1 MCRLYGKLDDV
12 TERNSL
18 VLEKGGKSMR
28 KEKKKMSIKRRIA
41 AAALAAFVGVSS
53 LNVSIP
59 GFSTVITDAD
69 ETEIASQ
76 LSEETPETTEE
87 ETTVESTIAAALAE
101 EAPAPV
107 APAAEEP
114 TPEPIVVEAPTPE
127 PTVVEAPT
135 PEPTVA
141 EEPTTPEP
149 TVVEAPTV
157 EEPTIEEAET
167 TDEEETILSVEETE
181 ETEAETEKETEEET
195 EPETDEDD
203 LLSNDPV
210 TFGLRGANGLMLT
223 AGGAI
228 PRLDDYITDVTV
240 SKRRGDSWVKVN
252 EITSGHNVRIDL
264 KYTLPEGLI
273 TSQSRKI
280 QYQLPDVIKI
290 DNPPLTGALKD
301 SSEQPVGTFSIDAN
315 GLVTFEYSQ
324 EFSEDEKSFSG
335 DFFFECKVGSRKTQ
349 EEVIFSFPGKGEVT
363 FTIKPSSLAF
373 DIKTTKTASEVVQHG
388 DGEWYVTYTM
398 TISSKKGTGKDIE
411 VFDYFSDDNVV
422 GSQMKQVILLNSI
435 HIWDNNGNY
444 VENIQFEQYEN
455 SGFVTTLPKLEAG
468 QKYTITCVALV
479 NKQLLSTSATT
490 NLKLNKNIF
499 YVRSG
504 KNEHSSYAE
513 AEYRRNVIKKTS
525 EKQEDGSYKYTVTIN
540 ESQENLK
547 GLTIKDT
554 FKLDDTVIDINDI
567 EGFYVDVQGGSN
579 PGITKENFFSTGYKF
594 ENDFN
599 NKIVITYRYYPPA
612 NETNAEK
619 KLVNR
624 IEIGPNTWGEVEDT
638 IGIIGYLDK
647 THDENQVVKK
657 DGYVE
662 VPYLVTVTVNDGIA
676 EGATL
681 TDTLNQDHI
690 QSLLTPVTV
699 NGIEASDYTIQYLG
713 KDGVLVNE
721 FAEGMIGFKVTFKAI
736 TPEKAQKINF
746 EYKVKAEF
754 ASYPAGTFRYDNVAV
769 FASGSINQTKTDSY
783 TYTKHAFLLKKVSRY
798 SSGYQTSIDEVK
810 ESDLT
815 DGKLYYELEIKPA
828 ERNLN
833 DTFTV
838 TDKLPEGAVYVED
851 SFNAS
856 PTTLNQMSVSE
867 DGRTLTF
874 TIPKEVYVN
883 EDGSYKHDVLYIHY
897 AIQISNANLS
907 GSQQELVYFT
917 NTATSGEDK
926 ASVTVPVL
934 FEEKEI
940 EEDDVIDKKGF
951 QNNSD
956 ITYTIVVNKNRLD
969 LIPNVN
975 KITLN
980 DVLKCDV
987 DESKIQDITLVGNIV
1002 SVYEYDASKP
1012 DGKGVPVSKNFYTY
1026 QYNEKTHNISMIL
1039 PDSEAFVVEYTY
1051 RFKFTSNYAGQ
1062 TITIKNNV
1070 ELVGSYKK
1078 EISTQW
1084 KNQSAG
1090 GSVAK
1095 YNSLIV
1101 YKVEKGNEDEKL
1113 SGAKFNLYK
1122 YNDGSFS
1129 LIQNDIEI
1137 PVTGCKFVSD
1147 KTDEDMM
1154 AATDIAVEENVL
1166 YYLEEVQAPS
1176 GYKIEAGHEK
1186 FYFALG
1192 TYGKSIKDLKAA
1204 VAKAVETADITV
1216 DDVHFAN
1223 TNAIVNIEN
1232 EIEDGAV
1239 RIQKVWLNHD
1249 GSEMQASESS
1259 ISVGLY
1265 KTHHRYTDAQPV
1277 EVEVSYKGNGMS
1289 SPQLAFA
1296 STEYYRIGTKLT
1308 VTGYLNEGWRKN
1320 WGGWDFASTQM
1331 TARLYIN
1338 GDDRGELNI
1347 ENVYSVTHSEIVSST
1362 LNKISIVF
1370 TANTY
1375 NSILD
1380 GNKPGKVNGTIAALA
1395 AGDME
1400 FVQNVTIDSH
1410 NNWTAVVSDLPTKEN
1425 DGEDIYYYVTE
1436 FSLYGYTISYQNNG
1450 VLAGVGGNP
1459 IVVINKADEKVKT
1472 ASFSINKVDASTAT
1486 PQPLEGA
1493 SFALYRA
1500 VKNDQNQLIRVG
1512 LPIATAIS
1520 NASGTGVVFSG
1531 LIPGEYLLYETSAP
1545 TGYVTPSEPWRITVN
1560 NDCVVDA
1567 HGLQTNS
1574 DGAYIIENGKYP
1586 GILSITKKVEGYE
1599 MEEGMHYYIKVTLTD
1614 AANKPLTGSFNGI
1627 RLENGSAIYELVKD
1641 ATITFTGLPLGT
1653 KYTVEE
1659 VNFDGTALT
1668 GEEEYTSSLSTN
1680 ATGTIDKEA
1689 GTVAVNVTVTNIYE
1703 IPETSAVISVKKI
1716 VDGTGY
1722 NQNEAFEF
1730 TLSAAEEGTPMPTE
1744 TGNKVSIKAG
1754 EIGSFGSITY
1764 TDTGVYYYTVKETKG
1779 STVGMSYDETEYLVT
1794 VVVSMNDERK
1804 LTASVYY
1811 NIVMTDIP
1819 EVESDVRALVV
1830 TNTYRVTSVSGTKT
1844 WRVPEGTDLPES
1856 ITVILKRNDEPVA
1869 RKKVTAADD
1878 WSYEFTELPMYD
1890 DDGAAYTYEVDEE
1903 PVEGY
1908 NKEVDG
1914 YDLINTITGT
1924 TSVSGSKNWRVPEG
1938 TDLPESITVIL
1949 KRNDEPVAR
1958 KKVTA
1963 ANDWSYEFTE
1973 LPMYDDDGAAYTYEV
1988 DEEPVEGY
1996 NKEVDGYDLINT
2008 ITGTTSVSGSK
2019 NWRVPEGTDLPES
2032 ITVILKRNDEPVA
2045 RKKVTAAD
2053 DWSYE
2058 FTELPAYSED
2068 GSTAYTYTVDE
2079 ESVEGY
2085 ITTVSGTNLINT
2097 ITGTTSVSGTKTWRA
2112 PEGTELPESIT
2123 VILKRNDE
2131 PVARKKVTA
2140 ADDWSYEF
2148 TELPM
2153 YDEDGVAYTYE
2164 VDEEPVEGY
2173 NKEVDGYDL
2182 INTITGTT
2190 SVSGTKTWRVPEGTD
2205 LPESITVIL
2214 KRNDEPVARKKVTAA
2229 DDWSYEFTELPMY
2242 DDDGAAY
2249 TYEVDEEPVAGYN
2262 KEVDGYDLI
2271 NTKSEKIEITGTKT
2285 WRVPDGTELPESITV
2300 ILKRNDEPVARKKV
2314 TAADDWSYEF
2324 TELPAYSED
2333 GRTAYTYTVDEES
2346 VEGYITT
2353 TVSGS
2358 NLINTITGTTS
2369 VSGTKTWRAPEGTEL
2384 PESITVIL
2392 KRNDEPVAR
2401 KKVTAADDWS
2411 YEFTELP
2418 AYSEDGRTAYTY
2430 TVDEEPVAG
2439 YNKEVDG
2446 YDLINTKS
2454 EKIEITGTKTW
2465 RVPDGTELPESITVI
2480 LKRNDEPVA
2489 RKKVTA
2495 ADDWSYEFT
2504 ELPAYSEDGLTAY
2517 TYTVDEEPVEGYIT
2531 TVSGTNLINTITG
2544 TTSVSGTK
2552 TWRAPEGTELPESIT
2567 VILNRNGS
2575 PVDSK
2580 KVTAT
2585 DDWSYEFTNLPAYSE
2600 DGRTAYTYTVD
2611 EESVEGYI
2619 TTVSGTNLINTI
2631 TGTTSVSGT
2640 KTWRA
2645 PEGTELPESITVIL
2659 NRNDEPVARK
2669 KVTAADDWSY
2679 EFTELPAYSEDGSTA
2694 YTYTVD
2700 EEPVEGYIT
2709 AVSGTNLINTI
2720 TGTTSVSGTK
2730 TWRVPEGTEL
2740 PESITVILNR
2750 NDEPVAR
2757 KKVTAADDW
2766 SYEFTELPAYSEDG
2780 STAYT
2785 YTVDEEPVEG
2795 YITAV
2800 SGTNLINTI
2809 TGTTSVSGTKTWRAP
2824 EGTKLPESITV
2835 ILNRNGSPVDSKKV
2849 TATDDWSYEF
2859 TNLPAYSEDGLT
2871 AYTYTVDEESVAG
2884 YNKEVDGYDLINT
2897 KSEKI
2902 EITGTKTWRA
2912 PEGTELPE
2920 SITVILK
2927 RNDEPV
2933 ARKKVTAA
2941 DDWSYEFTELPAYSE
2956 DGLTAYTYTVDE
2968 EPVEGYITTV
2978 SGTDLINTI
2987 TSVKIS
2993 KVDIANGE
3001 ELEGATIQLIDKET
3015 GEVVEEWTSTNKA
3028 HEVTGLTTGKTYILR
3043 ETVAPEGYSITSDTT
3058 FELKEDGS
3066 IDTEKTTTTVSEE
3079 GVLLVEDTRRID
3091 FIINKVSAT
3100 DDHELYDTILSVYEI
3115 TDEGE
3120 VLVDSWTS
3128 RWKEVHNFG
3137 LKLSCGKSYIL
3148 REDKATGG
3156 YHKIP
3161 GDILF
3166 NVTADGKIQI
3176 TEGQDWKYENGK
3188 NVIEEVV
3195 DEAGN
3200 VIYLIRDV
3208 RNPEEEEET
3217 EPDGPTDPHQSE
3229 TTTPEETTTS
3239 EEETTPEE
3247 TTTSEEETSPEE
3259 TTVSEEETTVSEEET
3274 TLPSPDDEGST
3285 PEVTTPAANT
3295 TTTAAETTVSETPT
3309 TTLSSERVILGIEDM
3324 SRTIGMALAGFGA
3337 IMLTALIW
3345 LYLRSKKA

>member
-87 ETTVESTIAAALAE
+87 ETTVESTIAAALAA

-114 TPEPIVVEAPTPE
+114 TPEPIVVEEPTPEPTVVEAPTPE

-1012 DGKGVPVSKNFYTY
+1012 DGKGAPVSKNFYTY

-1338 GDDRGELNI
+1338 GNDCGELNI

-1362 LNKISIVF
+1362 LNKISIVV

-1380 GNKPGKVNGTIAALA
+1380 GNKPGKANGTIAALA

-1436 FSLYGYTISYQNNG
+1436 FGLYGYTISYQNNG

-1614 AANKPLTGSFNGI
+1614 AANKPLIGSFNGI

-1668 GEEEYTSSLSTN
+1668 GEEEYTSSLSIN

-1722 NQNEAFEF
+1722 NQDEAFEF

-1754 EIGSFGSITY
+1754 ETGSFGSITY

-1794 VVVSMNDERK
+1794 VVVSMNAERK

-1811 NIVMTDIP
+1811 NTVMTDIP
-1819 EVESDVRALVV
+1819 EVEIDASVLVV
-1830 TNTYRVTSVSGTKT
+1830 TNTYRVTSVSGTKI

-1856 ITVILKRNDEPVA
+1856 ITVILNRNDEPVA
-1869 RKKVTAADD
+1869 RKKVT
-1878 WSYEFTELPMYD
+1878 
-1890 DDGAAYTYEVDEE
+1890 V
-1903 PVEGY
+1903 
-1908 NKEVDG
+1908 
-1914 YDLINTITGT
+1914 
-1924 TSVSGSKNWRVPEG
+1924 
-1938 TDLPESITVIL
+1938 
-1949 KRNDEPVAR
+1949 
-1958 KKVTA
+1958 
-1963 ANDWSYEFTE
+1963 
-1973 LPMYDDDGAAYTYEV
+1973 
-1988 DEEPVEGY
+1988 
-1996 NKEVDGYDLINT
+1996 
-2008 ITGTTSVSGSK
+2008 
-2019 NWRVPEGTDLPES
+2019 
-2032 ITVILKRNDEPVA
+2032 
-2045 RKKVTAAD
+2045 
-2053 DWSYE
+2053 
-2058 FTELPAYSED
+2058 
-2068 GSTAYTYTVDE
+2068 
-2079 ESVEGY
+2079 
-2085 ITTVSGTNLINT
+2085 
-2097 ITGTTSVSGTKTWRA
+2097 
-2112 PEGTELPESIT
+2112 
-2123 VILKRNDE
+2123 
-2131 PVARKKVTA
+2131 

-2164 VDEEPVEGY
+2164 VDEEPLAGY

-2214 KRNDEPVARKKVTAA
+2214 NRNDEPVARKKVTAA

-2242 DDDGAAY
+2242 DEDGVAY
-2249 TYEVDEEPVAGYN
+2249 TYEVDEEPLAGYN
-2262 KEVDGYDLI
+2262 KEVDGYD
-2271 NTKSEKIEITGTKT
+2271 
-2285 WRVPDGTELPESITV
+2285 
-2300 ILKRNDEPVARKKV
+2300 
-2314 TAADDWSYEF
+2314 
-2324 TELPAYSED
+2324 
-2333 GRTAYTYTVDEES
+2333 
-2346 VEGYITT
+2346 
-2353 TVSGS
+2353 
-2358 NLINTITGTTS
+2358 LINTITGTTS
-2369 VSGTKTWRAPEGTEL
+2369 VSGTKTWRVPEGT
-2384 PESITVIL
+2384 
-2392 KRNDEPVAR
+2392 D
-2401 KKVTAADDWS
+2401 
-2411 YEFTELP
+2411 
-2418 AYSEDGRTAYTY
+2418 
-2430 TVDEEPVAG
+2430 
-2439 YNKEVDG
+2439 
-2446 YDLINTKS
+2446 
-2454 EKIEITGTKTW
+2454 
-2465 RVPDGTELPESITVI
+2465 
-2480 LKRNDEPVA
+2480 
-2489 RKKVTA
+2489 
-2495 ADDWSYEFT
+2495 
-2504 ELPAYSEDGLTAY
+2504 
-2517 TYTVDEEPVEGYIT
+2517 
-2531 TVSGTNLINTITG
+2531 
-2544 TTSVSGTK
+2544 
-2552 TWRAPEGTELPESIT
+2552 
-2567 VILNRNGS
+2567 
-2575 PVDSK
+2575 
-2580 KVTAT
+2580 
-2585 DDWSYEFTNLPAYSE
+2585 
-2600 DGRTAYTYTVD
+2600 
-2611 EESVEGYI
+2611 
-2619 TTVSGTNLINTI
+2619 
-2631 TGTTSVSGT
+2631 
-2640 KTWRA
+2640 
-2645 PEGTELPESITVIL
+2645 LPESITVIL

-2669 KVTAADDWSY
+2669 KVTADDDWSY

-2709 AVSGTNLINTI
+2709 TVS
-2720 TGTTSVSGTK
+2720 
-2730 TWRVPEGTEL
+2730 E
-2740 PESITVILNR
+2740 
-2750 NDEPVAR
+2750 
-2757 KKVTAADDW
+2757 
-2766 SYEFTELPAYSEDG
+2766 
-2780 STAYT
+2780 
-2785 YTVDEEPVEG
+2785 
-2795 YITAV
+2795 
-2800 SGTNLINTI
+2800 TNLINTI

-2824 EGTKLPESITV
+2824 EGTDLPESITV
-2835 ILNRNGSPVDSKKV
+2835 ILKRNDEPVARKKV
-2849 TATDDWSYEF
+2849 TAADDWSYEF

-2956 DGLTAYTYTVDE
+2956 DGRTAYTYTVDEESVEGYITTVSGTNLINTITGTTSVSGTKTWRAPEGTELPESITVILKRNDEPVARKKVTAADDWSYEFTELPAYSEDGLTAYTYTVDE
-2968 EPVEGYITTV
+2968 ESVEGYITTV

-3079 GVLLVEDTRRID
+3079 GVLLVEDTITSVKISKVDIADGEELEGATIQLIDKETGEVVEEWTSTNKAHEVTGLTTGKTYILRETVAPEGYSITSDTTFELKEDGSIDTEKTTTTVSEEGVLLVEDTRRID
-3091 FIINKVSAT
+3091 FIVNKVSAT

>member
-1 MCRLYGKLDDV
+1 M
-12 TERNSL
+12 
-18 VLEKGGKSMR
+18 
-28 KEKKKMSIKRRIA
+28 
-41 AAALAAFVGVSS
+41 
-53 LNVSIP
+53 
-59 GFSTVITDAD
+59 
-69 ETEIASQ
+69 
-76 LSEETPETTEE
+76 
-87 ETTVESTIAAALAE
+87 
-101 EAPAPV
+101 
-107 APAAEEP
+107 
-114 TPEPIVVEAPTPE
+114 
-127 PTVVEAPT
+127 
-135 PEPTVA
+135 
-141 EEPTTPEP
+141 
-149 TVVEAPTV
+149 
-157 EEPTIEEAET
+157 
-167 TDEEETILSVEETE
+167 EETE

-223 AGGAI
+223 AGEAI

-290 DNPPLTGALKD
+290 DNPPLEGVLKD

-315 GLVTFEYSQ
+315 GLVTFEYRQ

-335 DFFFECKVGSRKTQ
+335 DFFFECKVGSSKTQ

-398 TISSKKGTGKDIE
+398 TISSKKGTGEDIE

-422 GSQMKQVILLNSI
+422 GSQMKQVILLDRI
-435 HIWDNNGNY
+435 YIWDNSGNY
-444 VENIQFEQYEN
+444 VENIQFEQYGN
-455 SGFVTTLPKLEAG
+455 GGFVTTLPKLEAG

-490 NLKLNKNIF
+490 TLKLNKNTF
-499 YVRSG
+499 HARSG
-504 KNEHSSYAE
+504 KNKHSSYAE

-554 FKLDDTVIDINDI
+554 FKLDGTVIDINDI

-883 EDGSYKHDVLYIHY
+883 EDGSYKHNVLYIHY

-1166 YYLEEVQAPS
+1166 YYLEEIQAPS

-1296 STEYYRIGTKLT
+1296 STEYYKIGTNLT

-1347 ENVYSVTHSEIVSST
+1347 ENVYLVTHSEIVSST
-1362 LNKISIVF
+1362 LNKISIVV

-1380 GNKPGKVNGTIAALA
+1380 VNKPGKVNGTIATLS

-1400 FVQNVTIDSH
+1400 FVRNVTIDSH

-1459 IVVINKADEKVKT
+1459 IVVINKADEEVKT
-1472 ASFSINKVDASTAT
+1472 ASFSINKVDASTST

-1500 VKNDQNQLIRVG
+1500 VKNDQNQFIRVG

-1520 NASGTGVVFSG
+1520 NASGTGVVFLG

-1567 HGLQTNS
+1567 HGLQANS

-1599 MEEGMHYYIKVTLTD
+1599 MEEGMHYYINVTLTD
-1614 AANKPLTGSFNGI
+1614 AENKPLTGSFNGI

-1668 GEEEYTSSLSTN
+1668 GEEEYTSRLSTN

-1689 GTVAVNVTVTNIYE
+1689 GTVVVNVTVTNIYE

-1722 NQNEAFEF
+1722 NQDEAFEF
-1730 TLSAAEEGTPMPTE
+1730 TLSAAEEGIPMPTE

-1754 EIGSFGSITY
+1754 ETGSFGSITY
-1764 TDTGVYYYTVKETKG
+1764 TDTGIYYYTVKETKG
-1779 STVGMSYDETEYLVT
+1779 STVGMSYDETEYPVT
-1794 VVVSMNDERK
+1794 VVVSMNDEHK

-1811 NIVMTDIP
+1811 NVVMTDIP
-1819 EVESDVRALVV
+1819 EVEIDVRALVV

-1844 WRVPEGTDLPES
+1844 WRVPEGSELPES
-1856 ITVILKRNDEPVA
+1856 ITVILNRNGSPVDS
-1869 RKKVTAADD
+1869 KKVTA
-1878 WSYEFTELPMYD
+1878 E
-1890 DDGAAYTYEVDEE
+1890 
-1903 PVEGY
+1903 
-1908 NKEVDG
+1908 
-1914 YDLINTITGT
+1914 
-1924 TSVSGSKNWRVPEG
+1924 
-1938 TDLPESITVIL
+1938 
-1949 KRNDEPVAR
+1949 
-1958 KKVTA
+1958 
-1963 ANDWSYEFTE
+1963 
-1973 LPMYDDDGAAYTYEV
+1973 
-1988 DEEPVEGY
+1988 
-1996 NKEVDGYDLINT
+1996 
-2008 ITGTTSVSGSK
+2008 
-2019 NWRVPEGTDLPES
+2019 
-2032 ITVILKRNDEPVA
+2032 
-2045 RKKVTAAD
+2045 D

-2079 ESVEGY
+2079 E
-2085 ITTVSGTNLINT
+2085 
-2097 ITGTTSVSGTKTWRA
+2097 
-2112 PEGTELPESIT
+2112 P
-2123 VILKRNDE
+2123 
-2131 PVARKKVTA
+2131 
-2140 ADDWSYEF
+2140 
-2148 TELPM
+2148 
-2153 YDEDGVAYTYE
+2153 
-2164 VDEEPVEGY
+2164 
-2173 NKEVDGYDL
+2173 
-2182 INTITGTT
+2182 
-2190 SVSGTKTWRVPEGTD
+2190 
-2205 LPESITVIL
+2205 
-2214 KRNDEPVARKKVTAA
+2214 
-2229 DDWSYEFTELPMY
+2229 
-2242 DDDGAAY
+2242 
-2249 TYEVDEEPVAGYN
+2249 
-2262 KEVDGYDLI
+2262 
-2271 NTKSEKIEITGTKT
+2271 
-2285 WRVPDGTELPESITV
+2285 
-2300 ILKRNDEPVARKKV
+2300 
-2314 TAADDWSYEF
+2314 
-2324 TELPAYSED
+2324 
-2333 GRTAYTYTVDEES
+2333 
-2346 VEGYITT
+2346 
-2353 TVSGS
+2353 
-2358 NLINTITGTTS
+2358 
-2369 VSGTKTWRAPEGTEL
+2369 
-2384 PESITVIL
+2384 
-2392 KRNDEPVAR
+2392 
-2401 KKVTAADDWS
+2401 
-2411 YEFTELP
+2411 
-2418 AYSEDGRTAYTY
+2418 
-2430 TVDEEPVAG
+2430 
-2439 YNKEVDG
+2439 
-2446 YDLINTKS
+2446 
-2454 EKIEITGTKTW
+2454 
-2465 RVPDGTELPESITVI
+2465 
-2480 LKRNDEPVA
+2480 
-2489 RKKVTA
+2489 
-2495 ADDWSYEFT
+2495 
-2504 ELPAYSEDGLTAY
+2504 
-2517 TYTVDEEPVEGYIT
+2517 
-2531 TVSGTNLINTITG
+2531 
-2544 TTSVSGTK
+2544 
-2552 TWRAPEGTELPESIT
+2552 
-2567 VILNRNGS
+2567 
-2575 PVDSK
+2575 
-2580 KVTAT
+2580 
-2585 DDWSYEFTNLPAYSE
+2585 
-2600 DGRTAYTYTVD
+2600 
-2611 EESVEGYI
+2611 VEGYI

-2709 AVSGTNLINTI
+2709 TVSGTNLINTI

-2730 TWRVPEGTEL
+2730 TWRAPEGTEL

-2795 YITAV
+2795 YIT
-2800 SGTNLINTI
+2800 
-2809 TGTTSVSGTKTWRAP
+2809 
-2824 EGTKLPESITV
+2824 
-2835 ILNRNGSPVDSKKV
+2835 
-2849 TATDDWSYEF
+2849 
-2859 TNLPAYSEDGLT
+2859 
-2871 AYTYTVDEESVAG
+2871 
-2884 YNKEVDGYDLINT
+2884 
-2897 KSEKI
+2897 
-2902 EITGTKTWRA
+2902 
-2912 PEGTELPE
+2912 
-2920 SITVILK
+2920 
-2927 RNDEPV
+2927 
-2933 ARKKVTAA
+2933 
-2941 DDWSYEFTELPAYSE
+2941 
-2956 DGLTAYTYTVDE
+2956 
-2968 EPVEGYITTV
+2968 TV
-2978 SGTDLINTI
+2978 SETNLINTI

-2993 KVDIANGE
+2993 KVDIADGE

-3015 GEVVEEWTSTNKA
+3015 GEVVEEWTSTNEA

-3043 ETVAPEGYSITSDTT
+3043 ETVAPEGYGITSDTT

-3091 FIINKVSAT
+3091 FIVNKVSAT

-3274 TLPSPDDEGST
+3274 TLPSPDDEEST

-3309 TTLSSERVILGIEDM
+3309 TTPSSERVILGIEDM

>member
-18 VLEKGGKSMR
+18 VLGKGGKSMR

-76 LSEETPETTEE
+76 LSEETPEITEE
-87 ETTVESTIAAALAE
+87 ETTVESTIAAALAA

-107 APAAEEP
+107 APTAEEP
-114 TPEPIVVEAPTPE
+114 TPEPIVVAAPTPEPTVVETPTPEPTVVEAPTPE

-135 PEPTVA
+135 PEPTVVEA
-141 EEPTTPEP
+141 PTPEP

-167 TDEEETILSVEETE
+167 TNEEETILSVEETE

-228 PRLDDYITDVTV
+228 PWLDTYITDVTI

-264 KYTLPEGLI
+264 KYTLPEKLI

-290 DNPPLTGALKD
+290 DNPPLKGALKD
-301 SSEQPVGTFSIDAN
+301 SSEQPVGKFSIDAN
-315 GLVTFEYSQ
+315 GLVTFEYSK

-335 DFFFECKVGSRKTQ
+335 DFFFECKVGSSKTQ

-373 DIKTTKTASEVVQHG
+373 DIKTTKTASEVVQYG

-411 VFDYFSDDNVV
+411 VFDYFDDNIV
-422 GSQMKQVILLNSI
+422 GSQTKQVIRLNSI
-435 HIWDNNGNY
+435 SIQDNNGNN
-444 VENIQFEQYEN
+444 VENIQIEQYEN

-499 YVRSG
+499 RVKSG
-504 KNEHSSYAE
+504 KNEHSSSAE
-513 AEYRRNVIKKTS
+513 AEYSRNVIKKTS

-554 FKLDDTVIDINDI
+554 FKLDGTVIDINDI

-838 TDKLPEGAVYVED
+838 KDTLPEGAVYVED

-1012 DGKGVPVSKNFYTY
+1012 DGKGAPVSKNFYTY

-1176 GYKIEAGHEK
+1176 GYKIEVGHEK

-1204 VAKAVETADITV
+1204 VAKAVKAAKITV

-1265 KTHHRYTDAQPV
+1265 KTHHRYTDAQLV

-1296 STEYYRIGTKLT
+1296 STEYYRIGTTLT

-1362 LNKISIVF
+1362 LNKISIVV

-1380 GNKPGKVNGTIAALA
+1380 DSKPGKVNGTIATLA

-1400 FVQNVTIDSH
+1400 FVRNVTIDSH

-1459 IVVINKADEKVKT
+1459 IVVINKADEEVKT

-1500 VKNDQNQLIRVG
+1500 VKNDQNQWIRVG

-1545 TGYVTPSEPWRITVN
+1545 MGYVTPSEPWRITVN

-1567 HGLQTNS
+1567 HGLQANS

-1614 AANKPLTGSFNGI
+1614 AADKPLTGSFNGI

-1668 GEEEYTSSLSTN
+1668 GEEKYTSSLSTN

-1856 ITVILKRNDEPVA
+1856 ITVILKRNGSPV
-1869 RKKVTAADD
+1869 D
-1878 WSYEFTELPMYD
+1878 S
-1890 DDGAAYTYEVDEE
+1890 
-1903 PVEGY
+1903 
-1908 NKEVDG
+1908 
-1914 YDLINTITGT
+1914 
-1924 TSVSGSKNWRVPEG
+1924 
-1938 TDLPESITVIL
+1938 
-1949 KRNDEPVAR
+1949 
-1958 KKVTA
+1958 
-1963 ANDWSYEFTE
+1963 
-1973 LPMYDDDGAAYTYEV
+1973 
-1988 DEEPVEGY
+1988 
-1996 NKEVDGYDLINT
+1996 
-2008 ITGTTSVSGSK
+2008 
-2019 NWRVPEGTDLPES
+2019 
-2032 ITVILKRNDEPVA
+2032 
-2045 RKKVTAAD
+2045 
-2053 DWSYE
+2053 
-2058 FTELPAYSED
+2058 
-2068 GSTAYTYTVDE
+2068 
-2079 ESVEGY
+2079 
-2085 ITTVSGTNLINT
+2085 
-2097 ITGTTSVSGTKTWRA
+2097 
-2112 PEGTELPESIT
+2112 
-2123 VILKRNDE
+2123 
-2131 PVARKKVTA
+2131 
-2140 ADDWSYEF
+2140 
-2148 TELPM
+2148 
-2153 YDEDGVAYTYE
+2153 
-2164 VDEEPVEGY
+2164 
-2173 NKEVDGYDL
+2173 
-2182 INTITGTT
+2182 
-2190 SVSGTKTWRVPEGTD
+2190 
-2205 LPESITVIL
+2205 
-2214 KRNDEPVARKKVTAA
+2214 KKVTAA

-2262 KEVDGYDLI
+2262 KEVEEYD
-2271 NTKSEKIEITGTKT
+2271 
-2285 WRVPDGTELPESITV
+2285 
-2300 ILKRNDEPVARKKV
+2300 
-2314 TAADDWSYEF
+2314 
-2324 TELPAYSED
+2324 
-2333 GRTAYTYTVDEES
+2333 
-2346 VEGYITT
+2346 
-2353 TVSGS
+2353 
-2358 NLINTITGTTS
+2358 
-2369 VSGTKTWRAPEGTEL
+2369 
-2384 PESITVIL
+2384 
-2392 KRNDEPVAR
+2392 
-2401 KKVTAADDWS
+2401 
-2411 YEFTELP
+2411 
-2418 AYSEDGRTAYTY
+2418 
-2430 TVDEEPVAG
+2430 
-2439 YNKEVDG
+2439 
-2446 YDLINTKS
+2446 
-2454 EKIEITGTKTW
+2454 
-2465 RVPDGTELPESITVI
+2465 
-2480 LKRNDEPVA
+2480 
-2489 RKKVTA
+2489 
-2495 ADDWSYEFT
+2495 
-2504 ELPAYSEDGLTAY
+2504 
-2517 TYTVDEEPVEGYIT
+2517 
-2531 TVSGTNLINTITG
+2531 
-2544 TTSVSGTK
+2544 
-2552 TWRAPEGTELPESIT
+2552 
-2567 VILNRNGS
+2567 
-2575 PVDSK
+2575 
-2580 KVTAT
+2580 
-2585 DDWSYEFTNLPAYSE
+2585 
-2600 DGRTAYTYTVD
+2600 
-2611 EESVEGYI
+2611 
-2619 TTVSGTNLINTI
+2619 LINTI

-2679 EFTELPAYSEDGSTA
+2679 EFTELPAYSEDGRTA
-2694 YTYTVD
+2694 YTYTV
-2700 EEPVEGYIT
+2700 EE
-2709 AVSGTNLINTI
+2709 
-2720 TGTTSVSGTK
+2720 K
-2730 TWRVPEGTEL
+2730 
-2740 PESITVILNR
+2740 
-2750 NDEPVAR
+2750 
-2757 KKVTAADDW
+2757 
-2766 SYEFTELPAYSEDG
+2766 
-2780 STAYT
+2780 
-2785 YTVDEEPVEG
+2785 
-2795 YITAV
+2795 
-2800 SGTNLINTI
+2800 
-2809 TGTTSVSGTKTWRAP
+2809 
-2824 EGTKLPESITV
+2824 
-2835 ILNRNGSPVDSKKV
+2835 
-2849 TATDDWSYEF
+2849 
-2859 TNLPAYSEDGLT
+2859 
-2871 AYTYTVDEESVAG
+2871 
-2884 YNKEVDGYDLINT
+2884 
-2897 KSEKI
+2897 
-2902 EITGTKTWRA
+2902 
-2912 PEGTELPE
+2912 
-2920 SITVILK
+2920 
-2927 RNDEPV
+2927 
-2933 ARKKVTAA
+2933 
-2941 DDWSYEFTELPAYSE
+2941 
-2956 DGLTAYTYTVDE
+2956 
-2968 EPVEGYITTV
+2968 PVEGYITTV
-2978 SGTDLINTI
+2978 SGTNLINTI

-2993 KVDIANGE
+2993 KVDIADGE

-3015 GEVVEEWTSTNKA
+3015 GEVVEEWTSTNEA
-3028 HEVTGLTTGKTYILR
+3028 HEVTGLTTGKIYILR

-3091 FIINKVSAT
+3091 FIVNKVSAT

-3247 TTTSEEETSPEE
+3247 TTTSEEETTPEE

-3274 TLPSPDDEGST
+3274 TLPSPDDEEST

-3309 TTLSSERVILGIEDM
+3309 TTPSSERVILGIEDM

>member
-1 MCRLYGKLDDV
+1 
-12 TERNSL
+12 
-18 VLEKGGKSMR
+18 MR

-87 ETTVESTIAAALAE
+87 ETTVESTIAAALAA

-114 TPEPIVVEAPTPE
+114 TPEPIVAEAPTPE

-135 PEPTVA
+135 PEPTVVEAPTTPEPTAA
-141 EEPTTPEP
+141 EEPTTPEPTVVEEPTTPEPTVVEAPTTPEP

-157 EEPTIEEAET
+157 EETTIEEAET

-181 ETEAETEKETEEET
+181 ETETETEKETEEET

-228 PRLDDYITDVTV
+228 PWLDTYITDVTI

-264 KYTLPEGLI
+264 KYTLPEKLI

-290 DNPPLTGALKD
+290 DNPPLNGVLKD
-301 SSEQPVGTFSIDAN
+301 SSELPVGNFSIDAN

-349 EEVIFSFPGKGEVT
+349 EEVTFSFPGKGEVT

-373 DIKTTKTASEVVQHG
+373 DIKTTKTAGEVVQYG

-411 VFDYFSDDNVV
+411 VFDHFDDNVV
-422 GSQMKQVILLNSI
+422 GSQTKQVIRLNSI
-435 HIWDNNGNY
+435 SIQDNNGNN
-444 VENIQFEQYEN
+444 VENIQVIQYKD
-455 SGFVTTLPKLEAG
+455 SGFKTTLPKLEAG

-499 YVRSG
+499 RVKSG
-504 KNEHSSYAE
+504 KNEHSSSAE
-513 AEYRRNVIKKTS
+513 AEYSRNVIKKTS

-647 THDENQVVKK
+647 IHDENQVVKK

-662 VPYLVTVTVNDGIA
+662 VPYLVTVTVNDGIT

-681 TDTLNQDHI
+681 TDTLKTDRI

-699 NGIEASDYTIQYLG
+699 NGIDASDYTIQYLG
-713 KDGVLVNE
+713 KNGVLVNE

-736 TPEKAQKINF
+736 TPEKTKRINF

-798 SSGYQTSIDEVK
+798 SSGYQTSIGEVK

-838 TDKLPEGAVYVED
+838 KDKLPEGAVYVED

-897 AIQISNANLS
+897 AIQISNANIS

-917 NTATSGEDK
+917 NTATSGEDT

-1012 DGKGVPVSKNFYTY
+1012 DGKGAPVSKNFYTY

-1129 LIQNDIEI
+1129 LIQSDIEI

-1166 YYLEEVQAPS
+1166 YYLEEIQAPS
-1176 GYKIEAGHEK
+1176 GYKIEAGHKK

-1265 KTHHRYTDAQPV
+1265 KTHHRYTDAQLV

-1296 STEYYRIGTKLT
+1296 STEYYRIGTTLT

-1347 ENVYSVTHSEIVSST
+1347 ENVYSVTHGEIVSST
-1362 LNKISIVF
+1362 LNKISIVV

-1380 GNKPGKVNGTIAALA
+1380 DSKPGKVNGTIATLA

-1400 FVQNVTIDSH
+1400 FVRNVTIDSH
-1410 NNWTAVVSDLPTKEN
+1410 NNWTAVVSGLPTKEN

-1459 IVVINKADEKVKT
+1459 IVVINKADEEVKT
-1472 ASFSINKVDASTAT
+1472 ASFSINKVDASTST

-1500 VKNDQNQLIRVG
+1500 VKNDQNQWIRVG

-1520 NASGTGVVFSG
+1520 NASGTGVAFSG

-1560 NDCVVDA
+1560 NDCIVDA
-1567 HGLQTNS
+1567 HGLQANS

-1668 GEEEYTSSLSTN
+1668 GEEEYTSRLSTN

-1703 IPETSAVISVKKI
+1703 IPETSAVISVQKI

-1722 NQNEAFEF
+1722 NQDEAFEF

-1754 EIGSFGSITY
+1754 ETGSFGSITY

-1794 VVVSMNDERK
+1794 VVVSMNAERK

-1844 WRVPEGTDLPES
+1844 WRVPEGTELPES
-1856 ITVILKRNDEPVA
+1856 ITVILNRNGSPVDS
-1869 RKKVTAADD
+1869 KKVTAEDD
-1878 WSYEFTELPMYD
+1878 WSYEFT
-1890 DDGAAYTYEVDEE
+1890 
-1903 PVEGY
+1903 
-1908 NKEVDG
+1908 N
-1914 YDLINTITGT
+1914 
-1924 TSVSGSKNWRVPEG
+1924 
-1938 TDLPESITVIL
+1938 
-1949 KRNDEPVAR
+1949 
-1958 KKVTA
+1958 
-1963 ANDWSYEFTE
+1963 
-1973 LPMYDDDGAAYTYEV
+1973 
-1988 DEEPVEGY
+1988 
-1996 NKEVDGYDLINT
+1996 
-2008 ITGTTSVSGSK
+2008 
-2019 NWRVPEGTDLPES
+2019 
-2032 ITVILKRNDEPVA
+2032 
-2045 RKKVTAAD
+2045 
-2053 DWSYE
+2053 
-2058 FTELPAYSED
+2058 LPAYSED
-2068 GSTAYTYTVDE
+2068 GLTAYTYTVDE

-2097 ITGTTSVSGTKTWRA
+2097 ITGTTSVSGTK
-2112 PEGTELPESIT
+2112 I
-2123 VILKRNDE
+2123 
-2131 PVARKKVTA
+2131 
-2140 ADDWSYEF
+2140 
-2148 TELPM
+2148 
-2153 YDEDGVAYTYE
+2153 
-2164 VDEEPVEGY
+2164 
-2173 NKEVDGYDL
+2173 
-2182 INTITGTT
+2182 
-2190 SVSGTKTWRVPEGTD
+2190 
-2205 LPESITVIL
+2205 
-2214 KRNDEPVARKKVTAA
+2214 
-2229 DDWSYEFTELPMY
+2229 
-2242 DDDGAAY
+2242 
-2249 TYEVDEEPVAGYN
+2249 
-2262 KEVDGYDLI
+2262 
-2271 NTKSEKIEITGTKT
+2271 
-2285 WRVPDGTELPESITV
+2285 
-2300 ILKRNDEPVARKKV
+2300 
-2314 TAADDWSYEF
+2314 
-2324 TELPAYSED
+2324 
-2333 GRTAYTYTVDEES
+2333 
-2346 VEGYITT
+2346 
-2353 TVSGS
+2353 
-2358 NLINTITGTTS
+2358 
-2369 VSGTKTWRAPEGTEL
+2369 
-2384 PESITVIL
+2384 
-2392 KRNDEPVAR
+2392 
-2401 KKVTAADDWS
+2401 
-2411 YEFTELP
+2411 
-2418 AYSEDGRTAYTY
+2418 
-2430 TVDEEPVAG
+2430 
-2439 YNKEVDG
+2439 
-2446 YDLINTKS
+2446 
-2454 EKIEITGTKTW
+2454 
-2465 RVPDGTELPESITVI
+2465 
-2480 LKRNDEPVA
+2480 
-2489 RKKVTA
+2489 
-2495 ADDWSYEFT
+2495 
-2504 ELPAYSEDGLTAY
+2504 
-2517 TYTVDEEPVEGYIT
+2517 
-2531 TVSGTNLINTITG
+2531 
-2544 TTSVSGTK
+2544 
-2552 TWRAPEGTELPESIT
+2552 
-2567 VILNRNGS
+2567 
-2575 PVDSK
+2575 
-2580 KVTAT
+2580 
-2585 DDWSYEFTNLPAYSE
+2585 
-2600 DGRTAYTYTVD
+2600 
-2611 EESVEGYI
+2611 
-2619 TTVSGTNLINTI
+2619 
-2631 TGTTSVSGT
+2631 
-2640 KTWRA
+2640 WRA

-2679 EFTELPAYSEDGSTA
+2679 EFTELPEYSEDGSTA

-2709 AVSGTNLINTI
+2709 
-2720 TGTTSVSGTK
+2720 
-2730 TWRVPEGTEL
+2730 
-2740 PESITVILNR
+2740 
-2750 NDEPVAR
+2750 
-2757 KKVTAADDW
+2757 
-2766 SYEFTELPAYSEDG
+2766 
-2780 STAYT
+2780 
-2785 YTVDEEPVEG
+2785 
-2795 YITAV
+2795 
-2800 SGTNLINTI
+2800 
-2809 TGTTSVSGTKTWRAP
+2809 
-2824 EGTKLPESITV
+2824 
-2835 ILNRNGSPVDSKKV
+2835 
-2849 TATDDWSYEF
+2849 
-2859 TNLPAYSEDGLT
+2859 
-2871 AYTYTVDEESVAG
+2871 
-2884 YNKEVDGYDLINT
+2884 
-2897 KSEKI
+2897 
-2902 EITGTKTWRA
+2902 
-2912 PEGTELPE
+2912 
-2920 SITVILK
+2920 
-2927 RNDEPV
+2927 
-2933 ARKKVTAA
+2933 
-2941 DDWSYEFTELPAYSE
+2941 
-2956 DGLTAYTYTVDE
+2956 
-2968 EPVEGYITTV
+2968 TV
-2978 SGTDLINTI
+2978 SETNLINTI

-2993 KVDIANGE
+2993 KVDIADGE

-3015 GEVVEEWTSTNKA
+3015 GEVVEEWTSTNEA

-3091 FIINKVSAT
+3091 FIVNKVSAT

-3274 TLPSPDDEGST
+3274 TLPSPDDEEST

-3309 TTLSSERVILGIEDM
+3309 TTPSSERVILGIEDM

>member
-18 VLEKGGKSMR
+18 VLGKGGKSMR

-76 LSEETPETTEE
+76 LSEETPEITEE
-87 ETTVESTIAAALAE
+87 ETTVESTIAAALAA

-114 TPEPIVVEAPTPE
+114 TPEPIVVAAPTPEPTVVETPTPE

-135 PEPTVA
+135 PEPTVVEA
-141 EEPTTPEP
+141 PTPEP

-167 TDEEETILSVEETE
+167 TNEEETILSVEETE

-228 PRLDDYITDVTV
+228 PWLDTYITDVTI

-264 KYTLPEGLI
+264 KYTLPEKLI

-290 DNPPLTGALKD
+290 DNPPLKGALKD
-301 SSEQPVGTFSIDAN
+301 SSEQPVGKFSIDAN
-315 GLVTFEYSQ
+315 GLVTFEYSK

-335 DFFFECKVGSRKTQ
+335 DFFFECKVGSSKTQ

-373 DIKTTKTASEVVQHG
+373 DIKTTKTASEVVQYG

-411 VFDYFSDDNVV
+411 VFDYFDDNIV
-422 GSQMKQVILLNSI
+422 GSQTKQVIRLNSI
-435 HIWDNNGNY
+435 SIQDNNGNN
-444 VENIQFEQYEN
+444 VENIQIEQYEN

-499 YVRSG
+499 RVKSG
-504 KNEHSSYAE
+504 KNEHSSSAE
-513 AEYRRNVIKKTS
+513 AEYSRNVIKKTS

-554 FKLDDTVIDINDI
+554 FKLDGTVIDINDI

-883 EDGSYKHDVLYIHY
+883 KDGSYKHDVLYIHY

-907 GSQQELVYFT
+907 GSQQELINFT
-917 NTATSGEDK
+917 NTATSGEDE

-969 LIPNVN
+969 LIPNKD

-987 DESKIQDITLVGNIV
+987 DESKIQDITLVGNVV
-1002 SVYEYDASKP
+1002 SVYEYDAGKP
-1012 DGKGVPVSKNFYTY
+1012 DGKGAPVSKNLYTY
-1026 QYNEKTHNISMIL
+1026 QYNEKTHNISMVL
-1039 PDSEAFVVEYTY
+1039 PDSAAFVVEYTY

-1166 YYLEEVQAPS
+1166 YYLEEIQAPS

-1296 STEYYRIGTKLT
+1296 STEYYKIGTNLT

-1347 ENVYSVTHSEIVSST
+1347 ENVYLVTHSEIVSST
-1362 LNKISIVF
+1362 LNKISIVV

-1380 GNKPGKVNGTIAALA
+1380 VNKPGKVNGTIATLS

-1400 FVQNVTIDSH
+1400 FVRNVTIDSH

-1459 IVVINKADEKVKT
+1459 IVVINKADEEVKT
-1472 ASFSINKVDASTAT
+1472 ASFSINKVDASTST

-1500 VKNDQNQLIRVG
+1500 VKNDQNQFIRVG

-1567 HGLQTNS
+1567 HGLQANS

-1668 GEEEYTSSLSTN
+1668 GEEEYTSRLSTN

-1703 IPETSAVISVKKI
+1703 IPETSAVISVQKI

-1722 NQNEAFEF
+1722 NQDEAFEF

-1754 EIGSFGSITY
+1754 ETGSFGSITY

-1794 VVVSMNDERK
+1794 VVVSMNAERK

-1830 TNTYRVTSVSGTKT
+1830 TNTYRV
-1844 WRVPEGTDLPES
+1844 
-1856 ITVILKRNDEPVA
+1856 
-1869 RKKVTAADD
+1869 
-1878 WSYEFTELPMYD
+1878 
-1890 DDGAAYTYEVDEE
+1890 
-1903 PVEGY
+1903 
-1908 NKEVDG
+1908 
-1914 YDLINTITGT
+1914 
-1924 TSVSGSKNWRVPEG
+1924 
-1938 TDLPESITVIL
+1938 
-1949 KRNDEPVAR
+1949 
-1958 KKVTA
+1958 
-1963 ANDWSYEFTE
+1963 
-1973 LPMYDDDGAAYTYEV
+1973 
-1988 DEEPVEGY
+1988 
-1996 NKEVDGYDLINT
+1996 
-2008 ITGTTSVSGSK
+2008 
-2019 NWRVPEGTDLPES
+2019 
-2032 ITVILKRNDEPVA
+2032 
-2045 RKKVTAAD
+2045 
-2053 DWSYE
+2053 
-2058 FTELPAYSED
+2058 
-2068 GSTAYTYTVDE
+2068 
-2079 ESVEGY
+2079 
-2085 ITTVSGTNLINT
+2085 
-2097 ITGTTSVSGTKTWRA
+2097 
-2112 PEGTELPESIT
+2112 
-2123 VILKRNDE
+2123 
-2131 PVARKKVTA
+2131 
-2140 ADDWSYEF
+2140 
-2148 TELPM
+2148 
-2153 YDEDGVAYTYE
+2153 
-2164 VDEEPVEGY
+2164 
-2173 NKEVDGYDL
+2173 
-2182 INTITGTT
+2182 
-2190 SVSGTKTWRVPEGTD
+2190 
-2205 LPESITVIL
+2205 
-2214 KRNDEPVARKKVTAA
+2214 
-2229 DDWSYEFTELPMY
+2229 
-2242 DDDGAAY
+2242 
-2249 TYEVDEEPVAGYN
+2249 
-2262 KEVDGYDLI
+2262 
-2271 NTKSEKIEITGTKT
+2271 
-2285 WRVPDGTELPESITV
+2285 
-2300 ILKRNDEPVARKKV
+2300 
-2314 TAADDWSYEF
+2314 
-2324 TELPAYSED
+2324 
-2333 GRTAYTYTVDEES
+2333 
-2346 VEGYITT
+2346 
-2353 TVSGS
+2353 
-2358 NLINTITGTTS
+2358 
-2369 VSGTKTWRAPEGTEL
+2369 
-2384 PESITVIL
+2384 
-2392 KRNDEPVAR
+2392 
-2401 KKVTAADDWS
+2401 
-2411 YEFTELP
+2411 
-2418 AYSEDGRTAYTY
+2418 
-2430 TVDEEPVAG
+2430 
-2439 YNKEVDG
+2439 
-2446 YDLINTKS
+2446 
-2454 EKIEITGTKTW
+2454 
-2465 RVPDGTELPESITVI
+2465 
-2480 LKRNDEPVA
+2480 
-2489 RKKVTA
+2489 
-2495 ADDWSYEFT
+2495 
-2504 ELPAYSEDGLTAY
+2504 
-2517 TYTVDEEPVEGYIT
+2517 
-2531 TVSGTNLINTITG
+2531 
-2544 TTSVSGTK
+2544 
-2552 TWRAPEGTELPESIT
+2552 
-2567 VILNRNGS
+2567 
-2575 PVDSK
+2575 
-2580 KVTAT
+2580 
-2585 DDWSYEFTNLPAYSE
+2585 
-2600 DGRTAYTYTVD
+2600 
-2611 EESVEGYI
+2611 
-2619 TTVSGTNLINTI
+2619 
-2631 TGTTSVSGT
+2631 TSVSGT

-2709 AVSGTNLINTI
+2709 
-2720 TGTTSVSGTK
+2720 
-2730 TWRVPEGTEL
+2730 
-2740 PESITVILNR
+2740 
-2750 NDEPVAR
+2750 
-2757 KKVTAADDW
+2757 
-2766 SYEFTELPAYSEDG
+2766 
-2780 STAYT
+2780 
-2785 YTVDEEPVEG
+2785 
-2795 YITAV
+2795 
-2800 SGTNLINTI
+2800 
-2809 TGTTSVSGTKTWRAP
+2809 
-2824 EGTKLPESITV
+2824 
-2835 ILNRNGSPVDSKKV
+2835 
-2849 TATDDWSYEF
+2849 
-2859 TNLPAYSEDGLT
+2859 
-2871 AYTYTVDEESVAG
+2871 
-2884 YNKEVDGYDLINT
+2884 
-2897 KSEKI
+2897 
-2902 EITGTKTWRA
+2902 
-2912 PEGTELPE
+2912 
-2920 SITVILK
+2920 
-2927 RNDEPV
+2927 
-2933 ARKKVTAA
+2933 
-2941 DDWSYEFTELPAYSE
+2941 
-2956 DGLTAYTYTVDE
+2956 
-2968 EPVEGYITTV
+2968 TV
-2978 SGTDLINTI
+2978 SETNLINTI

-2993 KVDIANGE
+2993 KVDIADGE

-3015 GEVVEEWTSTNKA
+3015 GEVVEEWTSTNEA

-3043 ETVAPEGYSITSDTT
+3043 ETVAPEGYGITSDTT

-3091 FIINKVSAT
+3091 FIVNKVSAT

-3274 TLPSPDDEGST
+3274 TLPSPDDEEST

-3309 TTLSSERVILGIEDM
+3309 TTPSSERVILGIEDM

>member
-1 MCRLYGKLDDV
+1 
-12 TERNSL
+12 
-18 VLEKGGKSMR
+18 MR

-59 GFSTVITDAD
+59 GFSTVITDAN

-76 LSEETPETTEE
+76 LSEETPEE
-87 ETTVESTIAAALAE
+87 ETTVESTIAAALAA

-114 TPEPIVVEAPTPE
+114 TPEPIVVAAPTPE

-135 PEPTVA
+135 PEPTVVEAPMPEPTVA

-149 TVVEAPTV
+149 TVVEEPTV
-157 EEPTIEEAET
+157 EETTIEEAET

-181 ETEAETEKETEEET
+181 EETEAETENVTEEET

-228 PRLDDYITDVTV
+228 PRLDDYIKDVTI

-252 EITSGHNVRIDL
+252 EITSGHNARIDL

-290 DNPPLTGALKD
+290 DNPPLEGVLKD

-349 EEVIFSFPGKGEVT
+349 EEVTFSFPGKGEVT

-373 DIKTTKTASEVVQHG
+373 DIKTTKTASEVVQYG

-422 GSQMKQVILLNSI
+422 GSQMKQVILLDRI
-435 HIWDNNGNY
+435 YIWDNNGNY
-444 VENIQFEQYEN
+444 VENIQFEQYGN
-455 SGFVTTLPKLEAG
+455 GGFVTTLPKLEAG

-490 NLKLNKNIF
+490 KLKLNGNTF

-513 AEYRRNVIKKTS
+513 AEYSRNVIKKTS

-554 FKLDDTVIDINDI
+554 FKLDGTVIDINDI

-599 NKIVITYRYYPPA
+599 NKIVITYRYYPLA

-681 TDTLNQDHI
+681 TDTLNQNHT

-713 KDGVLVNE
+713 KNGVLVNE

-754 ASYPAGTFRYDNVAV
+754 ASYPAGTFRYNNVAV
-769 FASGSINQTKTDSY
+769 FASGSINQIKTDSY

-838 TDKLPEGAVYVED
+838 KDKLPEGAVYVED

-897 AIQISNANLS
+897 AIQISNANIS

-917 NTATSGEDK
+917 NTATSGEDT

-934 FEEKEI
+934 FEEEEI

-951 QNNSD
+951 QNDSD

-1012 DGKGVPVSKNFYTY
+1012 DGKGAPVSKNFYTY
-1026 QYNEKTHNISMIL
+1026 QYNEKTHNISMVL
-1039 PDSEAFVVEYTY
+1039 PDSAAFVVEYTY

-1070 ELVGSYKK
+1070 ELIGSYKK

-1129 LIQNDIEI
+1129 LIQSDIEI

-1166 YYLEEVQAPS
+1166 YYLEEIQAPS

-1320 WGGWDFASTQM
+1320 WGGWDFASAQM

-1362 LNKISIVF
+1362 LNKISIVV

-1380 GNKPGKVNGTIAALA
+1380 DSKPGKVNGTIATLA

-1400 FVQNVTIDSH
+1400 FVRNVTIDSH

-1459 IVVINKADEKVKT
+1459 IVVINKADEEVKT
-1472 ASFSINKVDASTAT
+1472 ASFSINKVDASTST

-1500 VKNDQNQLIRVG
+1500 VKNDQNQFIRVG

-1567 HGLQTNS
+1567 HGLQANS

-1668 GEEEYTSSLSTN
+1668 GEEEYTSRLTTN

-1703 IPETSAVISVKKI
+1703 IPETSAVISVQKI

-1722 NQNEAFEF
+1722 NQDEAFEF

-1754 EIGSFGSITY
+1754 ETGSFGSITY

-1794 VVVSMNDERK
+1794 VVVSMNAERK

-1844 WRVPEGTDLPES
+1844 WRAPEGSE
-1856 ITVILKRNDEPVA
+1856 
-1869 RKKVTAADD
+1869 
-1878 WSYEFTELPMYD
+1878 
-1890 DDGAAYTYEVDEE
+1890 
-1903 PVEGY
+1903 
-1908 NKEVDG
+1908 
-1914 YDLINTITGT
+1914 
-1924 TSVSGSKNWRVPEG
+1924 
-1938 TDLPESITVIL
+1938 
-1949 KRNDEPVAR
+1949 
-1958 KKVTA
+1958 
-1963 ANDWSYEFTE
+1963 
-1973 LPMYDDDGAAYTYEV
+1973 
-1988 DEEPVEGY
+1988 
-1996 NKEVDGYDLINT
+1996 
-2008 ITGTTSVSGSK
+2008 
-2019 NWRVPEGTDLPES
+2019 LPES

-2079 ESVEGY
+2079 E
-2085 ITTVSGTNLINT
+2085 
-2097 ITGTTSVSGTKTWRA
+2097 
-2112 PEGTELPESIT
+2112 
-2123 VILKRNDE
+2123 
-2131 PVARKKVTA
+2131 
-2140 ADDWSYEF
+2140 
-2148 TELPM
+2148 
-2153 YDEDGVAYTYE
+2153 
-2164 VDEEPVEGY
+2164 
-2173 NKEVDGYDL
+2173 
-2182 INTITGTT
+2182 
-2190 SVSGTKTWRVPEGTD
+2190 
-2205 LPESITVIL
+2205 
-2214 KRNDEPVARKKVTAA
+2214 
-2229 DDWSYEFTELPMY
+2229 
-2242 DDDGAAY
+2242 
-2249 TYEVDEEPVAGYN
+2249 
-2262 KEVDGYDLI
+2262 
-2271 NTKSEKIEITGTKT
+2271 
-2285 WRVPDGTELPESITV
+2285 
-2300 ILKRNDEPVARKKV
+2300 
-2314 TAADDWSYEF
+2314 
-2324 TELPAYSED
+2324 
-2333 GRTAYTYTVDEES
+2333 
-2346 VEGYITT
+2346 
-2353 TVSGS
+2353 
-2358 NLINTITGTTS
+2358 
-2369 VSGTKTWRAPEGTEL
+2369 
-2384 PESITVIL
+2384 
-2392 KRNDEPVAR
+2392 
-2401 KKVTAADDWS
+2401 
-2411 YEFTELP
+2411 
-2418 AYSEDGRTAYTY
+2418 
-2430 TVDEEPVAG
+2430 
-2439 YNKEVDG
+2439 
-2446 YDLINTKS
+2446 
-2454 EKIEITGTKTW
+2454 
-2465 RVPDGTELPESITVI
+2465 
-2480 LKRNDEPVA
+2480 
-2489 RKKVTA
+2489 
-2495 ADDWSYEFT
+2495 
-2504 ELPAYSEDGLTAY
+2504 
-2517 TYTVDEEPVEGYIT
+2517 PVEGYIT
-2531 TVSGTNLINTITG
+2531 T
-2544 TTSVSGTK
+2544 
-2552 TWRAPEGTELPESIT
+2552 
-2567 VILNRNGS
+2567 
-2575 PVDSK
+2575 
-2580 KVTAT
+2580 
-2585 DDWSYEFTNLPAYSE
+2585 
-2600 DGRTAYTYTVD
+2600 
-2611 EESVEGYI
+2611 
-2619 TTVSGTNLINTI
+2619 
-2631 TGTTSVSGT
+2631 
-2640 KTWRA
+2640 
-2645 PEGTELPESITVIL
+2645 
-2659 NRNDEPVARK
+2659 
-2669 KVTAADDWSY
+2669 
-2679 EFTELPAYSEDGSTA
+2679 
-2694 YTYTVD
+2694 
-2700 EEPVEGYIT
+2700 
-2709 AVSGTNLINTI
+2709 VSGTNLINTI

-2795 YITAV
+2795 YIT
-2800 SGTNLINTI
+2800 
-2809 TGTTSVSGTKTWRAP
+2809 
-2824 EGTKLPESITV
+2824 
-2835 ILNRNGSPVDSKKV
+2835 
-2849 TATDDWSYEF
+2849 
-2859 TNLPAYSEDGLT
+2859 
-2871 AYTYTVDEESVAG
+2871 
-2884 YNKEVDGYDLINT
+2884 
-2897 KSEKI
+2897 
-2902 EITGTKTWRA
+2902 
-2912 PEGTELPE
+2912 
-2920 SITVILK
+2920 
-2927 RNDEPV
+2927 
-2933 ARKKVTAA
+2933 
-2941 DDWSYEFTELPAYSE
+2941 
-2956 DGLTAYTYTVDE
+2956 
-2968 EPVEGYITTV
+2968 TV
-2978 SGTDLINTI
+2978 SETNLINTI

-2993 KVDIANGE
+2993 KVDIADGE

-3015 GEVVEEWTSTNKA
+3015 GEVVEEWTSTNEA

-3043 ETVAPEGYSITSDTT
+3043 ETVAPEGYGITSDTT

-3091 FIINKVSAT
+3091 FIVNKVSAT

-3274 TLPSPDDEGST
+3274 TLPSPDDEEST

-3309 TTLSSERVILGIEDM
+3309 TTPSSERVILGIEDM

>member
-1 MCRLYGKLDDV
+1 
-12 TERNSL
+12 
-18 VLEKGGKSMR
+18 MR

-59 GFSTVITDAD
+59 GFSTVITDAN

-76 LSEETPETTEE
+76 LSEETPEE
-87 ETTVESTIAAALAE
+87 ETTVESTIAAALAA

-114 TPEPIVVEAPTPE
+114 TPEPIVVAAPTPEPTVVEAPTPE

-135 PEPTVA
+135 SEPTVA

-149 TVVEAPTV
+149 TVVEAPMPEPTVAEEPTTPEPTVVEEPTV
-157 EEPTIEEAET
+157 EETTIEEAET

-181 ETEAETEKETEEET
+181 EETEAETENVTEEET

-228 PRLDDYITDVTV
+228 PRLDDYIKDVTI

-252 EITSGHNVRIDL
+252 EITSGHNARIDL

-290 DNPPLTGALKD
+290 DNPPLEGVLKD

-349 EEVIFSFPGKGEVT
+349 EEVTFSFPGKGEVT

-373 DIKTTKTASEVVQHG
+373 DIKTTKTASEVVQYG

-422 GSQMKQVILLNSI
+422 GSQMKQVILLDRI
-435 HIWDNNGNY
+435 YIWDNNGNY
-444 VENIQFEQYEN
+444 VENIQFEQYGN
-455 SGFVTTLPKLEAG
+455 GGFVTTLPKLEAG

-490 NLKLNKNIF
+490 KLKLNGNTF

-513 AEYRRNVIKKTS
+513 AEYSRNVIKKTS

-554 FKLDDTVIDINDI
+554 FKLDGTVIDINDI

-599 NKIVITYRYYPPA
+599 NKIVITYRYYPLA

-681 TDTLNQDHI
+681 TDTLNQNHT

-713 KDGVLVNE
+713 KNGVLVNE

-754 ASYPAGTFRYDNVAV
+754 ASYPAGTFRYNNVAV
-769 FASGSINQTKTDSY
+769 FASGSINQIKTDSY

-838 TDKLPEGAVYVED
+838 KDKLPEGAVYVED

-897 AIQISNANLS
+897 AIQISNANIS

-917 NTATSGEDK
+917 NTATSGEDT

-934 FEEKEI
+934 FEEEEI

-951 QNNSD
+951 QNDSD

-1012 DGKGVPVSKNFYTY
+1012 DGKGAPVSKNFYTY
-1026 QYNEKTHNISMIL
+1026 QYNEKTHNISMVL
-1039 PDSEAFVVEYTY
+1039 PDSAAFVVEYTY

-1070 ELVGSYKK
+1070 ELIGSYKK

-1129 LIQNDIEI
+1129 LIQSDIEI

-1166 YYLEEVQAPS
+1166 YYLEEIQAPS

-1320 WGGWDFASTQM
+1320 WGGWDFASAQM

-1362 LNKISIVF
+1362 LNKISIVV

-1380 GNKPGKVNGTIAALA
+1380 DSKPGKVNGTIATLA

-1400 FVQNVTIDSH
+1400 FVRNVTIDSH

-1459 IVVINKADEKVKT
+1459 IVVINKADEEVKT
-1472 ASFSINKVDASTAT
+1472 ASFSINKVDASTST

-1500 VKNDQNQLIRVG
+1500 VKNDQNQFIRVG

-1567 HGLQTNS
+1567 HGLQANS

-1668 GEEEYTSSLSTN
+1668 GEEEYTSRLTTN

-1703 IPETSAVISVKKI
+1703 IPETSAVISVQKI

-1722 NQNEAFEF
+1722 NQDEAFEF

-1754 EIGSFGSITY
+1754 ETGSFGSITY

-1794 VVVSMNDERK
+1794 VVVSMNAERK

-1844 WRVPEGTDLPES
+1844 WRAPEGSELPES
-1856 ITVILKRNDEPVA
+1856 ITVILNRNGSPVDS
-1869 RKKVTAADD
+1869 KKVTAADD
-1878 WSYEFTELPMYD
+1878 WSYEFTELPAYSE
-1890 DDGAAYTYEVDEE
+1890 DGSTAYTYTVDEE

-1908 NKEVDG
+1908 ITTVSGTN
-1914 YDLINTITGT
+1914 LINTITGT
-1924 TSVSGSKNWRVPEG
+1924 TSVSGTKTWRVPEG
-1938 TDLPESITVIL
+1938 TE
-1949 KRNDEPVAR
+1949 
-1958 KKVTA
+1958 
-1963 ANDWSYEFTE
+1963 
-1973 LPMYDDDGAAYTYEV
+1973 
-1988 DEEPVEGY
+1988 
-1996 NKEVDGYDLINT
+1996 
-2008 ITGTTSVSGSK
+2008 
-2019 NWRVPEGTDLPES
+2019 LPES

-2079 ESVEGY
+2079 EPVEGY
-2085 ITTVSGTNLINT
+2085 ITTVSETN
-2097 ITGTTSVSGTKTWRA
+2097 
-2112 PEGTELPESIT
+2112 
-2123 VILKRNDE
+2123 
-2131 PVARKKVTA
+2131 
-2140 ADDWSYEF
+2140 
-2148 TELPM
+2148 
-2153 YDEDGVAYTYE
+2153 
-2164 VDEEPVEGY
+2164 
-2173 NKEVDGYDL
+2173 L

-2190 SVSGTKTWRVPEGTD
+2190 SVSGTKTWRVPEGT
-2205 LPESITVIL
+2205 
-2214 KRNDEPVARKKVTAA
+2214 K
-2229 DDWSYEFTELPMY
+2229 
-2242 DDDGAAY
+2242 
-2249 TYEVDEEPVAGYN
+2249 
-2262 KEVDGYDLI
+2262 
-2271 NTKSEKIEITGTKT
+2271 
-2285 WRVPDGTELPESITV
+2285 
-2300 ILKRNDEPVARKKV
+2300 
-2314 TAADDWSYEF
+2314 
-2324 TELPAYSED
+2324 
-2333 GRTAYTYTVDEES
+2333 
-2346 VEGYITT
+2346 
-2353 TVSGS
+2353 
-2358 NLINTITGTTS
+2358 
-2369 VSGTKTWRAPEGTEL
+2369 
-2384 PESITVIL
+2384 
-2392 KRNDEPVAR
+2392 
-2401 KKVTAADDWS
+2401 
-2411 YEFTELP
+2411 
-2418 AYSEDGRTAYTY
+2418 
-2430 TVDEEPVAG
+2430 
-2439 YNKEVDG
+2439 
-2446 YDLINTKS
+2446 
-2454 EKIEITGTKTW
+2454 
-2465 RVPDGTELPESITVI
+2465 
-2480 LKRNDEPVA
+2480 
-2489 RKKVTA
+2489 
-2495 ADDWSYEFT
+2495 
-2504 ELPAYSEDGLTAY
+2504 
-2517 TYTVDEEPVEGYIT
+2517 
-2531 TVSGTNLINTITG
+2531 
-2544 TTSVSGTK
+2544 
-2552 TWRAPEGTELPESIT
+2552 
-2567 VILNRNGS
+2567 
-2575 PVDSK
+2575 
-2580 KVTAT
+2580 
-2585 DDWSYEFTNLPAYSE
+2585 
-2600 DGRTAYTYTVD
+2600 
-2611 EESVEGYI
+2611 
-2619 TTVSGTNLINTI
+2619 
-2631 TGTTSVSGT
+2631 
-2640 KTWRA
+2640 
-2645 PEGTELPESITVIL
+2645 LPESITVIL

-2709 AVSGTNLINTI
+2709 
-2720 TGTTSVSGTK
+2720 
-2730 TWRVPEGTEL
+2730 
-2740 PESITVILNR
+2740 
-2750 NDEPVAR
+2750 
-2757 KKVTAADDW
+2757 
-2766 SYEFTELPAYSEDG
+2766 
-2780 STAYT
+2780 
-2785 YTVDEEPVEG
+2785 
-2795 YITAV
+2795 
-2800 SGTNLINTI
+2800 
-2809 TGTTSVSGTKTWRAP
+2809 
-2824 EGTKLPESITV
+2824 
-2835 ILNRNGSPVDSKKV
+2835 
-2849 TATDDWSYEF
+2849 
-2859 TNLPAYSEDGLT
+2859 
-2871 AYTYTVDEESVAG
+2871 
-2884 YNKEVDGYDLINT
+2884 
-2897 KSEKI
+2897 
-2902 EITGTKTWRA
+2902 
-2912 PEGTELPE
+2912 
-2920 SITVILK
+2920 
-2927 RNDEPV
+2927 
-2933 ARKKVTAA
+2933 
-2941 DDWSYEFTELPAYSE
+2941 
-2956 DGLTAYTYTVDE
+2956 
-2968 EPVEGYITTV
+2968 TV
-2978 SGTDLINTI
+2978 SETNLINTI

-2993 KVDIANGE
+2993 KVDIADGE

-3015 GEVVEEWTSTNKA
+3015 GEVVEEWTSTNEA

-3043 ETVAPEGYSITSDTT
+3043 ETVAPEGYGITSDTT

-3091 FIINKVSAT
+3091 FIVNKVSAT

-3274 TLPSPDDEGST
+3274 TLPSPDDEEST

-3309 TTLSSERVILGIEDM
+3309 TTPSSERVILGIEDM

>member
-1 MCRLYGKLDDV
+1 
-12 TERNSL
+12 
-18 VLEKGGKSMR
+18 MR

-59 GFSTVITDAD
+59 GFSTVITDAN

-76 LSEETPETTEE
+76 LSEETPEE
-87 ETTVESTIAAALAE
+87 ETTVESTIAAALAA

-114 TPEPIVVEAPTPE
+114 TPEPIVVAAPTPEPTVVEAPTPE

-135 PEPTVA
+135 SEPTVA

-149 TVVEAPTV
+149 TVVEAPMPEPTVAEEPTTPEPTVVEEPTV
-157 EEPTIEEAET
+157 EETTIEEAET

-181 ETEAETEKETEEET
+181 EETEAETENVTEEET

-228 PRLDDYITDVTV
+228 PRLDDYIKDVTI

-252 EITSGHNVRIDL
+252 EITSGHNARIDL

-290 DNPPLTGALKD
+290 DNPPLEGVLKD

-349 EEVIFSFPGKGEVT
+349 EEVTFSFPGKGEVT

-373 DIKTTKTASEVVQHG
+373 DIKTTKTASEVVQYG

-422 GSQMKQVILLNSI
+422 GSQMKQVILLDRI
-435 HIWDNNGNY
+435 YIWDNNGNY
-444 VENIQFEQYEN
+444 VENIQFEQYGN
-455 SGFVTTLPKLEAG
+455 GGFVTTLPKLEAG

-490 NLKLNKNIF
+490 KLKLNGNTF

-513 AEYRRNVIKKTS
+513 AEYSRNVIKKTS

-554 FKLDDTVIDINDI
+554 FKLDGTVIDINDI

-599 NKIVITYRYYPPA
+599 NKIVITYRYYPLA

-681 TDTLNQDHI
+681 TDTLNQNHT

-713 KDGVLVNE
+713 KNGVLVNE

-754 ASYPAGTFRYDNVAV
+754 ASYPAGTFRYNNVAV
-769 FASGSINQTKTDSY
+769 FASGSINQIKTDSY

-838 TDKLPEGAVYVED
+838 KDKLPEGAVYVED

-897 AIQISNANLS
+897 AIQISNANIS

-917 NTATSGEDK
+917 NTATSGEDT

-934 FEEKEI
+934 FEEEEI

-951 QNNSD
+951 QNDSD

-1012 DGKGVPVSKNFYTY
+1012 DGKGAPVSKNFYTY
-1026 QYNEKTHNISMIL
+1026 QYNEKTHNISMVL
-1039 PDSEAFVVEYTY
+1039 PDSAAFVVEYTY

-1070 ELVGSYKK
+1070 ELIGSYKK

-1129 LIQNDIEI
+1129 LIQSDIEI

-1166 YYLEEVQAPS
+1166 YYLEEIQAPS

-1320 WGGWDFASTQM
+1320 WGGWDFASAQM

-1362 LNKISIVF
+1362 LNKISIVV

-1380 GNKPGKVNGTIAALA
+1380 DSKPGKVNGTIATLA

-1400 FVQNVTIDSH
+1400 FVRNVTIDSH

-1459 IVVINKADEKVKT
+1459 IVVINKADEEVKT
-1472 ASFSINKVDASTAT
+1472 ASFSINKVDASTST

-1500 VKNDQNQLIRVG
+1500 VKNDQNQFIRVG

-1567 HGLQTNS
+1567 HGLQANS

-1668 GEEEYTSSLSTN
+1668 GEEEYTSRLTTN

-1703 IPETSAVISVKKI
+1703 IPETSAVISVQKI

-1722 NQNEAFEF
+1722 NQDEAFEF

-1754 EIGSFGSITY
+1754 ETGSFGSITY

-1794 VVVSMNDERK
+1794 VVVSMNAERK

-1844 WRVPEGTDLPES
+1844 WRAPEGSELPES
-1856 ITVILKRNDEPVA
+1856 ITVILNRNGSPV
-1869 RKKVTAADD
+1869 D
-1878 WSYEFTELPMYD
+1878 S
-1890 DDGAAYTYEVDEE
+1890 
-1903 PVEGY
+1903 
-1908 NKEVDG
+1908 
-1914 YDLINTITGT
+1914 
-1924 TSVSGSKNWRVPEG
+1924 
-1938 TDLPESITVIL
+1938 
-1949 KRNDEPVAR
+1949 
-1958 KKVTA
+1958 
-1963 ANDWSYEFTE
+1963 
-1973 LPMYDDDGAAYTYEV
+1973 
-1988 DEEPVEGY
+1988 
-1996 NKEVDGYDLINT
+1996 
-2008 ITGTTSVSGSK
+2008 
-2019 NWRVPEGTDLPES
+2019 
-2032 ITVILKRNDEPVA
+2032 
-2045 RKKVTAAD
+2045 KKVTAAD

-2068 GSTAYTYTVDE
+2068 GS
-2079 ESVEGY
+2079 
-2085 ITTVSGTNLINT
+2085 
-2097 ITGTTSVSGTKTWRA
+2097 
-2112 PEGTELPESIT
+2112 
-2123 VILKRNDE
+2123 
-2131 PVARKKVTA
+2131 
-2140 ADDWSYEF
+2140 
-2148 TELPM
+2148 
-2153 YDEDGVAYTYE
+2153 
-2164 VDEEPVEGY
+2164 
-2173 NKEVDGYDL
+2173 
-2182 INTITGTT
+2182 
-2190 SVSGTKTWRVPEGTD
+2190 
-2205 LPESITVIL
+2205 
-2214 KRNDEPVARKKVTAA
+2214 
-2229 DDWSYEFTELPMY
+2229 
-2242 DDDGAAY
+2242 
-2249 TYEVDEEPVAGYN
+2249 
-2262 KEVDGYDLI
+2262 
-2271 NTKSEKIEITGTKT
+2271 
-2285 WRVPDGTELPESITV
+2285 
-2300 ILKRNDEPVARKKV
+2300 
-2314 TAADDWSYEF
+2314 
-2324 TELPAYSED
+2324 
-2333 GRTAYTYTVDEES
+2333 
-2346 VEGYITT
+2346 
-2353 TVSGS
+2353 
-2358 NLINTITGTTS
+2358 
-2369 VSGTKTWRAPEGTEL
+2369 
-2384 PESITVIL
+2384 
-2392 KRNDEPVAR
+2392 
-2401 KKVTAADDWS
+2401 
-2411 YEFTELP
+2411 
-2418 AYSEDGRTAYTY
+2418 
-2430 TVDEEPVAG
+2430 
-2439 YNKEVDG
+2439 
-2446 YDLINTKS
+2446 
-2454 EKIEITGTKTW
+2454 
-2465 RVPDGTELPESITVI
+2465 
-2480 LKRNDEPVA
+2480 
-2489 RKKVTA
+2489 
-2495 ADDWSYEFT
+2495 
-2504 ELPAYSEDGLTAY
+2504 TAY

-2552 TWRAPEGTELPESIT
+2552 I
-2567 VILNRNGS
+2567 
-2575 PVDSK
+2575 
-2580 KVTAT
+2580 
-2585 DDWSYEFTNLPAYSE
+2585 
-2600 DGRTAYTYTVD
+2600 
-2611 EESVEGYI
+2611 
-2619 TTVSGTNLINTI
+2619 
-2631 TGTTSVSGT
+2631 
-2640 KTWRA
+2640 WRA

-2709 AVSGTNLINTI
+2709 TVSGTNLINTI

-2795 YITAV
+2795 YIT
-2800 SGTNLINTI
+2800 
-2809 TGTTSVSGTKTWRAP
+2809 
-2824 EGTKLPESITV
+2824 
-2835 ILNRNGSPVDSKKV
+2835 
-2849 TATDDWSYEF
+2849 
-2859 TNLPAYSEDGLT
+2859 
-2871 AYTYTVDEESVAG
+2871 
-2884 YNKEVDGYDLINT
+2884 
-2897 KSEKI
+2897 
-2902 EITGTKTWRA
+2902 
-2912 PEGTELPE
+2912 
-2920 SITVILK
+2920 
-2927 RNDEPV
+2927 
-2933 ARKKVTAA
+2933 
-2941 DDWSYEFTELPAYSE
+2941 
-2956 DGLTAYTYTVDE
+2956 
-2968 EPVEGYITTV
+2968 TV
-2978 SGTDLINTI
+2978 SETNLINTI

-2993 KVDIANGE
+2993 KVDIADGE

-3015 GEVVEEWTSTNKA
+3015 GEVVEEWTSTNEA

-3043 ETVAPEGYSITSDTT
+3043 ETVAPEGYGITSDTT

-3091 FIINKVSAT
+3091 FIVNKVSAT

-3274 TLPSPDDEGST
+3274 TLPSPDDEEST
-3285 PEVTTPAANT
+3285 PEVTTLAANT

-3309 TTLSSERVILGIEDM
+3309 TTPSSERVILGIEDM

>member
-1 MCRLYGKLDDV
+1 
-12 TERNSL
+12 
-18 VLEKGGKSMR
+18 MR

-59 GFSTVITDAD
+59 GFSTVITDAN

-76 LSEETPETTEE
+76 LSEETPEE
-87 ETTVESTIAAALAE
+87 ETTVESTIAAALAA

-114 TPEPIVVEAPTPE
+114 TPEPIVVAAPTPE

-135 PEPTVA
+135 SEPTVA

-149 TVVEAPTV
+149 TVVEAPMPEPTVAEEPTTPEPTVVEEPTV
-157 EEPTIEEAET
+157 EETTIEEAET

-181 ETEAETEKETEEET
+181 EETEAETENVTEEET

-228 PRLDDYITDVTV
+228 PRLDDYIKDVTI

-252 EITSGHNVRIDL
+252 EITSGHNARIDL

-290 DNPPLTGALKD
+290 DNPPLEGVLKD

-349 EEVIFSFPGKGEVT
+349 EEVTFSFPGKGEVT

-373 DIKTTKTASEVVQHG
+373 DIKTTKTASEVVQYG

-422 GSQMKQVILLNSI
+422 GSQMKQVILLDRI
-435 HIWDNNGNY
+435 YIWDNNGNY
-444 VENIQFEQYEN
+444 VENIQFEQYGN
-455 SGFVTTLPKLEAG
+455 GGFVTTLPKLEAG

-490 NLKLNKNIF
+490 KLKLNGNTF

-513 AEYRRNVIKKTS
+513 AEYSRNVIKKTS

-554 FKLDDTVIDINDI
+554 FKLDGTVIDINDI

-599 NKIVITYRYYPPA
+599 NKIVITYRYYPLA

-681 TDTLNQDHI
+681 TDTLNQNHT

-713 KDGVLVNE
+713 KNGVLVNE

-754 ASYPAGTFRYDNVAV
+754 ASYPAGTFRYNNVAV
-769 FASGSINQTKTDSY
+769 FASGSINQIKTDSY

-838 TDKLPEGAVYVED
+838 KDKLPEGAVYVED

-897 AIQISNANLS
+897 AIQISNANIS

-917 NTATSGEDK
+917 NTATSGEDT

-934 FEEKEI
+934 FEEEEI

-951 QNNSD
+951 QNDSD

-1012 DGKGVPVSKNFYTY
+1012 DGKGAPVSKNFYTY
-1026 QYNEKTHNISMIL
+1026 QYNEKTHNISMVL
-1039 PDSEAFVVEYTY
+1039 PDSAAFVVEYTY

-1070 ELVGSYKK
+1070 ELIGSYKK

-1129 LIQNDIEI
+1129 LIQSDIEI

-1166 YYLEEVQAPS
+1166 YYLEEIQAPS

-1320 WGGWDFASTQM
+1320 WGGWDFASAQM

-1362 LNKISIVF
+1362 LNKISIVV

-1380 GNKPGKVNGTIAALA
+1380 DSKPGKVNGTIATLA

-1400 FVQNVTIDSH
+1400 FVRNVTIDSH

-1459 IVVINKADEKVKT
+1459 IVVINKADEEVKT
-1472 ASFSINKVDASTAT
+1472 ASFSINKVDASTST

-1500 VKNDQNQLIRVG
+1500 VKNDQNQFIRVG

-1567 HGLQTNS
+1567 HGLQANS

-1668 GEEEYTSSLSTN
+1668 GEEEYTSRLTTN

-1703 IPETSAVISVKKI
+1703 IPETSAVISVQKI

-1722 NQNEAFEF
+1722 NQDEAFEF

-1754 EIGSFGSITY
+1754 ETGSFGSITY

-1794 VVVSMNDERK
+1794 VVVSMNAERK

-1844 WRVPEGTDLPES
+1844 WRAPEGSELPES
-1856 ITVILKRNDEPVA
+1856 ITVILNRNGSPV
-1869 RKKVTAADD
+1869 D
-1878 WSYEFTELPMYD
+1878 S
-1890 DDGAAYTYEVDEE
+1890 
-1903 PVEGY
+1903 
-1908 NKEVDG
+1908 
-1914 YDLINTITGT
+1914 
-1924 TSVSGSKNWRVPEG
+1924 
-1938 TDLPESITVIL
+1938 
-1949 KRNDEPVAR
+1949 
-1958 KKVTA
+1958 
-1963 ANDWSYEFTE
+1963 
-1973 LPMYDDDGAAYTYEV
+1973 
-1988 DEEPVEGY
+1988 
-1996 NKEVDGYDLINT
+1996 
-2008 ITGTTSVSGSK
+2008 
-2019 NWRVPEGTDLPES
+2019 
-2032 ITVILKRNDEPVA
+2032 
-2045 RKKVTAAD
+2045 KKVTAAD

-2079 ESVEGY
+2079 EPVEGY
-2085 ITTVSGTNLINT
+2085 ITTVSETN
-2097 ITGTTSVSGTKTWRA
+2097 
-2112 PEGTELPESIT
+2112 
-2123 VILKRNDE
+2123 
-2131 PVARKKVTA
+2131 
-2140 ADDWSYEF
+2140 
-2148 TELPM
+2148 
-2153 YDEDGVAYTYE
+2153 
-2164 VDEEPVEGY
+2164 
-2173 NKEVDGYDL
+2173 L

-2190 SVSGTKTWRVPEGTD
+2190 SVSGTKTWRVPEGT
-2205 LPESITVIL
+2205 
-2214 KRNDEPVARKKVTAA
+2214 K
-2229 DDWSYEFTELPMY
+2229 
-2242 DDDGAAY
+2242 
-2249 TYEVDEEPVAGYN
+2249 
-2262 KEVDGYDLI
+2262 
-2271 NTKSEKIEITGTKT
+2271 
-2285 WRVPDGTELPESITV
+2285 
-2300 ILKRNDEPVARKKV
+2300 
-2314 TAADDWSYEF
+2314 
-2324 TELPAYSED
+2324 
-2333 GRTAYTYTVDEES
+2333 
-2346 VEGYITT
+2346 
-2353 TVSGS
+2353 
-2358 NLINTITGTTS
+2358 
-2369 VSGTKTWRAPEGTEL
+2369 
-2384 PESITVIL
+2384 
-2392 KRNDEPVAR
+2392 
-2401 KKVTAADDWS
+2401 
-2411 YEFTELP
+2411 
-2418 AYSEDGRTAYTY
+2418 
-2430 TVDEEPVAG
+2430 
-2439 YNKEVDG
+2439 
-2446 YDLINTKS
+2446 
-2454 EKIEITGTKTW
+2454 
-2465 RVPDGTELPESITVI
+2465 
-2480 LKRNDEPVA
+2480 
-2489 RKKVTA
+2489 
-2495 ADDWSYEFT
+2495 
-2504 ELPAYSEDGLTAY
+2504 
-2517 TYTVDEEPVEGYIT
+2517 
-2531 TVSGTNLINTITG
+2531 
-2544 TTSVSGTK
+2544 
-2552 TWRAPEGTELPESIT
+2552 
-2567 VILNRNGS
+2567 
-2575 PVDSK
+2575 
-2580 KVTAT
+2580 
-2585 DDWSYEFTNLPAYSE
+2585 
-2600 DGRTAYTYTVD
+2600 
-2611 EESVEGYI
+2611 
-2619 TTVSGTNLINTI
+2619 
-2631 TGTTSVSGT
+2631 
-2640 KTWRA
+2640 
-2645 PEGTELPESITVIL
+2645 LPESITVIL

-2709 AVSGTNLINTI
+2709 TVSETNLINTI

-2730 TWRVPEGTEL
+2730 TWRVPEGTKL

-2795 YITAV
+2795 YITTV
-2800 SGTNLINTI
+2800 SETNLINTI
-2809 TGTTSVSGTKTWRAP
+2809 TGTTSVSGTKTWRVP

-2835 ILNRNGSPVDSKKV
+2835 ILN
-2849 TATDDWSYEF
+2849 
-2859 TNLPAYSEDGLT
+2859 
-2871 AYTYTVDEESVAG
+2871 
-2884 YNKEVDGYDLINT
+2884 
-2897 KSEKI
+2897 
-2902 EITGTKTWRA
+2902 
-2912 PEGTELPE
+2912 
-2920 SITVILK
+2920 

-2956 DGLTAYTYTVDE
+2956 DGSTAYTYTVDE

-2978 SGTDLINTI
+2978 SETNLINTITGTTSVSGTKTWRVPEGTKLPESITVILNRNDEPVARKKVTAADDWSYEFTELPAYSEDGSTAYTYTVDEEPVEGYITTVSETNLINTITGTTSVSGTKTWRVPEGTKLPESITVILNRNDEPVARKKVTAADDWSYEFTELPAYSEDGSTAYTYTVDEEPVEGYITTVSETNLINTI

-2993 KVDIANGE
+2993 KVDIADGE

-3015 GEVVEEWTSTNKA
+3015 GEVVEEWTSTNEA

-3043 ETVAPEGYSITSDTT
+3043 ETVAPEGYGITSDTT

-3091 FIINKVSAT
+3091 FIVNKVSAT

-3274 TLPSPDDEGST
+3274 TLPSPDDEEST

-3309 TTLSSERVILGIEDM
+3309 TTPSSERVILGIEDM

>member
-1 MCRLYGKLDDV
+1 
-12 TERNSL
+12 
-18 VLEKGGKSMR
+18 MR

-59 GFSTVITDAD
+59 GFSTVITDAN

-76 LSEETPETTEE
+76 LSEETPEE
-87 ETTVESTIAAALAE
+87 ETTVESTIAAALAA

-114 TPEPIVVEAPTPE
+114 TPEPIVVAAPTPEPTVVEAPTPE

-135 PEPTVA
+135 SEPTVA

-149 TVVEAPTV
+149 TVVEAPMPEPTVAEEPTTPEPTVVEEPTV
-157 EEPTIEEAET
+157 EETTIEEAET

-181 ETEAETEKETEEET
+181 EETEAETENVTEEET

-228 PRLDDYITDVTV
+228 PRLDDYIKDVTI

-252 EITSGHNVRIDL
+252 EITSGHNARIDL

-290 DNPPLTGALKD
+290 DNPPLEGVLKD

-349 EEVIFSFPGKGEVT
+349 EEVTFSFPGKGEVT

-373 DIKTTKTASEVVQHG
+373 DIKTTKTASEVVQYG

-422 GSQMKQVILLNSI
+422 GSQMKQVILLDRI
-435 HIWDNNGNY
+435 YIWDNNGNY
-444 VENIQFEQYEN
+444 VENIQFEQYGN
-455 SGFVTTLPKLEAG
+455 GGFVTTLPKLEAG

-490 NLKLNKNIF
+490 KLKLNGNTF

-513 AEYRRNVIKKTS
+513 AEYSRNVIKKTS

-554 FKLDDTVIDINDI
+554 FKLDGTVIDINDI

-599 NKIVITYRYYPPA
+599 NKIVITYRYYPLA

-681 TDTLNQDHI
+681 TDTLNQNHT

-713 KDGVLVNE
+713 KNGVLVNE

-754 ASYPAGTFRYDNVAV
+754 ASYPAGTFRYNNVAV
-769 FASGSINQTKTDSY
+769 FASGSINQIKTDSY

-838 TDKLPEGAVYVED
+838 KDKLPEGAVYVED

-897 AIQISNANLS
+897 AIQISNANIS

-917 NTATSGEDK
+917 NTATSGEDT

-934 FEEKEI
+934 FEEEEI

-951 QNNSD
+951 QNDSD

-1012 DGKGVPVSKNFYTY
+1012 DGKGAPVSKNFYTY
-1026 QYNEKTHNISMIL
+1026 QYNEKTHNISMVL
-1039 PDSEAFVVEYTY
+1039 PDSAAFVVEYTY

-1070 ELVGSYKK
+1070 ELIGSYKK

-1129 LIQNDIEI
+1129 LIQSDIEI

-1166 YYLEEVQAPS
+1166 YYLEEIQAPS

-1320 WGGWDFASTQM
+1320 WGGWDFASAQM

-1362 LNKISIVF
+1362 LNKISIVV

-1380 GNKPGKVNGTIAALA
+1380 DSKPGKVNGTIATLA

-1400 FVQNVTIDSH
+1400 FVRNVTIDSH

-1459 IVVINKADEKVKT
+1459 IVVINKADEEVKT
-1472 ASFSINKVDASTAT
+1472 ASFSINKVDASTST

-1500 VKNDQNQLIRVG
+1500 VKNDQNQFIRVG

-1567 HGLQTNS
+1567 HGLQANS

-1668 GEEEYTSSLSTN
+1668 GEEEYTSRLTTN

-1703 IPETSAVISVKKI
+1703 IPETSAVISVQKI

-1722 NQNEAFEF
+1722 NQDEAFEF

-1754 EIGSFGSITY
+1754 ETGSFGSITY

-1794 VVVSMNDERK
+1794 VVVSMNAERK

-1844 WRVPEGTDLPES
+1844 WR
-1856 ITVILKRNDEPVA
+1856 
-1869 RKKVTAADD
+1869 
-1878 WSYEFTELPMYD
+1878 
-1890 DDGAAYTYEVDEE
+1890 
-1903 PVEGY
+1903 
-1908 NKEVDG
+1908 
-1914 YDLINTITGT
+1914 
-1924 TSVSGSKNWRVPEG
+1924 
-1938 TDLPESITVIL
+1938 
-1949 KRNDEPVAR
+1949 
-1958 KKVTA
+1958 
-1963 ANDWSYEFTE
+1963 
-1973 LPMYDDDGAAYTYEV
+1973 
-1988 DEEPVEGY
+1988 
-1996 NKEVDGYDLINT
+1996 
-2008 ITGTTSVSGSK
+2008 
-2019 NWRVPEGTDLPES
+2019 
-2032 ITVILKRNDEPVA
+2032 
-2045 RKKVTAAD
+2045 
-2053 DWSYE
+2053 
-2058 FTELPAYSED
+2058 
-2068 GSTAYTYTVDE
+2068 
-2079 ESVEGY
+2079 
-2085 ITTVSGTNLINT
+2085 
-2097 ITGTTSVSGTKTWRA
+2097 A
-2112 PEGTELPESIT
+2112 PEGS
-2123 VILKRNDE
+2123 
-2131 PVARKKVTA
+2131 
-2140 ADDWSYEF
+2140 
-2148 TELPM
+2148 
-2153 YDEDGVAYTYE
+2153 
-2164 VDEEPVEGY
+2164 
-2173 NKEVDGYDL
+2173 
-2182 INTITGTT
+2182 
-2190 SVSGTKTWRVPEGTD
+2190 
-2205 LPESITVIL
+2205 
-2214 KRNDEPVARKKVTAA
+2214 
-2229 DDWSYEFTELPMY
+2229 
-2242 DDDGAAY
+2242 
-2249 TYEVDEEPVAGYN
+2249 
-2262 KEVDGYDLI
+2262 
-2271 NTKSEKIEITGTKT
+2271 
-2285 WRVPDGTELPESITV
+2285 
-2300 ILKRNDEPVARKKV
+2300 
-2314 TAADDWSYEF
+2314 
-2324 TELPAYSED
+2324 
-2333 GRTAYTYTVDEES
+2333 
-2346 VEGYITT
+2346 
-2353 TVSGS
+2353 
-2358 NLINTITGTTS
+2358 
-2369 VSGTKTWRAPEGTEL
+2369 
-2384 PESITVIL
+2384 
-2392 KRNDEPVAR
+2392 
-2401 KKVTAADDWS
+2401 
-2411 YEFTELP
+2411 
-2418 AYSEDGRTAYTY
+2418 
-2430 TVDEEPVAG
+2430 
-2439 YNKEVDG
+2439 
-2446 YDLINTKS
+2446 
-2454 EKIEITGTKTW
+2454 
-2465 RVPDGTELPESITVI
+2465 
-2480 LKRNDEPVA
+2480 
-2489 RKKVTA
+2489 
-2495 ADDWSYEFT
+2495 
-2504 ELPAYSEDGLTAY
+2504 
-2517 TYTVDEEPVEGYIT
+2517 
-2531 TVSGTNLINTITG
+2531 
-2544 TTSVSGTK
+2544 
-2552 TWRAPEGTELPESIT
+2552 ELPESIT

-2575 PVDSK
+2575 PVDS
-2580 KVTAT
+2580 
-2585 DDWSYEFTNLPAYSE
+2585 
-2600 DGRTAYTYTVD
+2600 
-2611 EESVEGYI
+2611 
-2619 TTVSGTNLINTI
+2619 
-2631 TGTTSVSGT
+2631 
-2640 KTWRA
+2640 
-2645 PEGTELPESITVIL
+2645 
-2659 NRNDEPVARK
+2659 K

-2709 AVSGTNLINTI
+2709 TVSGTNLINTI

-2795 YITAV
+2795 YITTV

-2809 TGTTSVSGTKTWRAP
+2809 TGTTSVSGTKTWR
-2824 EGTKLPESITV
+2824 V
-2835 ILNRNGSPVDSKKV
+2835 
-2849 TATDDWSYEF
+2849 
-2859 TNLPAYSEDGLT
+2859 
-2871 AYTYTVDEESVAG
+2871 
-2884 YNKEVDGYDLINT
+2884 
-2897 KSEKI
+2897 
-2902 EITGTKTWRA
+2902 

-2920 SITVILK
+2920 SITVILN

-2956 DGLTAYTYTVDE
+2956 DGSTAYTYTVDE

-2978 SGTDLINTI
+2978 SETNLINTITGTTSVSGTKTWRVPEGTKLPESITVILNRNDEPVARKKVTAADDWSYEFTELPAYSEDGSTAYTYTVDEEPVEGYITTVSETNLINTI

-2993 KVDIANGE
+2993 KVDIADGE

-3015 GEVVEEWTSTNKA
+3015 GEVVEEWTSTNEA

-3043 ETVAPEGYSITSDTT
+3043 ETVAPEGYGITSDTT

-3091 FIINKVSAT
+3091 FIVNKVSAT

-3274 TLPSPDDEGST
+3274 TLPSPDDEEST

-3309 TTLSSERVILGIEDM
+3309 TTPSSERVILGIEDM

>member
-18 VLEKGGKSMR
+18 VLGKGGKSMR

-59 GFSTVITDAD
+59 GFSTVITDAN

-87 ETTVESTIAAALAE
+87 ETTVESTIAAALAA

-114 TPEPIVVEAPTPE
+114 TPEPIVEEAPTPEPPVAEAPTPEPIVVEEPTPE

-141 EEPTTPEP
+141 
-149 TVVEAPTV
+149 EAPTV

-223 AGGAI
+223 AGEAI

-264 KYTLPEGLI
+264 KYTLPEKLI

-373 DIKTTKTASEVVQHG
+373 DIKTTKTASEVVQYG

-411 VFDYFSDDNVV
+411 VFDHFDDNVV
-422 GSQMKQVILLNSI
+422 GSQTKQVIRLNSI
-435 HIWDNNGNY
+435 SIQDNNGNN
-444 VENIQFEQYEN
+444 VENIQVIQYKD
-455 SGFVTTLPKLEAG
+455 SGFKTTLPKLEAG

-499 YVRSG
+499 RVKSG

-513 AEYRRNVIKKTS
+513 AEYSRNVIKKTS

-554 FKLDDTVIDINDI
+554 FKLDGTVIDINDI

-681 TDTLNQDHI
+681 TDTLNQDRI
-690 QSLLTPVTV
+690 QSLLTSVTV

-721 FAEGMIGFKVTFKAI
+721 FTEGMIGFKVTFKAI

-798 SSGYQTSIDEVK
+798 SSGYQTSIGEVK

-838 TDKLPEGAVYVED
+838 TDTLPEGAVYVED

-897 AIQISNANLS
+897 AVLISNENIS

-917 NTATSGEDK
+917 NTATSGEDT

-940 EEDDVIDKKGF
+940 EKDDVIDKKGF

-969 LIPNVN
+969 LIPNVD

-1012 DGKGVPVSKNFYTY
+1012 DGKGAPVSKNFYTY
-1026 QYNEKTHNISMIL
+1026 QYNEKTHNISMVL
-1039 PDSEAFVVEYTY
+1039 PDSAAFVVEYTY

-1166 YYLEEVQAPS
+1166 YYLEEIQAPS

-1204 VAKAVETADITV
+1204 VAKAVKAAKITV

-1338 GDDRGELNI
+1338 GNDCGELNI

-1362 LNKISIVF
+1362 LNKISIVV

-1380 GNKPGKVNGTIAALA
+1380 GNKPGKANGTIATLA

-1410 NNWTAVVSDLPTKEN
+1410 NNWTAVVSDLPIKEN

-1436 FSLYGYTISYQNNG
+1436 FGLYGYTISYQNNG

-1567 HGLQTNS
+1567 HGLQANS

-1614 AANKPLTGSFNGI
+1614 AANKPLIGSFNGI

-1680 ATGTIDKEA
+1680 ATGAIDKEA

-1722 NQNEAFEF
+1722 NQDEAFEF

-1754 EIGSFGSITY
+1754 ETGSFGSITY

-1794 VVVSMNDERK
+1794 VVVSMNAERK

-1811 NIVMTDIP
+1811 NTVMTDIP
-1819 EVESDVRALVV
+1819 EVEIDASVLVV
-1830 TNTYRVTSVSGTKT
+1830 TNTYRVTSVSGTKI

-1856 ITVILKRNDEPVA
+1856 ITVILNRNDEPVA

-1878 WSYEFTELPMYD
+1878 WSYEFT
-1890 DDGAAYTYEVDEE
+1890 
-1903 PVEGY
+1903 
-1908 NKEVDG
+1908 N
-1914 YDLINTITGT
+1914 
-1924 TSVSGSKNWRVPEG
+1924 
-1938 TDLPESITVIL
+1938 
-1949 KRNDEPVAR
+1949 
-1958 KKVTA
+1958 
-1963 ANDWSYEFTE
+1963 
-1973 LPMYDDDGAAYTYEV
+1973 
-1988 DEEPVEGY
+1988 
-1996 NKEVDGYDLINT
+1996 
-2008 ITGTTSVSGSK
+2008 
-2019 NWRVPEGTDLPES
+2019 
-2032 ITVILKRNDEPVA
+2032 
-2045 RKKVTAAD
+2045 
-2053 DWSYE
+2053 
-2058 FTELPAYSED
+2058 
-2068 GSTAYTYTVDE
+2068 
-2079 ESVEGY
+2079 
-2085 ITTVSGTNLINT
+2085 
-2097 ITGTTSVSGTKTWRA
+2097 
-2112 PEGTELPESIT
+2112 
-2123 VILKRNDE
+2123 
-2131 PVARKKVTA
+2131 
-2140 ADDWSYEF
+2140 
-2148 TELPM
+2148 LPM

-2164 VDEEPVEGY
+2164 VDEEPLAGY

-2214 KRNDEPVARKKVTAA
+2214 
-2229 DDWSYEFTELPMY
+2229 
-2242 DDDGAAY
+2242 
-2249 TYEVDEEPVAGYN
+2249 
-2262 KEVDGYDLI
+2262 
-2271 NTKSEKIEITGTKT
+2271 
-2285 WRVPDGTELPESITV
+2285 
-2300 ILKRNDEPVARKKV
+2300 
-2314 TAADDWSYEF
+2314 
-2324 TELPAYSED
+2324 
-2333 GRTAYTYTVDEES
+2333 
-2346 VEGYITT
+2346 
-2353 TVSGS
+2353 
-2358 NLINTITGTTS
+2358 
-2369 VSGTKTWRAPEGTEL
+2369 
-2384 PESITVIL
+2384 
-2392 KRNDEPVAR
+2392 
-2401 KKVTAADDWS
+2401 
-2411 YEFTELP
+2411 
-2418 AYSEDGRTAYTY
+2418 
-2430 TVDEEPVAG
+2430 
-2439 YNKEVDG
+2439 
-2446 YDLINTKS
+2446 
-2454 EKIEITGTKTW
+2454 
-2465 RVPDGTELPESITVI
+2465 
-2480 LKRNDEPVA
+2480 
-2489 RKKVTA
+2489 
-2495 ADDWSYEFT
+2495 
-2504 ELPAYSEDGLTAY
+2504 
-2517 TYTVDEEPVEGYIT
+2517 
-2531 TVSGTNLINTITG
+2531 
-2544 TTSVSGTK
+2544 
-2552 TWRAPEGTELPESIT
+2552 
-2567 VILNRNGS
+2567 
-2575 PVDSK
+2575 
-2580 KVTAT
+2580 
-2585 DDWSYEFTNLPAYSE
+2585 
-2600 DGRTAYTYTVD
+2600 
-2611 EESVEGYI
+2611 
-2619 TTVSGTNLINTI
+2619 
-2631 TGTTSVSGT
+2631 
-2640 KTWRA
+2640 
-2645 PEGTELPESITVIL
+2645 

-2669 KVTAADDWSY
+2669 KVTAD
-2679 EFTELPAYSEDGSTA
+2679 
-2694 YTYTVD
+2694 
-2700 EEPVEGYIT
+2700 
-2709 AVSGTNLINTI
+2709 
-2720 TGTTSVSGTK
+2720 
-2730 TWRVPEGTEL
+2730 
-2740 PESITVILNR
+2740 
-2750 NDEPVAR
+2750 
-2757 KKVTAADDW
+2757 
-2766 SYEFTELPAYSEDG
+2766 
-2780 STAYT
+2780 
-2785 YTVDEEPVEG
+2785 
-2795 YITAV
+2795 
-2800 SGTNLINTI
+2800 
-2809 TGTTSVSGTKTWRAP
+2809 
-2824 EGTKLPESITV
+2824 
-2835 ILNRNGSPVDSKKV
+2835 
-2849 TATDDWSYEF
+2849 DDWSYEF
-2859 TNLPAYSEDGLT
+2859 TNLPVYSDDGR
-2871 AYTYTVDEESVAG
+2871 
-2884 YNKEVDGYDLINT
+2884 I
-2897 KSEKI
+2897 
-2902 EITGTKTWRA
+2902 
-2912 PEGTELPE
+2912 
-2920 SITVILK
+2920 
-2927 RNDEPV
+2927 
-2933 ARKKVTAA
+2933 
-2941 DDWSYEFTELPAYSE
+2941 
-2956 DGLTAYTYTVDE
+2956 AYTYTVDE

-2993 KVDIANGE
+2993 KVDIADGE

-3015 GEVVEEWTSTNKA
+3015 GEVVEEWTSTNEA

-3043 ETVAPEGYSITSDTT
+3043 ETVAPEGYGITSDTT

-3091 FIINKVSAT
+3091 FIVNKVSAT

-3274 TLPSPDDEGST
+3274 TLPSPDDEEST

-3309 TTLSSERVILGIEDM
+3309 TTPSSERVILGIEDM

>member
-18 VLEKGGKSMR
+18 VLGKGGKSMR

-87 ETTVESTIAAALAE
+87 ETTVESTIAAALAA

-114 TPEPIVVEAPTPE
+114 TPEPIVVEEPTPE

-141 EEPTTPEP
+141 EAPTPEPTVVEEPTPEP

-157 EEPTIEEAET
+157 EEATIEEAKT

-181 ETEAETEKETEEET
+181 EETEAETEKVTEEI
-195 EPETDEDD
+195 EPETQEDD
-203 LLSNDPV
+203 LISNDPV
-210 TFGLRGANGLMLT
+210 TFGLRGADGLMLT
-223 AGGAI
+223 ARGAI

-264 KYTLPEGLI
+264 KYTLPERLI

-290 DNPPLTGALKD
+290 DNPPLEGVLKD
-301 SSEQPVGTFSIDAN
+301 SSEQPVGKFSIDAN

-349 EEVIFSFPGKGEVT
+349 EEVTFSFPGKGEVT

-373 DIKTTKTASEVVQHG
+373 DIKTTKTASEVVQYG

-435 HIWDNNGNY
+435 NIWDNNGNY

-490 NLKLNKNIF
+490 NLKLNKNTF

-513 AEYRRNVIKKTS
+513 AKYSRNVIKKTS

-554 FKLDDTVIDINDI
+554 FKLDGTVIDINDI

-599 NKIVITYRYYPPA
+599 NKIVITYRYYPSA

-624 IEIGPNTWGEVEDT
+624 IEIGSNTWGEVEDT

-681 TDTLNQDHI
+681 TDTLNQDRI

-838 TDKLPEGAVYVED
+838 TDTLPEGAVYVED

-917 NTATSGEDK
+917 NTATSGEDT

-940 EEDDVIDKKGF
+940 EKDDVIDKKGF

-956 ITYTIVVNKNRLD
+956 ITYTIVANKNRLD
-969 LIPNVN
+969 LIPNVD

-1012 DGKGVPVSKNFYTY
+1012 DGKGAPVSKNFYTY
-1026 QYNEKTHNISMIL
+1026 QYNEKTHNISMVL
-1039 PDSEAFVVEYTY
+1039 PDSAAFVVEYTY

-1166 YYLEEVQAPS
+1166 YYLEEIQAPS

-1204 VAKAVETADITV
+1204 VAKAVKAAKITV

-1338 GDDRGELNI
+1338 GNDCGELNI

-1362 LNKISIVF
+1362 LNKISIVV

-1380 GNKPGKVNGTIAALA
+1380 GNKPGKANGTIATLA

-1410 NNWTAVVSDLPTKEN
+1410 NNWTAVVSDLPIKEN

-1614 AANKPLTGSFNGI
+1614 AANKPLIGSFNGI

-1722 NQNEAFEF
+1722 NQDEAFEF

-1754 EIGSFGSITY
+1754 ETGSFGSITY

-1794 VVVSMNDERK
+1794 VVVSMNAERK

-1811 NIVMTDIP
+1811 NTVMTDIP
-1819 EVESDVRALVV
+1819 EVEIDASVLVV
-1830 TNTYRVTSVSGTKT
+1830 TNTYRV
-1844 WRVPEGTDLPES
+1844 
-1856 ITVILKRNDEPVA
+1856 
-1869 RKKVTAADD
+1869 
-1878 WSYEFTELPMYD
+1878 
-1890 DDGAAYTYEVDEE
+1890 
-1903 PVEGY
+1903 
-1908 NKEVDG
+1908 
-1914 YDLINTITGT
+1914 
-1924 TSVSGSKNWRVPEG
+1924 
-1938 TDLPESITVIL
+1938 
-1949 KRNDEPVAR
+1949 
-1958 KKVTA
+1958 
-1963 ANDWSYEFTE
+1963 
-1973 LPMYDDDGAAYTYEV
+1973 
-1988 DEEPVEGY
+1988 
-1996 NKEVDGYDLINT
+1996 
-2008 ITGTTSVSGSK
+2008 
-2019 NWRVPEGTDLPES
+2019 
-2032 ITVILKRNDEPVA
+2032 
-2045 RKKVTAAD
+2045 
-2053 DWSYE
+2053 
-2058 FTELPAYSED
+2058 
-2068 GSTAYTYTVDE
+2068 
-2079 ESVEGY
+2079 
-2085 ITTVSGTNLINT
+2085 
-2097 ITGTTSVSGTKTWRA
+2097 
-2112 PEGTELPESIT
+2112 
-2123 VILKRNDE
+2123 
-2131 PVARKKVTA
+2131 
-2140 ADDWSYEF
+2140 
-2148 TELPM
+2148 
-2153 YDEDGVAYTYE
+2153 
-2164 VDEEPVEGY
+2164 
-2173 NKEVDGYDL
+2173 
-2182 INTITGTT
+2182 
-2190 SVSGTKTWRVPEGTD
+2190 
-2205 LPESITVIL
+2205 
-2214 KRNDEPVARKKVTAA
+2214 
-2229 DDWSYEFTELPMY
+2229 
-2242 DDDGAAY
+2242 
-2249 TYEVDEEPVAGYN
+2249 
-2262 KEVDGYDLI
+2262 
-2271 NTKSEKIEITGTKT
+2271 
-2285 WRVPDGTELPESITV
+2285 
-2300 ILKRNDEPVARKKV
+2300 
-2314 TAADDWSYEF
+2314 
-2324 TELPAYSED
+2324 
-2333 GRTAYTYTVDEES
+2333 
-2346 VEGYITT
+2346 
-2353 TVSGS
+2353 
-2358 NLINTITGTTS
+2358 
-2369 VSGTKTWRAPEGTEL
+2369 
-2384 PESITVIL
+2384 
-2392 KRNDEPVAR
+2392 
-2401 KKVTAADDWS
+2401 
-2411 YEFTELP
+2411 
-2418 AYSEDGRTAYTY
+2418 
-2430 TVDEEPVAG
+2430 
-2439 YNKEVDG
+2439 
-2446 YDLINTKS
+2446 
-2454 EKIEITGTKTW
+2454 
-2465 RVPDGTELPESITVI
+2465 
-2480 LKRNDEPVA
+2480 
-2489 RKKVTA
+2489 
-2495 ADDWSYEFT
+2495 
-2504 ELPAYSEDGLTAY
+2504 
-2517 TYTVDEEPVEGYIT
+2517 
-2531 TVSGTNLINTITG
+2531 
-2544 TTSVSGTK
+2544 
-2552 TWRAPEGTELPESIT
+2552 
-2567 VILNRNGS
+2567 
-2575 PVDSK
+2575 
-2580 KVTAT
+2580 
-2585 DDWSYEFTNLPAYSE
+2585 
-2600 DGRTAYTYTVD
+2600 
-2611 EESVEGYI
+2611 
-2619 TTVSGTNLINTI
+2619 
-2631 TGTTSVSGT
+2631 TSVSGT

-2720 TGTTSVSGTK
+2720 T
-2730 TWRVPEGTEL
+2730 
-2740 PESITVILNR
+2740 
-2750 NDEPVAR
+2750 
-2757 KKVTAADDW
+2757 
-2766 SYEFTELPAYSEDG
+2766 
-2780 STAYT
+2780 
-2785 YTVDEEPVEG
+2785 
-2795 YITAV
+2795 
-2800 SGTNLINTI
+2800 
-2809 TGTTSVSGTKTWRAP
+2809 
-2824 EGTKLPESITV
+2824 
-2835 ILNRNGSPVDSKKV
+2835 
-2849 TATDDWSYEF
+2849 
-2859 TNLPAYSEDGLT
+2859 
-2871 AYTYTVDEESVAG
+2871 
-2884 YNKEVDGYDLINT
+2884 
-2897 KSEKI
+2897 
-2902 EITGTKTWRA
+2902 
-2912 PEGTELPE
+2912 
-2920 SITVILK
+2920 
-2927 RNDEPV
+2927 
-2933 ARKKVTAA
+2933 
-2941 DDWSYEFTELPAYSE
+2941 
-2956 DGLTAYTYTVDE
+2956 
-2968 EPVEGYITTV
+2968 
-2978 SGTDLINTI
+2978 
-2987 TSVKIS
+2987 SVKIS
-2993 KVDIANGE
+2993 KVDIDDGE

-3015 GEVVEEWTSTNKA
+3015 GEVVEEWTSTNEAHEVTGLTTGKTYILRETVAPEGYGITSDTTFELKEDGSIDTEKTTTTVSEEGVLLVEDTITSVKISKVDIADGEELEGATIQLIDKETGEVVEEWTSTNEA

-3091 FIINKVSAT
+3091 FIVNKVSAT

-3247 TTTSEEETSPEE
+3247 TTTSEEETTPEE

-3274 TLPSPDDEGST
+3274 TLPSPDDEEST

-3309 TTLSSERVILGIEDM
+3309 TTPSSERVILGIEDM

>member
-1 MCRLYGKLDDV
+1 
-12 TERNSL
+12 
-18 VLEKGGKSMR
+18 MR

-59 GFSTVITDAD
+59 GFSTVITDAN

-76 LSEETPETTEE
+76 LSEETPEE
-87 ETTVESTIAAALAE
+87 ETTVESTIAAALAA

-114 TPEPIVVEAPTPE
+114 TPEPIVVAAPTPEPTVVEAPTPE

-135 PEPTVA
+135 SEPTVA

-149 TVVEAPTV
+149 TVVEAPMPEPTVAEEPTTPEPTVVEEPTV
-157 EEPTIEEAET
+157 EETTIEEAET

-181 ETEAETEKETEEET
+181 EETEAETENVTEEET

-228 PRLDDYITDVTV
+228 PRLDDYIKDVTI

-252 EITSGHNVRIDL
+252 EITSGHNARIDL

-290 DNPPLTGALKD
+290 DNPPLEGVLKD

-349 EEVIFSFPGKGEVT
+349 EEVTFSFPGKGEVT

-373 DIKTTKTASEVVQHG
+373 DIKTTKTASEVVQYG

-422 GSQMKQVILLNSI
+422 GSQMKQVILLDRI
-435 HIWDNNGNY
+435 YIWDNNGNY
-444 VENIQFEQYEN
+444 VENIQFEQYGN
-455 SGFVTTLPKLEAG
+455 GGFVTTLPKLEAG

-490 NLKLNKNIF
+490 KLKLNGNTF

-513 AEYRRNVIKKTS
+513 AEYSRNVIKKTS

-554 FKLDDTVIDINDI
+554 FKLDGTVIDINDI

-599 NKIVITYRYYPPA
+599 NKIVITYRYYPLA

-681 TDTLNQDHI
+681 TDTLNQNHT

-713 KDGVLVNE
+713 KNGVLVNE

-754 ASYPAGTFRYDNVAV
+754 ASYPAGTFRYNNVAV
-769 FASGSINQTKTDSY
+769 FASGSINQIKTDSY

-838 TDKLPEGAVYVED
+838 KDKLPEGAVYVED

-897 AIQISNANLS
+897 AIQISNANIS

-917 NTATSGEDK
+917 NTATSGEDT

-934 FEEKEI
+934 FEEEEI

-951 QNNSD
+951 QNDSD

-1012 DGKGVPVSKNFYTY
+1012 DGKGAPVSKNFYTY
-1026 QYNEKTHNISMIL
+1026 QYNEKTHNISMVL
-1039 PDSEAFVVEYTY
+1039 PDSAAFVVEYTY

-1070 ELVGSYKK
+1070 ELIGSYKK

-1129 LIQNDIEI
+1129 LIQSDIEI

-1166 YYLEEVQAPS
+1166 YYLEEIQAPS

-1320 WGGWDFASTQM
+1320 WGGWDFASAQM

-1362 LNKISIVF
+1362 LNKISIVV

-1380 GNKPGKVNGTIAALA
+1380 DSKPGKVNGTIATLA

-1400 FVQNVTIDSH
+1400 FVRNVTIDSH

-1459 IVVINKADEKVKT
+1459 IVVINKADEEVKT
-1472 ASFSINKVDASTAT
+1472 ASFSINKVDASTST

-1500 VKNDQNQLIRVG
+1500 VKNDQNQFIRVG

-1567 HGLQTNS
+1567 HGLQANS

-1668 GEEEYTSSLSTN
+1668 GEEEYTSRLTTN

-1703 IPETSAVISVKKI
+1703 IPETSAVISVQKI

-1722 NQNEAFEF
+1722 NQDEAFEF

-1754 EIGSFGSITY
+1754 ETGSFGSITY

-1794 VVVSMNDERK
+1794 VVVSMNAERK

-1830 TNTYRVTSVSGTKT
+1830 TNTYRV
-1844 WRVPEGTDLPES
+1844 
-1856 ITVILKRNDEPVA
+1856 
-1869 RKKVTAADD
+1869 
-1878 WSYEFTELPMYD
+1878 
-1890 DDGAAYTYEVDEE
+1890 
-1903 PVEGY
+1903 
-1908 NKEVDG
+1908 
-1914 YDLINTITGT
+1914 
-1924 TSVSGSKNWRVPEG
+1924 
-1938 TDLPESITVIL
+1938 
-1949 KRNDEPVAR
+1949 
-1958 KKVTA
+1958 
-1963 ANDWSYEFTE
+1963 
-1973 LPMYDDDGAAYTYEV
+1973 
-1988 DEEPVEGY
+1988 
-1996 NKEVDGYDLINT
+1996 
-2008 ITGTTSVSGSK
+2008 
-2019 NWRVPEGTDLPES
+2019 
-2032 ITVILKRNDEPVA
+2032 
-2045 RKKVTAAD
+2045 
-2053 DWSYE
+2053 
-2058 FTELPAYSED
+2058 
-2068 GSTAYTYTVDE
+2068 
-2079 ESVEGY
+2079 
-2085 ITTVSGTNLINT
+2085 
-2097 ITGTTSVSGTKTWRA
+2097 
-2112 PEGTELPESIT
+2112 
-2123 VILKRNDE
+2123 
-2131 PVARKKVTA
+2131 
-2140 ADDWSYEF
+2140 
-2148 TELPM
+2148 
-2153 YDEDGVAYTYE
+2153 
-2164 VDEEPVEGY
+2164 
-2173 NKEVDGYDL
+2173 
-2182 INTITGTT
+2182 
-2190 SVSGTKTWRVPEGTD
+2190 
-2205 LPESITVIL
+2205 
-2214 KRNDEPVARKKVTAA
+2214 
-2229 DDWSYEFTELPMY
+2229 
-2242 DDDGAAY
+2242 
-2249 TYEVDEEPVAGYN
+2249 
-2262 KEVDGYDLI
+2262 
-2271 NTKSEKIEITGTKT
+2271 
-2285 WRVPDGTELPESITV
+2285 
-2300 ILKRNDEPVARKKV
+2300 
-2314 TAADDWSYEF
+2314 
-2324 TELPAYSED
+2324 
-2333 GRTAYTYTVDEES
+2333 
-2346 VEGYITT
+2346 
-2353 TVSGS
+2353 
-2358 NLINTITGTTS
+2358 
-2369 VSGTKTWRAPEGTEL
+2369 
-2384 PESITVIL
+2384 
-2392 KRNDEPVAR
+2392 
-2401 KKVTAADDWS
+2401 
-2411 YEFTELP
+2411 
-2418 AYSEDGRTAYTY
+2418 
-2430 TVDEEPVAG
+2430 
-2439 YNKEVDG
+2439 
-2446 YDLINTKS
+2446 
-2454 EKIEITGTKTW
+2454 
-2465 RVPDGTELPESITVI
+2465 
-2480 LKRNDEPVA
+2480 
-2489 RKKVTA
+2489 
-2495 ADDWSYEFT
+2495 
-2504 ELPAYSEDGLTAY
+2504 
-2517 TYTVDEEPVEGYIT
+2517 
-2531 TVSGTNLINTITG
+2531 
-2544 TTSVSGTK
+2544 
-2552 TWRAPEGTELPESIT
+2552 
-2567 VILNRNGS
+2567 
-2575 PVDSK
+2575 
-2580 KVTAT
+2580 
-2585 DDWSYEFTNLPAYSE
+2585 
-2600 DGRTAYTYTVD
+2600 
-2611 EESVEGYI
+2611 
-2619 TTVSGTNLINTI
+2619 
-2631 TGTTSVSGT
+2631 TSVSGT

-2709 AVSGTNLINTI
+2709 TVSGTNLINTI

-2730 TWRVPEGTEL
+2730 TWRVPEGTKL

-2795 YITAV
+2795 YIT
-2800 SGTNLINTI
+2800 
-2809 TGTTSVSGTKTWRAP
+2809 
-2824 EGTKLPESITV
+2824 
-2835 ILNRNGSPVDSKKV
+2835 
-2849 TATDDWSYEF
+2849 
-2859 TNLPAYSEDGLT
+2859 
-2871 AYTYTVDEESVAG
+2871 
-2884 YNKEVDGYDLINT
+2884 
-2897 KSEKI
+2897 
-2902 EITGTKTWRA
+2902 
-2912 PEGTELPE
+2912 
-2920 SITVILK
+2920 
-2927 RNDEPV
+2927 
-2933 ARKKVTAA
+2933 
-2941 DDWSYEFTELPAYSE
+2941 
-2956 DGLTAYTYTVDE
+2956 
-2968 EPVEGYITTV
+2968 TV
-2978 SGTDLINTI
+2978 SETNLINTI

-2993 KVDIANGE
+2993 KVDIADGE

-3015 GEVVEEWTSTNKA
+3015 GEVVEEWTSTNEA

-3043 ETVAPEGYSITSDTT
+3043 ETVAPEGYGITSDTT

-3091 FIINKVSAT
+3091 FIVNKVSAT

-3274 TLPSPDDEGST
+3274 TLPSPDDEEST

-3309 TTLSSERVILGIEDM
+3309 TTPSSERVILGIEDM

>member
-76 LSEETPETTEE
+76 LSEETPEPI
-87 ETTVESTIAAALAE
+87 V
-101 EAPAPV
+101 V
-107 APAAEEP
+107 AVP
-114 TPEPIVVEAPTPE
+114 TPEPTVVEAPTPE

-157 EEPTIEEAET
+157 EETTIEEAET

-181 ETEAETEKETEEET
+181 EETEAETEEETEEET

-210 TFGLRGANGLMLT
+210 TFGLRSANGLMLT

-228 PRLDDYITDVTV
+228 PWLDGYIDEVTV
-240 SKRRGDSWVKVN
+240 SRRIGDSWVAVN

-264 KYTLPEGLI
+264 KYTLPDKLI

-290 DNPPLTGALKD
+290 DNPPLEGVLTD
-301 SSEQPVGTFSIDAN
+301 SSKQPVGTFSIDEN
-315 GLVTFEYSQ
+315 GLVTFEYSK
-324 EFSEDEKSFSG
+324 EFSEDEKAFSG

-349 EEVIFSFPGKGEVT
+349 EEVRFSFPGKGEVT

-373 DIKTTKTASEVVQHG
+373 DIKTTKTASEVVQYG

-411 VFDYFSDDNVV
+411 VFDYFDNNIV
-422 GSQMKQVILLNSI
+422 GSQTKQVIRLNSI
-435 HIWDNNGNY
+435 SIQDNNGNN
-444 VENIQFEQYEN
+444 VENIQIEQYEN
-455 SGFVTTLPKLEAG
+455 CGFVTILPKLEAG

-490 NLKLNKNIF
+490 TTKLKLNKNIF
-499 YVRSG
+499 YARSG
-504 KNEHSSYAE
+504 KNYDSSYAE
-513 AEYRRNVIKKTS
+513 AEYSRNVIKKTS

-554 FKLDDTVIDINDI
+554 FKLDGTVIDINDI
-567 EGFYVDVQGGSN
+567 EDFRVDVNYGSN

-594 ENDFN
+594 ENNFN
-599 NKIVITYRYYPPA
+599 NKIVITYSYYLPA

-681 TDTLNQDHI
+681 TDTLKTDHI

-699 NGIEASDYTIQYLG
+699 NGIDASDYTIQYLG
-713 KDGVLVNE
+713 KDGALVNE

-798 SSGYQTSIDEVK
+798 SSGYQTSIGEVK

-838 TDKLPEGAVYVED
+838 KDTLPEGAVYVED

-883 EDGSYKHDVLYIHY
+883 KDGSYKHDVLYIHY

-907 GSQQELVYFT
+907 GSQQELINFT
-917 NTATSGEDK
+917 NTATSGEDE

-956 ITYTIVVNKNRLD
+956 ITYTIAVNKNRLD
-969 LIPNVN
+969 LIPNKD

-987 DESKIQDITLVGNIV
+987 DESKIQDITLVGNVV
-1002 SVYEYDASKP
+1002 SVYEYDAGKP
-1012 DGKGVPVSKNFYTY
+1012 DGKGAPVSKNLYTY
-1026 QYNEKTHNISMIL
+1026 QYNEKTHNISMVL
-1039 PDSEAFVVEYTY
+1039 PDSAAFVVEYTY
-1051 RFKFTSNYAGQ
+1051 RFEFTSNYAGQ

-1070 ELVGSYKK
+1070 ELVGSYIK

-1129 LIQNDIEI
+1129 LIQSDIEI

-1166 YYLEEVQAPS
+1166 YYLEEIQAPS

-1192 TYGKSIKDLKAA
+1192 MYGKSIKDLKAA

-1277 EVEVSYKGNGMS
+1277 EVEVSCKGNGMS

-1296 STEYYRIGTKLT
+1296 STEYYKIGTNLT

-1362 LNKISIVF
+1362 LNKISIVV

-1380 GNKPGKVNGTIAALA
+1380 VNKPGKVSGTIATIS

-1400 FVQNVTIDSH
+1400 FVRNVTIDSH
-1410 NNWTAVVSDLPTKEN
+1410 NNWTAVVSDLPAKEN

-1459 IVVINKADEKVKT
+1459 IVVINKADEEVKT
-1472 ASFSINKVDASTAT
+1472 ASFSINKVDASTST

-1500 VKNDQNQLIRVG
+1500 VKNDQNQWIRVG

-1520 NASGTGVVFSG
+1520 NASGTGVAFSG

-1567 HGLQTNS
+1567 HGLQAIS
-1574 DGAYIIENGKYP
+1574 DSTYIIENGKYP

-1614 AANKPLTGSFNGI
+1614 AENKHLTGSFNGI
-1627 RLENGSAIYELVKD
+1627 KLESGSAIYELVKD

-1668 GEEEYTSSLSTN
+1668 GEEGYTSSLSSN
-1680 ATGTIDKEA
+1680 AAGTIDKEA
-1689 GTVAVNVTVTNIYE
+1689 GTVVVNVTVTNIYE

-1722 NQNEAFEF
+1722 NKDEAFEF
-1730 TLSAAEEGTPMPTE
+1730 TLSAAEEGIPMPTE

-1754 EIGSFGSITY
+1754 ETGSFGSITY
-1764 TDTGVYYYTVKETKG
+1764 TDTGIYYYTVKETKG
-1779 STVGMSYDETEYLVT
+1779 STVGMSYDETEYPVT

-1811 NIVMTDIP
+1811 NVVMTDIP
-1819 EVESDVRALVV
+1819 EVEIDARALVV
-1830 TNTYRVTSVSGTKT
+1830 TNTYRGISVSGTKT
-1844 WRVPEGTDLPES
+1844 WRVPDGTKLPES
-1856 ITVILKRNDEPVA
+1856 ITVILKRNGSPVDS
-1869 RKKVTAADD
+1869 KEVTADDD
-1878 WSYEFTELPMYD
+1878 WSYEFT
-1890 DDGAAYTYEVDEE
+1890 
-1903 PVEGY
+1903 
-1908 NKEVDG
+1908 N
-1914 YDLINTITGT
+1914 
-1924 TSVSGSKNWRVPEG
+1924 
-1938 TDLPESITVIL
+1938 
-1949 KRNDEPVAR
+1949 
-1958 KKVTA
+1958 
-1963 ANDWSYEFTE
+1963 
-1973 LPMYDDDGAAYTYEV
+1973 
-1988 DEEPVEGY
+1988 
-1996 NKEVDGYDLINT
+1996 
-2008 ITGTTSVSGSK
+2008 
-2019 NWRVPEGTDLPES
+2019 
-2032 ITVILKRNDEPVA
+2032 
-2045 RKKVTAAD
+2045 
-2053 DWSYE
+2053 
-2058 FTELPAYSED
+2058 LPAYSAD
-2068 GSTAYTYTVDE
+2068 GSTAYTYTVE
-2079 ESVEGY
+2079 E
-2085 ITTVSGTNLINT
+2085 
-2097 ITGTTSVSGTKTWRA
+2097 K
-2112 PEGTELPESIT
+2112 
-2123 VILKRNDE
+2123 
-2131 PVARKKVTA
+2131 
-2140 ADDWSYEF
+2140 
-2148 TELPM
+2148 
-2153 YDEDGVAYTYE
+2153 
-2164 VDEEPVEGY
+2164 
-2173 NKEVDGYDL
+2173 
-2182 INTITGTT
+2182 
-2190 SVSGTKTWRVPEGTD
+2190 
-2205 LPESITVIL
+2205 
-2214 KRNDEPVARKKVTAA
+2214 
-2229 DDWSYEFTELPMY
+2229 
-2242 DDDGAAY
+2242 
-2249 TYEVDEEPVAGYN
+2249 
-2262 KEVDGYDLI
+2262 
-2271 NTKSEKIEITGTKT
+2271 
-2285 WRVPDGTELPESITV
+2285 
-2300 ILKRNDEPVARKKV
+2300 
-2314 TAADDWSYEF
+2314 
-2324 TELPAYSED
+2324 
-2333 GRTAYTYTVDEES
+2333 
-2346 VEGYITT
+2346 
-2353 TVSGS
+2353 
-2358 NLINTITGTTS
+2358 
-2369 VSGTKTWRAPEGTEL
+2369 
-2384 PESITVIL
+2384 
-2392 KRNDEPVAR
+2392 
-2401 KKVTAADDWS
+2401 
-2411 YEFTELP
+2411 
-2418 AYSEDGRTAYTY
+2418 
-2430 TVDEEPVAG
+2430 
-2439 YNKEVDG
+2439 
-2446 YDLINTKS
+2446 
-2454 EKIEITGTKTW
+2454 
-2465 RVPDGTELPESITVI
+2465 
-2480 LKRNDEPVA
+2480 
-2489 RKKVTA
+2489 
-2495 ADDWSYEFT
+2495 
-2504 ELPAYSEDGLTAY
+2504 
-2517 TYTVDEEPVEGYIT
+2517 PVEGYIT
-2531 TVSGTNLINTITG
+2531 TVSGTNLINTIT
-2544 TTSVSGTK
+2544 
-2552 TWRAPEGTELPESIT
+2552 
-2567 VILNRNGS
+2567 
-2575 PVDSK
+2575 
-2580 KVTAT
+2580 
-2585 DDWSYEFTNLPAYSE
+2585 
-2600 DGRTAYTYTVD
+2600 
-2611 EESVEGYI
+2611 
-2619 TTVSGTNLINTI
+2619 
-2631 TGTTSVSGT
+2631 
-2640 KTWRA
+2640 
-2645 PEGTELPESITVIL
+2645 
-2659 NRNDEPVARK
+2659 
-2669 KVTAADDWSY
+2669 
-2679 EFTELPAYSEDGSTA
+2679 
-2694 YTYTVD
+2694 
-2700 EEPVEGYIT
+2700 
-2709 AVSGTNLINTI
+2709 
-2720 TGTTSVSGTK
+2720 
-2730 TWRVPEGTEL
+2730 
-2740 PESITVILNR
+2740 
-2750 NDEPVAR
+2750 
-2757 KKVTAADDW
+2757 
-2766 SYEFTELPAYSEDG
+2766 
-2780 STAYT
+2780 
-2785 YTVDEEPVEG
+2785 
-2795 YITAV
+2795 
-2800 SGTNLINTI
+2800 
-2809 TGTTSVSGTKTWRAP
+2809 
-2824 EGTKLPESITV
+2824 
-2835 ILNRNGSPVDSKKV
+2835 
-2849 TATDDWSYEF
+2849 
-2859 TNLPAYSEDGLT
+2859 
-2871 AYTYTVDEESVAG
+2871 
-2884 YNKEVDGYDLINT
+2884 
-2897 KSEKI
+2897 
-2902 EITGTKTWRA
+2902 
-2912 PEGTELPE
+2912 
-2920 SITVILK
+2920 
-2927 RNDEPV
+2927 
-2933 ARKKVTAA
+2933 
-2941 DDWSYEFTELPAYSE
+2941 
-2956 DGLTAYTYTVDE
+2956 
-2968 EPVEGYITTV
+2968 
-2978 SGTDLINTI
+2978 
-2987 TSVKIS
+2987 SVKIS
-2993 KVDIANGE
+2993 KVDIADGE

-3091 FIINKVSAT
+3091 FVVNKVSAT

-3200 VIYLIRDV
+3200 IIYLIRDV

-3247 TTTSEEETSPEE
+3247 TTTSEEETTPEE

-3274 TLPSPDDEGST
+3274 TLPSPDDEEST

-3309 TTLSSERVILGIEDM
+3309 TTPSSERVILGIEDM

>member
-1 MCRLYGKLDDV
+1 
-12 TERNSL
+12 
-18 VLEKGGKSMR
+18 MR

-59 GFSTVITDAD
+59 GFSTVITDAN

-76 LSEETPETTEE
+76 LSEETPEE
-87 ETTVESTIAAALAE
+87 ETTVESTIAAALAA

-114 TPEPIVVEAPTPE
+114 TPEPIVVAAPTPEPTVVEAPTPEPTVVEAPTSE

-149 TVVEAPTV
+149 TVVEEPTV
-157 EEPTIEEAET
+157 EETTIEEAET

-181 ETEAETEKETEEET
+181 EETEAETENVTEEET

-228 PRLDDYITDVTV
+228 PWLDTYITDVTI

-252 EITSGHNVRIDL
+252 EITSGHNARIDL

-280 QYQLPDVIKI
+280 KYQLPDVIKI
-290 DNPPLTGALKD
+290 DNPPLEGVLKD
-301 SSEQPVGTFSIDAN
+301 SSELPVGNFSIDAN

-349 EEVIFSFPGKGEVT
+349 EEVRFSFPGKGEVT

-373 DIKTTKTASEVVQHG
+373 DIKTTKTASGVVQDR

-411 VFDYFSDDNVV
+411 VFDYFDDNIV
-422 GSQMKQVILLNSI
+422 GSQTKQVILLDRI
-435 HIWDNNGNY
+435 YIWDNNGSY
-444 VENIQFEQYEN
+444 VENIQIEQYEN
-455 SGFVTTLPKLEAG
+455 CGFVTTLPKLEAG

-504 KNEHSSYAE
+504 KNEHSSSAE
-513 AEYRRNVIKKTS
+513 AEYSRNVIKKTS
-525 EKQEDGSYKYTVTIN
+525 EKQEDGSYKYIVTIN

-554 FKLDDTVIDINDI
+554 FKLDGTVIDINDI
-567 EGFYVDVQGGSN
+567 EDFEVDVQGGSN

-599 NKIVITYRYYPPA
+599 NKIVITYRYYPSA

-624 IEIGPNTWGEVEDT
+624 IEIGPNAWGEVEDT
-638 IGIIGYLDK
+638 IGIIGYLGK

-681 TDTLNQDHI
+681 TDTLKTDRI

-699 NGIEASDYTIQYLG
+699 NGIKASDYTIQYLG

-856 PTTLNQMSVSE
+856 PTTLKQMSVSE

-940 EEDDVIDKKGF
+940 EKDDVIDKKGF

-1012 DGKGVPVSKNFYTY
+1012 DGKGAPVSKNFYTY
-1026 QYNEKTHNISMIL
+1026 QYNEKTHNISMVL
-1039 PDSEAFVVEYTY
+1039 PDSAAFVVEYTY

-1070 ELVGSYKK
+1070 ELVGSYTK

-1129 LIQNDIEI
+1129 LIQSDIEI

-1166 YYLEEVQAPS
+1166 YYLEEIQAPS

-1192 TYGKSIKDLKAA
+1192 TYGKSIKYLKAA
-1204 VAKAVETADITV
+1204 VAKAVKAAKITV

-1296 STEYYRIGTKLT
+1296 STEYYKIGTNLT

-1347 ENVYSVTHSEIVSST
+1347 ENVYLVTHSEIVSST
-1362 LNKISIVF
+1362 LNKISIVV

-1380 GNKPGKVNGTIAALA
+1380 VNKPGKVNGTIATLS

-1400 FVQNVTIDSH
+1400 FVRNVTIDSH

-1459 IVVINKADEKVKT
+1459 IVVINKADEEVKT
-1472 ASFSINKVDASTAT
+1472 ASFSINKVDASTST

-1500 VKNDQNQLIRVG
+1500 VKNDQNQFIRVG

-1520 NASGTGVVFSG
+1520 NASGTGVVFLG

-1567 HGLQTNS
+1567 HGLQANS

-1599 MEEGMHYYIKVTLTD
+1599 MEEGMHYYINVTLTD
-1614 AANKPLTGSFNGI
+1614 AENKPLTGSFNGI

-1668 GEEEYTSSLSTN
+1668 GEEEYTSRLSTN

-1689 GTVAVNVTVTNIYE
+1689 GTVVVNVTVTNIYE

-1722 NQNEAFEF
+1722 NQDEAFEF
-1730 TLSAAEEGTPMPTE
+1730 TLSAAEEGIPMPTE

-1754 EIGSFGSITY
+1754 ETGSFGSITY
-1764 TDTGVYYYTVKETKG
+1764 TDTGIYYYTVKETKG

-1794 VVVSMNDERK
+1794 VVVSMNAERK

-1844 WRVPEGTDLPES
+1844 WRAPEGSELPES
-1856 ITVILKRNDEPVA
+1856 ITVILNRNGSPV
-1869 RKKVTAADD
+1869 D
-1878 WSYEFTELPMYD
+1878 S
-1890 DDGAAYTYEVDEE
+1890 
-1903 PVEGY
+1903 
-1908 NKEVDG
+1908 
-1914 YDLINTITGT
+1914 
-1924 TSVSGSKNWRVPEG
+1924 
-1938 TDLPESITVIL
+1938 
-1949 KRNDEPVAR
+1949 
-1958 KKVTA
+1958 
-1963 ANDWSYEFTE
+1963 
-1973 LPMYDDDGAAYTYEV
+1973 
-1988 DEEPVEGY
+1988 
-1996 NKEVDGYDLINT
+1996 
-2008 ITGTTSVSGSK
+2008 
-2019 NWRVPEGTDLPES
+2019 
-2032 ITVILKRNDEPVA
+2032 
-2045 RKKVTAAD
+2045 KKVTAAD

-2068 GSTAYTYTVDE
+2068 GS
-2079 ESVEGY
+2079 
-2085 ITTVSGTNLINT
+2085 
-2097 ITGTTSVSGTKTWRA
+2097 
-2112 PEGTELPESIT
+2112 
-2123 VILKRNDE
+2123 
-2131 PVARKKVTA
+2131 
-2140 ADDWSYEF
+2140 
-2148 TELPM
+2148 
-2153 YDEDGVAYTYE
+2153 
-2164 VDEEPVEGY
+2164 
-2173 NKEVDGYDL
+2173 
-2182 INTITGTT
+2182 
-2190 SVSGTKTWRVPEGTD
+2190 
-2205 LPESITVIL
+2205 
-2214 KRNDEPVARKKVTAA
+2214 
-2229 DDWSYEFTELPMY
+2229 
-2242 DDDGAAY
+2242 
-2249 TYEVDEEPVAGYN
+2249 
-2262 KEVDGYDLI
+2262 
-2271 NTKSEKIEITGTKT
+2271 
-2285 WRVPDGTELPESITV
+2285 
-2300 ILKRNDEPVARKKV
+2300 
-2314 TAADDWSYEF
+2314 
-2324 TELPAYSED
+2324 
-2333 GRTAYTYTVDEES
+2333 
-2346 VEGYITT
+2346 
-2353 TVSGS
+2353 
-2358 NLINTITGTTS
+2358 
-2369 VSGTKTWRAPEGTEL
+2369 
-2384 PESITVIL
+2384 
-2392 KRNDEPVAR
+2392 
-2401 KKVTAADDWS
+2401 
-2411 YEFTELP
+2411 
-2418 AYSEDGRTAYTY
+2418 
-2430 TVDEEPVAG
+2430 
-2439 YNKEVDG
+2439 
-2446 YDLINTKS
+2446 
-2454 EKIEITGTKTW
+2454 
-2465 RVPDGTELPESITVI
+2465 
-2480 LKRNDEPVA
+2480 
-2489 RKKVTA
+2489 
-2495 ADDWSYEFT
+2495 
-2504 ELPAYSEDGLTAY
+2504 TAY

-2552 TWRAPEGTELPESIT
+2552 TWRVPEGT
-2567 VILNRNGS
+2567 
-2575 PVDSK
+2575 K
-2580 KVTAT
+2580 
-2585 DDWSYEFTNLPAYSE
+2585 
-2600 DGRTAYTYTVD
+2600 
-2611 EESVEGYI
+2611 
-2619 TTVSGTNLINTI
+2619 
-2631 TGTTSVSGT
+2631 
-2640 KTWRA
+2640 
-2645 PEGTELPESITVIL
+2645 LPESITVIL

-2709 AVSGTNLINTI
+2709 
-2720 TGTTSVSGTK
+2720 
-2730 TWRVPEGTEL
+2730 
-2740 PESITVILNR
+2740 
-2750 NDEPVAR
+2750 
-2757 KKVTAADDW
+2757 
-2766 SYEFTELPAYSEDG
+2766 
-2780 STAYT
+2780 
-2785 YTVDEEPVEG
+2785 
-2795 YITAV
+2795 
-2800 SGTNLINTI
+2800 
-2809 TGTTSVSGTKTWRAP
+2809 
-2824 EGTKLPESITV
+2824 
-2835 ILNRNGSPVDSKKV
+2835 
-2849 TATDDWSYEF
+2849 
-2859 TNLPAYSEDGLT
+2859 
-2871 AYTYTVDEESVAG
+2871 
-2884 YNKEVDGYDLINT
+2884 
-2897 KSEKI
+2897 
-2902 EITGTKTWRA
+2902 
-2912 PEGTELPE
+2912 
-2920 SITVILK
+2920 
-2927 RNDEPV
+2927 
-2933 ARKKVTAA
+2933 
-2941 DDWSYEFTELPAYSE
+2941 
-2956 DGLTAYTYTVDE
+2956 
-2968 EPVEGYITTV
+2968 TV
-2978 SGTDLINTI
+2978 SETNLINTI

-2993 KVDIANGE
+2993 KVDIADGE

-3015 GEVVEEWTSTNKA
+3015 GEVVEEWTSTNEA

-3043 ETVAPEGYSITSDTT
+3043 ETVAPEGYGITSDTT

-3091 FIINKVSAT
+3091 FIVNKVSAT

-3274 TLPSPDDEGST
+3274 TLPSPDDEEST

-3309 TTLSSERVILGIEDM
+3309 TTPSSERVILGIEDM

>member
-1 MCRLYGKLDDV
+1 
-12 TERNSL
+12 
-18 VLEKGGKSMR
+18 MR

-59 GFSTVITDAD
+59 GFSTVITDAN

-76 LSEETPETTEE
+76 LSEETPEE
-87 ETTVESTIAAALAE
+87 ETTVESTIAAALAA

-114 TPEPIVVEAPTPE
+114 TPEPIVVAAPTPEPTVVEAPTPE

-149 TVVEAPTV
+149 TVVEEPTV
-157 EEPTIEEAET
+157 EETTIEEAET

-181 ETEAETEKETEEET
+181 EETEAETENVTEEET

-228 PRLDDYITDVTV
+228 PRLDDYIKDVTI

-252 EITSGHNVRIDL
+252 EITSGHNARIDL

-290 DNPPLTGALKD
+290 DNPPLEGVLKD

-349 EEVIFSFPGKGEVT
+349 EEVTFSFPGKGEVT

-373 DIKTTKTASEVVQHG
+373 DIKTTKTASEVVQYG

-422 GSQMKQVILLNSI
+422 GSQMKQVILLDRI
-435 HIWDNNGNY
+435 YIWDNNGNY
-444 VENIQFEQYEN
+444 VENIQFEQYGN
-455 SGFVTTLPKLEAG
+455 GGFVTTLPKLEAG

-490 NLKLNKNIF
+490 KLKLNGNTF

-513 AEYRRNVIKKTS
+513 AEYSRNVIKKTS

-554 FKLDDTVIDINDI
+554 FKLDGTVIDINDI

-647 THDENQVVKK
+647 IHDENQVVKK

-662 VPYLVTVTVNDGIA
+662 VPYLVTVTVNDGIT

-681 TDTLNQDHI
+681 TDTLKTDRI

-699 NGIEASDYTIQYLG
+699 NGIDASDYTIQYLG
-713 KDGVLVNE
+713 KNGVLVNE

-736 TPEKAQKINF
+736 TPEKTKRINF

-798 SSGYQTSIDEVK
+798 SSGYQTSIGEVK

-838 TDKLPEGAVYVED
+838 KDKLPEGAVYVED

-917 NTATSGEDK
+917 NTAIYGEEDK

-934 FEEKEI
+934 FEEEEI

-951 QNNSD
+951 QNDSD

-1012 DGKGVPVSKNFYTY
+1012 DGKGAPVSKNFYTY
-1026 QYNEKTHNISMIL
+1026 QYNEKTHNISMVL
-1039 PDSEAFVVEYTY
+1039 PDSAAFVVEYTY

-1166 YYLEEVQAPS
+1166 YYLEEIQAPS

-1204 VAKAVETADITV
+1204 VAKAVKAAKITV

-1362 LNKISIVF
+1362 LNKISIVV

-1380 GNKPGKVNGTIAALA
+1380 DSRPGKVNGTIATLA

-1400 FVQNVTIDSH
+1400 FVRNVTIDSH

-1459 IVVINKADEKVKT
+1459 IVVINKADEEVKT
-1472 ASFSINKVDASTAT
+1472 ASFSINKVDASTST

-1500 VKNDQNQLIRVG
+1500 VKNDQNQFIRVG

-1520 NASGTGVVFSG
+1520 NASGTGVAFSG

-1567 HGLQTNS
+1567 HGLQANS

-1586 GILSITKKVEGYE
+1586 GIISITKKVEGYE

-1659 VNFDGTALT
+1659 VNSDGTALT
-1668 GEEEYTSSLSTN
+1668 GEEEYTSRLSTN

-1703 IPETSAVISVKKI
+1703 IPETSAVISVQKI

-1722 NQNEAFEF
+1722 NQDEAFEF

-1754 EIGSFGSITY
+1754 ETGSFGSITY

-1794 VVVSMNDERK
+1794 VVVSMNAERK

-1830 TNTYRVTSVSGTKT
+1830 TNTYRV
-1844 WRVPEGTDLPES
+1844 
-1856 ITVILKRNDEPVA
+1856 
-1869 RKKVTAADD
+1869 
-1878 WSYEFTELPMYD
+1878 
-1890 DDGAAYTYEVDEE
+1890 
-1903 PVEGY
+1903 
-1908 NKEVDG
+1908 
-1914 YDLINTITGT
+1914 
-1924 TSVSGSKNWRVPEG
+1924 
-1938 TDLPESITVIL
+1938 
-1949 KRNDEPVAR
+1949 
-1958 KKVTA
+1958 
-1963 ANDWSYEFTE
+1963 
-1973 LPMYDDDGAAYTYEV
+1973 
-1988 DEEPVEGY
+1988 
-1996 NKEVDGYDLINT
+1996 
-2008 ITGTTSVSGSK
+2008 
-2019 NWRVPEGTDLPES
+2019 
-2032 ITVILKRNDEPVA
+2032 
-2045 RKKVTAAD
+2045 
-2053 DWSYE
+2053 
-2058 FTELPAYSED
+2058 
-2068 GSTAYTYTVDE
+2068 
-2079 ESVEGY
+2079 
-2085 ITTVSGTNLINT
+2085 
-2097 ITGTTSVSGTKTWRA
+2097 
-2112 PEGTELPESIT
+2112 
-2123 VILKRNDE
+2123 
-2131 PVARKKVTA
+2131 
-2140 ADDWSYEF
+2140 
-2148 TELPM
+2148 
-2153 YDEDGVAYTYE
+2153 
-2164 VDEEPVEGY
+2164 
-2173 NKEVDGYDL
+2173 
-2182 INTITGTT
+2182 
-2190 SVSGTKTWRVPEGTD
+2190 
-2205 LPESITVIL
+2205 
-2214 KRNDEPVARKKVTAA
+2214 
-2229 DDWSYEFTELPMY
+2229 
-2242 DDDGAAY
+2242 
-2249 TYEVDEEPVAGYN
+2249 
-2262 KEVDGYDLI
+2262 
-2271 NTKSEKIEITGTKT
+2271 
-2285 WRVPDGTELPESITV
+2285 
-2300 ILKRNDEPVARKKV
+2300 
-2314 TAADDWSYEF
+2314 
-2324 TELPAYSED
+2324 
-2333 GRTAYTYTVDEES
+2333 
-2346 VEGYITT
+2346 
-2353 TVSGS
+2353 
-2358 NLINTITGTTS
+2358 
-2369 VSGTKTWRAPEGTEL
+2369 
-2384 PESITVIL
+2384 
-2392 KRNDEPVAR
+2392 
-2401 KKVTAADDWS
+2401 
-2411 YEFTELP
+2411 
-2418 AYSEDGRTAYTY
+2418 
-2430 TVDEEPVAG
+2430 
-2439 YNKEVDG
+2439 
-2446 YDLINTKS
+2446 
-2454 EKIEITGTKTW
+2454 
-2465 RVPDGTELPESITVI
+2465 
-2480 LKRNDEPVA
+2480 
-2489 RKKVTA
+2489 
-2495 ADDWSYEFT
+2495 
-2504 ELPAYSEDGLTAY
+2504 
-2517 TYTVDEEPVEGYIT
+2517 
-2531 TVSGTNLINTITG
+2531 
-2544 TTSVSGTK
+2544 
-2552 TWRAPEGTELPESIT
+2552 
-2567 VILNRNGS
+2567 
-2575 PVDSK
+2575 
-2580 KVTAT
+2580 
-2585 DDWSYEFTNLPAYSE
+2585 
-2600 DGRTAYTYTVD
+2600 
-2611 EESVEGYI
+2611 
-2619 TTVSGTNLINTI
+2619 
-2631 TGTTSVSGT
+2631 TSVSGT

-2700 EEPVEGYIT
+2700 EEPVAGYNKE
-2709 AVSGTNLINTI
+2709 VDGYDLINTKSEKIEI
-2720 TGTTSVSGTK
+2720 TGTK

-2785 YTVDEEPVEG
+2785 YTVDEE
-2795 YITAV
+2795 
-2800 SGTNLINTI
+2800 S
-2809 TGTTSVSGTKTWRAP
+2809 
-2824 EGTKLPESITV
+2824 
-2835 ILNRNGSPVDSKKV
+2835 
-2849 TATDDWSYEF
+2849 
-2859 TNLPAYSEDGLT
+2859 
-2871 AYTYTVDEESVAG
+2871 
-2884 YNKEVDGYDLINT
+2884 
-2897 KSEKI
+2897 
-2902 EITGTKTWRA
+2902 
-2912 PEGTELPE
+2912 
-2920 SITVILK
+2920 
-2927 RNDEPV
+2927 
-2933 ARKKVTAA
+2933 
-2941 DDWSYEFTELPAYSE
+2941 
-2956 DGLTAYTYTVDE
+2956 
-2968 EPVEGYITTV
+2968 VEGYITTV
-2978 SGTDLINTI
+2978 SETNLINTI

-2993 KVDIANGE
+2993 KVDIADGE

-3015 GEVVEEWTSTNKA
+3015 GEVVEEWISTNKA

-3043 ETVAPEGYSITSDTT
+3043 ETVAPEGYGITSDTT

-3091 FIINKVSAT
+3091 FIVNKVSAT

-3176 TEGQDWKYENGK
+3176 AEGQDWKYENGK

-3274 TLPSPDDEGST
+3274 TLPSPDDEEST

-3295 TTTAAETTVSETPT
+3295 TTTTAETTVSETPT
-3309 TTLSSERVILGIEDM
+3309 TTPSSERVILGIEDM

>member
-18 VLEKGGKSMR
+18 VLGKGGKSMR

-87 ETTVESTIAAALAE
+87 ETTVESTIAAALAA

-114 TPEPIVVEAPTPE
+114 TPEPIVVEEPTPE

-141 EEPTTPEP
+141 EAPTPEPTVVEEPTPEP

-157 EEPTIEEAET
+157 EEATIEEAKT

-181 ETEAETEKETEEET
+181 EETEAETEKVTEEI
-195 EPETDEDD
+195 EPETQEDD

-223 AGGAI
+223 AGEAI

-867 DGRTLTF
+867 DGKTLTF

-1012 DGKGVPVSKNFYTY
+1012 DGKGAPVSKNFYTY

-1878 WSYEFTELPMYD
+1878 WSYEFTELPAYSE
-1890 DDGAAYTYEVDEE
+1890 DGSTAYTYTVDEE

-1908 NKEVDG
+1908 ITAVSGTN
-1914 YDLINTITGT
+1914 LINTITGT
-1924 TSVSGSKNWRVPEG
+1924 TSVSGTK
-1938 TDLPESITVIL
+1938 T
-1949 KRNDEPVAR
+1949 
-1958 KKVTA
+1958 
-1963 ANDWSYEFTE
+1963 
-1973 LPMYDDDGAAYTYEV
+1973 
-1988 DEEPVEGY
+1988 
-1996 NKEVDGYDLINT
+1996 
-2008 ITGTTSVSGSK
+2008 
-2019 NWRVPEGTDLPES
+2019 WRVPEGTDLPES

-2058 FTELPAYSED
+2058 FTELP
-2068 GSTAYTYTVDE
+2068 
-2079 ESVEGY
+2079 
-2085 ITTVSGTNLINT
+2085 
-2097 ITGTTSVSGTKTWRA
+2097 
-2112 PEGTELPESIT
+2112 
-2123 VILKRNDE
+2123 
-2131 PVARKKVTA
+2131 
-2140 ADDWSYEF
+2140 
-2148 TELPM
+2148 M
-2153 YDEDGVAYTYE
+2153 YDDDGAAYTYE

-2229 DDWSYEFTELPMY
+2229 DDWSYEFTELP
-2242 DDDGAAY
+2242 
-2249 TYEVDEEPVAGYN
+2249 
-2262 KEVDGYDLI
+2262 
-2271 NTKSEKIEITGTKT
+2271 
-2285 WRVPDGTELPESITV
+2285 
-2300 ILKRNDEPVARKKV
+2300 
-2314 TAADDWSYEF
+2314 
-2324 TELPAYSED
+2324 
-2333 GRTAYTYTVDEES
+2333 
-2346 VEGYITT
+2346 
-2353 TVSGS
+2353 
-2358 NLINTITGTTS
+2358 
-2369 VSGTKTWRAPEGTEL
+2369 
-2384 PESITVIL
+2384 
-2392 KRNDEPVAR
+2392 
-2401 KKVTAADDWS
+2401 
-2411 YEFTELP
+2411 
-2418 AYSEDGRTAYTY
+2418 
-2430 TVDEEPVAG
+2430 
-2439 YNKEVDG
+2439 
-2446 YDLINTKS
+2446 
-2454 EKIEITGTKTW
+2454 
-2465 RVPDGTELPESITVI
+2465 
-2480 LKRNDEPVA
+2480 
-2489 RKKVTA
+2489 
-2495 ADDWSYEFT
+2495 
-2504 ELPAYSEDGLTAY
+2504 AYSEDGLTAY
-2517 TYTVDEEPVEGYIT
+2517 TYTVEEKPVEGYIT
-2531 TVSGTNLINTITG
+2531 TVSGSNLINTITG

-2580 KVTAT
+2580 KVTAA

-2600 DGRTAYTYTVD
+2600 DGLTAYTYAVD
-2611 EESVEGYI
+2611 EEPVEGYI
-2619 TTVSGTNLINTI
+2619 TTVSGT
-2631 TGTTSVSGT
+2631 
-2640 KTWRA
+2640 
-2645 PEGTELPESITVIL
+2645 
-2659 NRNDEPVARK
+2659 D
-2669 KVTAADDWSY
+2669 
-2679 EFTELPAYSEDGSTA
+2679 
-2694 YTYTVD
+2694 
-2700 EEPVEGYIT
+2700 
-2709 AVSGTNLINTI
+2709 LINTI

-2730 TWRVPEGTEL
+2730 TWRVPEGTDL
-2740 PESITVILNR
+2740 PESII
-2750 NDEPVAR
+2750 
-2757 KKVTAADDW
+2757 
-2766 SYEFTELPAYSEDG
+2766 
-2780 STAYT
+2780 
-2785 YTVDEEPVEG
+2785 
-2795 YITAV
+2795 
-2800 SGTNLINTI
+2800 
-2809 TGTTSVSGTKTWRAP
+2809 
-2824 EGTKLPESITV
+2824 
-2835 ILNRNGSPVDSKKV
+2835 
-2849 TATDDWSYEF
+2849 
-2859 TNLPAYSEDGLT
+2859 
-2871 AYTYTVDEESVAG
+2871 
-2884 YNKEVDGYDLINT
+2884 
-2897 KSEKI
+2897 
-2902 EITGTKTWRA
+2902 
-2912 PEGTELPE
+2912 
-2920 SITVILK
+2920 VILK

-2941 DDWSYEFTELPAYSE
+2941 DDWSYEFTNLPAYSE

-2993 KVDIANGE
+2993 KVDIADGE

-3079 GVLLVEDTRRID
+3079 GVLLVEDTITSVKISKVDIADGEELEGATIQLVDKETGEVVEEWTSTNKAHEVTGLTTGKTYILRETVAPEGYSITSDTTFELKEDGSIDTEKTTTTVSEEGVLLVEDTRRID
-3091 FIINKVSAT
+3091 FIVNKVSAT

-3247 TTTSEEETSPEE
+3247 TTTSEEETTPEE
-3259 TTVSEEETTVSEEET
+3259 TTVSEEETT
-3274 TLPSPDDEGST
+3274 TLPSPDDEEST
-3285 PEVTTPAANT
+3285 PEVTNPAANT

-3309 TTLSSERVILGIEDM
+3309 TTPSSERVILGIEDM

>member
-1 MCRLYGKLDDV
+1 
-12 TERNSL
+12 
-18 VLEKGGKSMR
+18 MR

-59 GFSTVITDAD
+59 GFSTVITDAN

-76 LSEETPETTEE
+76 LSEETPEE
-87 ETTVESTIAAALAE
+87 ETTVESTIAAALAA

-114 TPEPIVVEAPTPE
+114 TPEPIVVAAPTPEPTVVEAPTPE

-135 PEPTVA
+135 SEPTVA

-149 TVVEAPTV
+149 TVVEAPMPEPTVAEEPTTPEPTVVEEPTV
-157 EEPTIEEAET
+157 EETTIEEAET

-181 ETEAETEKETEEET
+181 EETEAETENVTEEET

-228 PRLDDYITDVTV
+228 PRLDDYIKDVTI

-252 EITSGHNVRIDL
+252 EITSGHNARIDL

-290 DNPPLTGALKD
+290 DNPPLEGVLKD

-349 EEVIFSFPGKGEVT
+349 EEVTFSFPGKGEVT

-373 DIKTTKTASEVVQHG
+373 DIKTTKTASEVVQYG

-422 GSQMKQVILLNSI
+422 GSQMKQVILLDRI
-435 HIWDNNGNY
+435 YIWDNNGNY
-444 VENIQFEQYEN
+444 VENIQFEQYGN
-455 SGFVTTLPKLEAG
+455 GGFVTTLPKLEAG

-490 NLKLNKNIF
+490 KLKLNGNTF

-513 AEYRRNVIKKTS
+513 AEYSRNVIKKTS

-554 FKLDDTVIDINDI
+554 FKLDGTVIDINDI

-599 NKIVITYRYYPPA
+599 NKIVITYRYYPLA

-681 TDTLNQDHI
+681 TDTLNQNHT

-713 KDGVLVNE
+713 KNGVLVNE

-754 ASYPAGTFRYDNVAV
+754 ASYPAGTFRYNNVAV
-769 FASGSINQTKTDSY
+769 FASGSINQIKTDSY

-838 TDKLPEGAVYVED
+838 KDKLPEGAVYVED

-897 AIQISNANLS
+897 AIQISNANIS

-917 NTATSGEDK
+917 NTATSGEDT

-934 FEEKEI
+934 FEEEEI

-951 QNNSD
+951 QNDSD

-1012 DGKGVPVSKNFYTY
+1012 DGKGAPVSKNFYTY
-1026 QYNEKTHNISMIL
+1026 QYNEKTHNISMVL
-1039 PDSEAFVVEYTY
+1039 PDSAAFVVEYTY

-1070 ELVGSYKK
+1070 ELIGSYKK

-1129 LIQNDIEI
+1129 LIQSDIEI

-1166 YYLEEVQAPS
+1166 YYLEEIQAPS

-1320 WGGWDFASTQM
+1320 WGGWDFASAQM

-1362 LNKISIVF
+1362 LNKISIVV

-1380 GNKPGKVNGTIAALA
+1380 DSKPGKVNGTIATLA

-1400 FVQNVTIDSH
+1400 FVRNVTIDSH

-1459 IVVINKADEKVKT
+1459 IVVINKADEEVKT
-1472 ASFSINKVDASTAT
+1472 ASFSINKVDASTST

-1500 VKNDQNQLIRVG
+1500 VKNDQNQFIRVG

-1567 HGLQTNS
+1567 HGLQANS

-1668 GEEEYTSSLSTN
+1668 GEEEYTSRLTTN

-1703 IPETSAVISVKKI
+1703 IPETSAVISVQKI

-1722 NQNEAFEF
+1722 NQDEAFEF

-1754 EIGSFGSITY
+1754 ETGSFGSITY

-1794 VVVSMNDERK
+1794 VVVSMNAERK

-1844 WRVPEGTDLPES
+1844 WRAPEGSELPES
-1856 ITVILKRNDEPVA
+1856 ITVILNRNGSPVDS
-1869 RKKVTAADD
+1869 KKVTAADD
-1878 WSYEFTELPMYD
+1878 WSYEFTELPAYSE
-1890 DDGAAYTYEVDEE
+1890 DGSTAYTYTVDEE

-1908 NKEVDG
+1908 ITTVSGTN
-1914 YDLINTITGT
+1914 LINTITGT
-1924 TSVSGSKNWRVPEG
+1924 TSVSGTKTWRVPEG
-1938 TDLPESITVIL
+1938 TE
-1949 KRNDEPVAR
+1949 
-1958 KKVTA
+1958 
-1963 ANDWSYEFTE
+1963 
-1973 LPMYDDDGAAYTYEV
+1973 
-1988 DEEPVEGY
+1988 
-1996 NKEVDGYDLINT
+1996 
-2008 ITGTTSVSGSK
+2008 
-2019 NWRVPEGTDLPES
+2019 LPES

-2079 ESVEGY
+2079 E
-2085 ITTVSGTNLINT
+2085 
-2097 ITGTTSVSGTKTWRA
+2097 
-2112 PEGTELPESIT
+2112 
-2123 VILKRNDE
+2123 
-2131 PVARKKVTA
+2131 
-2140 ADDWSYEF
+2140 
-2148 TELPM
+2148 
-2153 YDEDGVAYTYE
+2153 
-2164 VDEEPVEGY
+2164 
-2173 NKEVDGYDL
+2173 
-2182 INTITGTT
+2182 
-2190 SVSGTKTWRVPEGTD
+2190 
-2205 LPESITVIL
+2205 
-2214 KRNDEPVARKKVTAA
+2214 
-2229 DDWSYEFTELPMY
+2229 
-2242 DDDGAAY
+2242 
-2249 TYEVDEEPVAGYN
+2249 PVAGYN

-2271 NTKSEKIEITGTKT
+2271 NTKSEKIEIT
-2285 WRVPDGTELPESITV
+2285 
-2300 ILKRNDEPVARKKV
+2300 
-2314 TAADDWSYEF
+2314 
-2324 TELPAYSED
+2324 
-2333 GRTAYTYTVDEES
+2333 
-2346 VEGYITT
+2346 
-2353 TVSGS
+2353 
-2358 NLINTITGTTS
+2358 
-2369 VSGTKTWRAPEGTEL
+2369 
-2384 PESITVIL
+2384 
-2392 KRNDEPVAR
+2392 
-2401 KKVTAADDWS
+2401 
-2411 YEFTELP
+2411 
-2418 AYSEDGRTAYTY
+2418 
-2430 TVDEEPVAG
+2430 
-2439 YNKEVDG
+2439 
-2446 YDLINTKS
+2446 
-2454 EKIEITGTKTW
+2454 
-2465 RVPDGTELPESITVI
+2465 
-2480 LKRNDEPVA
+2480 
-2489 RKKVTA
+2489 
-2495 ADDWSYEFT
+2495 
-2504 ELPAYSEDGLTAY
+2504 
-2517 TYTVDEEPVEGYIT
+2517 
-2531 TVSGTNLINTITG
+2531 
-2544 TTSVSGTK
+2544 
-2552 TWRAPEGTELPESIT
+2552 
-2567 VILNRNGS
+2567 
-2575 PVDSK
+2575 
-2580 KVTAT
+2580 
-2585 DDWSYEFTNLPAYSE
+2585 
-2600 DGRTAYTYTVD
+2600 
-2611 EESVEGYI
+2611 
-2619 TTVSGTNLINTI
+2619 
-2631 TGTTSVSGT
+2631 GT

-2709 AVSGTNLINTI
+2709 
-2720 TGTTSVSGTK
+2720 
-2730 TWRVPEGTEL
+2730 
-2740 PESITVILNR
+2740 
-2750 NDEPVAR
+2750 
-2757 KKVTAADDW
+2757 
-2766 SYEFTELPAYSEDG
+2766 
-2780 STAYT
+2780 
-2785 YTVDEEPVEG
+2785 
-2795 YITAV
+2795 
-2800 SGTNLINTI
+2800 
-2809 TGTTSVSGTKTWRAP
+2809 
-2824 EGTKLPESITV
+2824 
-2835 ILNRNGSPVDSKKV
+2835 
-2849 TATDDWSYEF
+2849 
-2859 TNLPAYSEDGLT
+2859 
-2871 AYTYTVDEESVAG
+2871 
-2884 YNKEVDGYDLINT
+2884 
-2897 KSEKI
+2897 
-2902 EITGTKTWRA
+2902 
-2912 PEGTELPE
+2912 
-2920 SITVILK
+2920 
-2927 RNDEPV
+2927 
-2933 ARKKVTAA
+2933 
-2941 DDWSYEFTELPAYSE
+2941 
-2956 DGLTAYTYTVDE
+2956 
-2968 EPVEGYITTV
+2968 TV
-2978 SGTDLINTI
+2978 SETNLINTI

-2993 KVDIANGE
+2993 KVDIADGE

-3015 GEVVEEWTSTNKA
+3015 GEVVEEWTSTNEA

-3043 ETVAPEGYSITSDTT
+3043 ETVAPEGYGITSDTT

-3091 FIINKVSAT
+3091 FIVNKVSAT

-3274 TLPSPDDEGST
+3274 TLPSPDDEEST

-3309 TTLSSERVILGIEDM
+3309 TTPSSERVILGIEDM

>member
-1 MCRLYGKLDDV
+1 
-12 TERNSL
+12 
-18 VLEKGGKSMR
+18 MR

-59 GFSTVITDAD
+59 GFSTVITDAN

-76 LSEETPETTEE
+76 LSEETPEE
-87 ETTVESTIAAALAE
+87 ETTVESTIAAALAA

-114 TPEPIVVEAPTPE
+114 TPEPIVVAAPTPEPTVVEAPTPE

-135 PEPTVA
+135 SEPTVA

-149 TVVEAPTV
+149 TVVEAPMPEPTVAEEPTTPEPTVVEEPTV
-157 EEPTIEEAET
+157 EETTIEEAET

-181 ETEAETEKETEEET
+181 EETEAETENVTEEET

-228 PRLDDYITDVTV
+228 PRLDDYIKDVTI

-252 EITSGHNVRIDL
+252 EITSGHNARIDL

-290 DNPPLTGALKD
+290 DNPPLEGVLKD

-349 EEVIFSFPGKGEVT
+349 EEVTFSFPGKGEVT

-373 DIKTTKTASEVVQHG
+373 DIKTTKTASEVVQYG

-422 GSQMKQVILLNSI
+422 GSQMKQVILLDRI
-435 HIWDNNGNY
+435 YIWDNNGNY
-444 VENIQFEQYEN
+444 VENIQFEQYGN
-455 SGFVTTLPKLEAG
+455 GGFVTTLPKLEAG

-490 NLKLNKNIF
+490 KLKLNGNTF

-513 AEYRRNVIKKTS
+513 AEYSRNVIKKTS

-554 FKLDDTVIDINDI
+554 FKLDGTVIDINDI

-599 NKIVITYRYYPPA
+599 NKIVITYRYYPLA

-681 TDTLNQDHI
+681 TDTLNQNHT

-713 KDGVLVNE
+713 KNGVLVNE

-754 ASYPAGTFRYDNVAV
+754 ASYPAGTFRYNNVAV
-769 FASGSINQTKTDSY
+769 FASGSINQIKTDSY

-838 TDKLPEGAVYVED
+838 KDKLPEGAVYVED

-897 AIQISNANLS
+897 AIQISNANIS

-917 NTATSGEDK
+917 NTATSGEDT

-934 FEEKEI
+934 FEEEEI

-951 QNNSD
+951 QNDSD

-1012 DGKGVPVSKNFYTY
+1012 DGKGAPVSKNFYTY
-1026 QYNEKTHNISMIL
+1026 QYNEKTHNISMVL
-1039 PDSEAFVVEYTY
+1039 PDSAAFVVEYTY

-1070 ELVGSYKK
+1070 ELIGSYKK

-1129 LIQNDIEI
+1129 LIQSDIEI

-1166 YYLEEVQAPS
+1166 YYLEEIQAPS

-1320 WGGWDFASTQM
+1320 WGGWDFASAQM

-1362 LNKISIVF
+1362 LNKISIVV

-1380 GNKPGKVNGTIAALA
+1380 DSKPGKVNGTIATLA

-1400 FVQNVTIDSH
+1400 FVRNVTIDSH

-1459 IVVINKADEKVKT
+1459 IVVINKADEEVKT
-1472 ASFSINKVDASTAT
+1472 ASFSINKVDASTST

-1500 VKNDQNQLIRVG
+1500 VKNDQNQFIRVG

-1567 HGLQTNS
+1567 HGLQANS

-1668 GEEEYTSSLSTN
+1668 GEEEYTSRLTTN

-1703 IPETSAVISVKKI
+1703 IPETSAVISVQKI

-1722 NQNEAFEF
+1722 NQDEAFEF
-1730 TLSAAEEGTPMPTE
+1730 TLSAAEEGTPMQTE

-1754 EIGSFGSITY
+1754 ETGSFGSITY

-1794 VVVSMNDERK
+1794 VVVSMNAERK

-1844 WRVPEGTDLPES
+1844 WR
-1856 ITVILKRNDEPVA
+1856 
-1869 RKKVTAADD
+1869 
-1878 WSYEFTELPMYD
+1878 
-1890 DDGAAYTYEVDEE
+1890 
-1903 PVEGY
+1903 
-1908 NKEVDG
+1908 
-1914 YDLINTITGT
+1914 
-1924 TSVSGSKNWRVPEG
+1924 
-1938 TDLPESITVIL
+1938 
-1949 KRNDEPVAR
+1949 
-1958 KKVTA
+1958 
-1963 ANDWSYEFTE
+1963 
-1973 LPMYDDDGAAYTYEV
+1973 
-1988 DEEPVEGY
+1988 
-1996 NKEVDGYDLINT
+1996 
-2008 ITGTTSVSGSK
+2008 
-2019 NWRVPEGTDLPES
+2019 
-2032 ITVILKRNDEPVA
+2032 
-2045 RKKVTAAD
+2045 
-2053 DWSYE
+2053 
-2058 FTELPAYSED
+2058 
-2068 GSTAYTYTVDE
+2068 
-2079 ESVEGY
+2079 
-2085 ITTVSGTNLINT
+2085 
-2097 ITGTTSVSGTKTWRA
+2097 A
-2112 PEGTELPESIT
+2112 PEGS
-2123 VILKRNDE
+2123 
-2131 PVARKKVTA
+2131 
-2140 ADDWSYEF
+2140 
-2148 TELPM
+2148 
-2153 YDEDGVAYTYE
+2153 
-2164 VDEEPVEGY
+2164 
-2173 NKEVDGYDL
+2173 
-2182 INTITGTT
+2182 
-2190 SVSGTKTWRVPEGTD
+2190 
-2205 LPESITVIL
+2205 
-2214 KRNDEPVARKKVTAA
+2214 
-2229 DDWSYEFTELPMY
+2229 
-2242 DDDGAAY
+2242 
-2249 TYEVDEEPVAGYN
+2249 
-2262 KEVDGYDLI
+2262 
-2271 NTKSEKIEITGTKT
+2271 
-2285 WRVPDGTELPESITV
+2285 
-2300 ILKRNDEPVARKKV
+2300 
-2314 TAADDWSYEF
+2314 
-2324 TELPAYSED
+2324 
-2333 GRTAYTYTVDEES
+2333 
-2346 VEGYITT
+2346 
-2353 TVSGS
+2353 
-2358 NLINTITGTTS
+2358 
-2369 VSGTKTWRAPEGTEL
+2369 
-2384 PESITVIL
+2384 
-2392 KRNDEPVAR
+2392 
-2401 KKVTAADDWS
+2401 
-2411 YEFTELP
+2411 
-2418 AYSEDGRTAYTY
+2418 
-2430 TVDEEPVAG
+2430 
-2439 YNKEVDG
+2439 
-2446 YDLINTKS
+2446 
-2454 EKIEITGTKTW
+2454 
-2465 RVPDGTELPESITVI
+2465 
-2480 LKRNDEPVA
+2480 
-2489 RKKVTA
+2489 
-2495 ADDWSYEFT
+2495 
-2504 ELPAYSEDGLTAY
+2504 
-2517 TYTVDEEPVEGYIT
+2517 
-2531 TVSGTNLINTITG
+2531 
-2544 TTSVSGTK
+2544 
-2552 TWRAPEGTELPESIT
+2552 ELPESIT

-2575 PVDSK
+2575 PVDS
-2580 KVTAT
+2580 
-2585 DDWSYEFTNLPAYSE
+2585 
-2600 DGRTAYTYTVD
+2600 
-2611 EESVEGYI
+2611 
-2619 TTVSGTNLINTI
+2619 
-2631 TGTTSVSGT
+2631 
-2640 KTWRA
+2640 
-2645 PEGTELPESITVIL
+2645 
-2659 NRNDEPVARK
+2659 K

-2709 AVSGTNLINTI
+2709 TVSGTNLINTI

-2795 YITAV
+2795 YITTV

-2809 TGTTSVSGTKTWRAP
+2809 TGTTSVSGTKTWR
-2824 EGTKLPESITV
+2824 V
-2835 ILNRNGSPVDSKKV
+2835 
-2849 TATDDWSYEF
+2849 
-2859 TNLPAYSEDGLT
+2859 
-2871 AYTYTVDEESVAG
+2871 
-2884 YNKEVDGYDLINT
+2884 
-2897 KSEKI
+2897 
-2902 EITGTKTWRA
+2902 

-2920 SITVILK
+2920 SITVILN

-2956 DGLTAYTYTVDE
+2956 DGSTAYTYTVDE

-2978 SGTDLINTI
+2978 SGTNLINTITGTTSVSGTKTWRVPEGTELPESITVILNRNDEPVARKKVTAADDWSYEFTELPAYSEDGSTAYTYTVDEEPVEGYITTVSGTNLINTITGTTSVSGTKTWRVPEGTELPESITVILNRNDEPVARKKVTAADDWSYEFTELPAYSEDGSTAYTYTVDEEPVEGYITTVSETNLINTITGTTSVSGTKTWRVPEGTKLPESITVILNRNDEPVARKKVTAADDWSYEFTELPAYSEDGSTAYTYTVDEEPVEGYITTVSETNLINTI

-2993 KVDIANGE
+2993 KVDIADGE

-3015 GEVVEEWTSTNKA
+3015 GEVVEEWTSTNEAHEVTGLTTGKTYILRETVAPEGYGITSDTTFELKEDGSIDTEKTTTTVSEEGVLLVEDTITSVKISKVDIADGEELEGATIQLIDKETGEVVEEWTSTNEA

-3091 FIINKVSAT
+3091 FIVNKVSAT

-3274 TLPSPDDEGST
+3274 TLPSPDDEEST

-3309 TTLSSERVILGIEDM
+3309 TTPSSERVILGIEDM

>member
-1 MCRLYGKLDDV
+1 M
-12 TERNSL
+12 
-18 VLEKGGKSMR
+18 
-28 KEKKKMSIKRRIA
+28 
-41 AAALAAFVGVSS
+41 
-53 LNVSIP
+53 
-59 GFSTVITDAD
+59 
-69 ETEIASQ
+69 
-76 LSEETPETTEE
+76 
-87 ETTVESTIAAALAE
+87 
-101 EAPAPV
+101 
-107 APAAEEP
+107 
-114 TPEPIVVEAPTPE
+114 
-127 PTVVEAPT
+127 

-149 TVVEAPTV
+149 TVVEEPTV
-157 EEPTIEEAET
+157 EETTIEEAET

-181 ETEAETEKETEEET
+181 EETEAETENVTEEET

-228 PRLDDYITDVTV
+228 PRLDDYIKDVTI

-252 EITSGHNVRIDL
+252 EITSGHNARIDL

-290 DNPPLTGALKD
+290 DNPPLEGVLKD

-349 EEVIFSFPGKGEVT
+349 EEVTFSFPGKGEVT

-373 DIKTTKTASEVVQHG
+373 DIKTTKTASEVVQYG

-422 GSQMKQVILLNSI
+422 GSQMKQVILLDRI
-435 HIWDNNGNY
+435 YIWDNNGNY
-444 VENIQFEQYEN
+444 VENIQFEQYGN
-455 SGFVTTLPKLEAG
+455 GGFVTTLPKLEAG

-490 NLKLNKNIF
+490 KLKLNGNTF

-513 AEYRRNVIKKTS
+513 AEYSRNVIKKTS

-554 FKLDDTVIDINDI
+554 FKLDGTVIDINDI

-599 NKIVITYRYYPPA
+599 NKIVITYRYYPLA

-681 TDTLNQDHI
+681 TDTLNQNHT

-713 KDGVLVNE
+713 KNGVLVNE

-754 ASYPAGTFRYDNVAV
+754 ASYPAGTFRYNNVAV
-769 FASGSINQTKTDSY
+769 FASGSINQIKTDSY

-838 TDKLPEGAVYVED
+838 KDKLPEGAVYVED

-897 AIQISNANLS
+897 AIQISNANIS

-917 NTATSGEDK
+917 NTATSGEDT

-934 FEEKEI
+934 FEEEEI

-951 QNNSD
+951 QNDSD

-1012 DGKGVPVSKNFYTY
+1012 DGKGAPVSKNFYTY
-1026 QYNEKTHNISMIL
+1026 QYNEKTHNISMVL
-1039 PDSEAFVVEYTY
+1039 PDSAAFVVEYTY

-1070 ELVGSYKK
+1070 ELIGSYKK

-1129 LIQNDIEI
+1129 LIQSDIEI

-1166 YYLEEVQAPS
+1166 YYLEEIQAPS

-1320 WGGWDFASTQM
+1320 WGGWDFASAQM

-1362 LNKISIVF
+1362 LNKISIVV

-1380 GNKPGKVNGTIAALA
+1380 DSKPGKVNGTIATLA

-1400 FVQNVTIDSH
+1400 FVRNVTIDSH

-1459 IVVINKADEKVKT
+1459 IVVINKADEEVKT
-1472 ASFSINKVDASTAT
+1472 ASFSINKVDASTST

-1500 VKNDQNQLIRVG
+1500 VKNDQNQFIRVG

-1567 HGLQTNS
+1567 HGLQANS

-1668 GEEEYTSSLSTN
+1668 GEEEYTSRLTTN

-1703 IPETSAVISVKKI
+1703 IPETSAVISVQKI

-1722 NQNEAFEF
+1722 NQDEAFEF

-1754 EIGSFGSITY
+1754 ETGSFGSITY

-1794 VVVSMNDERK
+1794 VVVSMNAERK

-1844 WRVPEGTDLPES
+1844 WR
-1856 ITVILKRNDEPVA
+1856 
-1869 RKKVTAADD
+1869 
-1878 WSYEFTELPMYD
+1878 
-1890 DDGAAYTYEVDEE
+1890 
-1903 PVEGY
+1903 
-1908 NKEVDG
+1908 
-1914 YDLINTITGT
+1914 
-1924 TSVSGSKNWRVPEG
+1924 
-1938 TDLPESITVIL
+1938 
-1949 KRNDEPVAR
+1949 
-1958 KKVTA
+1958 
-1963 ANDWSYEFTE
+1963 
-1973 LPMYDDDGAAYTYEV
+1973 
-1988 DEEPVEGY
+1988 
-1996 NKEVDGYDLINT
+1996 
-2008 ITGTTSVSGSK
+2008 
-2019 NWRVPEGTDLPES
+2019 
-2032 ITVILKRNDEPVA
+2032 
-2045 RKKVTAAD
+2045 
-2053 DWSYE
+2053 
-2058 FTELPAYSED
+2058 
-2068 GSTAYTYTVDE
+2068 
-2079 ESVEGY
+2079 
-2085 ITTVSGTNLINT
+2085 
-2097 ITGTTSVSGTKTWRA
+2097 A
-2112 PEGTELPESIT
+2112 PEGS
-2123 VILKRNDE
+2123 
-2131 PVARKKVTA
+2131 
-2140 ADDWSYEF
+2140 
-2148 TELPM
+2148 
-2153 YDEDGVAYTYE
+2153 
-2164 VDEEPVEGY
+2164 
-2173 NKEVDGYDL
+2173 
-2182 INTITGTT
+2182 
-2190 SVSGTKTWRVPEGTD
+2190 
-2205 LPESITVIL
+2205 
-2214 KRNDEPVARKKVTAA
+2214 
-2229 DDWSYEFTELPMY
+2229 
-2242 DDDGAAY
+2242 
-2249 TYEVDEEPVAGYN
+2249 
-2262 KEVDGYDLI
+2262 
-2271 NTKSEKIEITGTKT
+2271 
-2285 WRVPDGTELPESITV
+2285 
-2300 ILKRNDEPVARKKV
+2300 
-2314 TAADDWSYEF
+2314 
-2324 TELPAYSED
+2324 
-2333 GRTAYTYTVDEES
+2333 
-2346 VEGYITT
+2346 
-2353 TVSGS
+2353 
-2358 NLINTITGTTS
+2358 
-2369 VSGTKTWRAPEGTEL
+2369 
-2384 PESITVIL
+2384 
-2392 KRNDEPVAR
+2392 
-2401 KKVTAADDWS
+2401 
-2411 YEFTELP
+2411 
-2418 AYSEDGRTAYTY
+2418 
-2430 TVDEEPVAG
+2430 
-2439 YNKEVDG
+2439 
-2446 YDLINTKS
+2446 
-2454 EKIEITGTKTW
+2454 
-2465 RVPDGTELPESITVI
+2465 
-2480 LKRNDEPVA
+2480 
-2489 RKKVTA
+2489 
-2495 ADDWSYEFT
+2495 
-2504 ELPAYSEDGLTAY
+2504 
-2517 TYTVDEEPVEGYIT
+2517 
-2531 TVSGTNLINTITG
+2531 
-2544 TTSVSGTK
+2544 
-2552 TWRAPEGTELPESIT
+2552 ELPESIT

-2575 PVDSK
+2575 PVDS
-2580 KVTAT
+2580 
-2585 DDWSYEFTNLPAYSE
+2585 
-2600 DGRTAYTYTVD
+2600 
-2611 EESVEGYI
+2611 
-2619 TTVSGTNLINTI
+2619 
-2631 TGTTSVSGT
+2631 
-2640 KTWRA
+2640 
-2645 PEGTELPESITVIL
+2645 
-2659 NRNDEPVARK
+2659 K

-2709 AVSGTNLINTI
+2709 
-2720 TGTTSVSGTK
+2720 
-2730 TWRVPEGTEL
+2730 
-2740 PESITVILNR
+2740 
-2750 NDEPVAR
+2750 
-2757 KKVTAADDW
+2757 
-2766 SYEFTELPAYSEDG
+2766 
-2780 STAYT
+2780 
-2785 YTVDEEPVEG
+2785 
-2795 YITAV
+2795 
-2800 SGTNLINTI
+2800 
-2809 TGTTSVSGTKTWRAP
+2809 
-2824 EGTKLPESITV
+2824 
-2835 ILNRNGSPVDSKKV
+2835 
-2849 TATDDWSYEF
+2849 
-2859 TNLPAYSEDGLT
+2859 
-2871 AYTYTVDEESVAG
+2871 
-2884 YNKEVDGYDLINT
+2884 
-2897 KSEKI
+2897 
-2902 EITGTKTWRA
+2902 
-2912 PEGTELPE
+2912 
-2920 SITVILK
+2920 
-2927 RNDEPV
+2927 
-2933 ARKKVTAA
+2933 
-2941 DDWSYEFTELPAYSE
+2941 
-2956 DGLTAYTYTVDE
+2956 
-2968 EPVEGYITTV
+2968 TV
-2978 SGTDLINTI
+2978 SETNLINTI

-2993 KVDIANGE
+2993 KVDIADGE

-3015 GEVVEEWTSTNKA
+3015 GEVVEEWTSTNEA

-3043 ETVAPEGYSITSDTT
+3043 ETVAPEGYGITSDTT

-3091 FIINKVSAT
+3091 FIVNKVSAT

-3247 TTTSEEETSPEE
+3247 TTTSEEETTPEE

-3274 TLPSPDDEGST
+3274 TLPSPDDEEST

-3309 TTLSSERVILGIEDM
+3309 TTPSSERVILGIEDM

>member
-1 MCRLYGKLDDV
+1 
-12 TERNSL
+12 
-18 VLEKGGKSMR
+18 
-28 KEKKKMSIKRRIA
+28 
-41 AAALAAFVGVSS
+41 
-53 LNVSIP
+53 
-59 GFSTVITDAD
+59 
-69 ETEIASQ
+69 
-76 LSEETPETTEE
+76 
-87 ETTVESTIAAALAE
+87 
-101 EAPAPV
+101 
-107 APAAEEP
+107 
-114 TPEPIVVEAPTPE
+114 
-127 PTVVEAPT
+127 
-135 PEPTVA
+135 
-141 EEPTTPEP
+141 
-149 TVVEAPTV
+149 
-157 EEPTIEEAET
+157 
-167 TDEEETILSVEETE
+167 
-181 ETEAETEKETEEET
+181 
-195 EPETDEDD
+195 
-203 LLSNDPV
+203 
-210 TFGLRGANGLMLT
+210 
-223 AGGAI
+223 
-228 PRLDDYITDVTV
+228 
-240 SKRRGDSWVKVN
+240 
-252 EITSGHNVRIDL
+252 
-264 KYTLPEGLI
+264 
-273 TSQSRKI
+273 
-280 QYQLPDVIKI
+280 
-290 DNPPLTGALKD
+290 
-301 SSEQPVGTFSIDAN
+301 
-315 GLVTFEYSQ
+315 
-324 EFSEDEKSFSG
+324 
-335 DFFFECKVGSRKTQ
+335 
-349 EEVIFSFPGKGEVT
+349 
-363 FTIKPSSLAF
+363 
-373 DIKTTKTASEVVQHG
+373 
-388 DGEWYVTYTM
+388 M

-554 FKLDDTVIDINDI
+554 FKLDGTVIDINDI
-567 EGFYVDVQGGSN
+567 RYFYVDVQGGSN

-599 NKIVITYRYYPPA
+599 NKIVITYRYYPSA

-681 TDTLNQDHI
+681 TDTLNQDRI

-798 SSGYQTSIDEVK
+798 SSGYQTSIGEVK

-838 TDKLPEGAVYVED
+838 TDTLPEGAVYVED

-897 AIQISNANLS
+897 AVQISNANLS

-917 NTATSGEDK
+917 NTATSGEDT

-934 FEEKEI
+934 FEKKEI
-940 EEDDVIDKKGF
+940 EKDDVIDKKGF

-969 LIPNVN
+969 LIPNVD

-1012 DGKGVPVSKNFYTY
+1012 DGKGAPVSKNFYTY
-1026 QYNEKTHNISMIL
+1026 QYNEKTHNISMVL
-1039 PDSEAFVVEYTY
+1039 PDSAAFVVEYTY

-1166 YYLEEVQAPS
+1166 YYLEEIQAPS

-1204 VAKAVETADITV
+1204 VAKAVKAAKITV

-1338 GDDRGELNI
+1338 GNDCGELNI

-1362 LNKISIVF
+1362 LNKISIVV

-1380 GNKPGKVNGTIAALA
+1380 GNKPGKVNGTIATLA

-1410 NNWTAVVSDLPTKEN
+1410 NNWTAVVSGLPTKEN

-1472 ASFSINKVDASTAT
+1472 ASFSINKVDASTST

-1500 VKNDQNQLIRVG
+1500 VKNDQNQFIRVG

-1567 HGLQTNS
+1567 HGLQANS

-1599 MEEGMHYYIKVTLTD
+1599 MEGGMHYYIKVTLTD
-1614 AANKPLTGSFNGI
+1614 AADKPLTGSFNGI

-1844 WRVPEGTDLPES
+1844 WRAPEGTDLPES
-1856 ITVILKRNDEPVA
+1856 ITVILKRNGSPV
-1869 RKKVTAADD
+1869 D
-1878 WSYEFTELPMYD
+1878 S
-1890 DDGAAYTYEVDEE
+1890 
-1903 PVEGY
+1903 
-1908 NKEVDG
+1908 
-1914 YDLINTITGT
+1914 
-1924 TSVSGSKNWRVPEG
+1924 
-1938 TDLPESITVIL
+1938 
-1949 KRNDEPVAR
+1949 
-1958 KKVTA
+1958 
-1963 ANDWSYEFTE
+1963 
-1973 LPMYDDDGAAYTYEV
+1973 
-1988 DEEPVEGY
+1988 
-1996 NKEVDGYDLINT
+1996 
-2008 ITGTTSVSGSK
+2008 
-2019 NWRVPEGTDLPES
+2019 
-2032 ITVILKRNDEPVA
+2032 
-2045 RKKVTAAD
+2045 
-2053 DWSYE
+2053 
-2058 FTELPAYSED
+2058 
-2068 GSTAYTYTVDE
+2068 
-2079 ESVEGY
+2079 
-2085 ITTVSGTNLINT
+2085 
-2097 ITGTTSVSGTKTWRA
+2097 
-2112 PEGTELPESIT
+2112 
-2123 VILKRNDE
+2123 
-2131 PVARKKVTA
+2131 
-2140 ADDWSYEF
+2140 
-2148 TELPM
+2148 
-2153 YDEDGVAYTYE
+2153 
-2164 VDEEPVEGY
+2164 
-2173 NKEVDGYDL
+2173 
-2182 INTITGTT
+2182 
-2190 SVSGTKTWRVPEGTD
+2190 
-2205 LPESITVIL
+2205 
-2214 KRNDEPVARKKVTAA
+2214 
-2229 DDWSYEFTELPMY
+2229 
-2242 DDDGAAY
+2242 
-2249 TYEVDEEPVAGYN
+2249 
-2262 KEVDGYDLI
+2262 
-2271 NTKSEKIEITGTKT
+2271 
-2285 WRVPDGTELPESITV
+2285 
-2300 ILKRNDEPVARKKV
+2300 
-2314 TAADDWSYEF
+2314 
-2324 TELPAYSED
+2324 
-2333 GRTAYTYTVDEES
+2333 
-2346 VEGYITT
+2346 
-2353 TVSGS
+2353 
-2358 NLINTITGTTS
+2358 
-2369 VSGTKTWRAPEGTEL
+2369 
-2384 PESITVIL
+2384 
-2392 KRNDEPVAR
+2392 
-2401 KKVTAADDWS
+2401 
-2411 YEFTELP
+2411 
-2418 AYSEDGRTAYTY
+2418 
-2430 TVDEEPVAG
+2430 
-2439 YNKEVDG
+2439 
-2446 YDLINTKS
+2446 
-2454 EKIEITGTKTW
+2454 
-2465 RVPDGTELPESITVI
+2465 
-2480 LKRNDEPVA
+2480 
-2489 RKKVTA
+2489 KKVTA

-2517 TYTVDEEPVEGYIT
+2517 TYTVEEKPVEGYIT
-2531 TVSGTNLINTITG
+2531 T
-2544 TTSVSGTK
+2544 
-2552 TWRAPEGTELPESIT
+2552 
-2567 VILNRNGS
+2567 
-2575 PVDSK
+2575 
-2580 KVTAT
+2580 
-2585 DDWSYEFTNLPAYSE
+2585 
-2600 DGRTAYTYTVD
+2600 
-2611 EESVEGYI
+2611 
-2619 TTVSGTNLINTI
+2619 
-2631 TGTTSVSGT
+2631 
-2640 KTWRA
+2640 
-2645 PEGTELPESITVIL
+2645 
-2659 NRNDEPVARK
+2659 
-2669 KVTAADDWSY
+2669 
-2679 EFTELPAYSEDGSTA
+2679 
-2694 YTYTVD
+2694 
-2700 EEPVEGYIT
+2700 
-2709 AVSGTNLINTI
+2709 VSGTNLINTI

-2750 NDEPVAR
+2750 NGSPVDS

-2766 SYEFTELPAYSEDG
+2766 SYEFT
-2780 STAYT
+2780 
-2785 YTVDEEPVEG
+2785 
-2795 YITAV
+2795 
-2800 SGTNLINTI
+2800 
-2809 TGTTSVSGTKTWRAP
+2809 
-2824 EGTKLPESITV
+2824 
-2835 ILNRNGSPVDSKKV
+2835 
-2849 TATDDWSYEF
+2849 
-2859 TNLPAYSEDGLT
+2859 NLPAYSDDG
-2871 AYTYTVDEESVAG
+2871 S
-2884 YNKEVDGYDLINT
+2884 
-2897 KSEKI
+2897 
-2902 EITGTKTWRA
+2902 
-2912 PEGTELPE
+2912 
-2920 SITVILK
+2920 
-2927 RNDEPV
+2927 
-2933 ARKKVTAA
+2933 
-2941 DDWSYEFTELPAYSE
+2941 
-2956 DGLTAYTYTVDE
+2956 TAYTYTVDE

-2993 KVDIANGE
+2993 KVDIADGE

-3043 ETVAPEGYSITSDTT
+3043 ETVAPEGYGITSDTT

-3195 DEAGN
+3195 DEEGN

-3274 TLPSPDDEGST
+3274 TLPSPDDEEST

-3309 TTLSSERVILGIEDM
+3309 TTPSSERVILGIEDM
-3324 SRTIGMALAGFGA
+3324 SRTIGMALARFGA

>member
-59 GFSTVITDAD
+59 GFSTVITDAN

-87 ETTVESTIAAALAE
+87 ETTVESTIAAALAA

-114 TPEPIVVEAPTPE
+114 TPEPIVEEAPTPEPPVAEAPTPEPIVVEEPTPEPTVVEAPTPE

-141 EEPTTPEP
+141 
-149 TVVEAPTV
+149 EAPTV

-167 TDEEETILSVEETE
+167 TDEEETILSVE
-181 ETEAETEKETEEET
+181 ETEEET

-223 AGGAI
+223 AGEAI

-736 TPEKAQKINF
+736 TPEKAQNINF

-1012 DGKGVPVSKNFYTY
+1012 DGKGAPVSKNFYTY

-1338 GDDRGELNI
+1338 GNDCGELNI

-1362 LNKISIVF
+1362 LNKISIVV

-1380 GNKPGKVNGTIAALA
+1380 GNKPGKANGTIAALA

-1436 FSLYGYTISYQNNG
+1436 FGLYGYTISYQNNG

-1567 HGLQTNS
+1567 HGLQANS

-1614 AANKPLTGSFNGI
+1614 AADKPLTGSFNGI

-1844 WRVPEGTDLPES
+1844 WR
-1856 ITVILKRNDEPVA
+1856 
-1869 RKKVTAADD
+1869 
-1878 WSYEFTELPMYD
+1878 
-1890 DDGAAYTYEVDEE
+1890 
-1903 PVEGY
+1903 
-1908 NKEVDG
+1908 
-1914 YDLINTITGT
+1914 
-1924 TSVSGSKNWRVPEG
+1924 
-1938 TDLPESITVIL
+1938 
-1949 KRNDEPVAR
+1949 
-1958 KKVTA
+1958 
-1963 ANDWSYEFTE
+1963 
-1973 LPMYDDDGAAYTYEV
+1973 
-1988 DEEPVEGY
+1988 
-1996 NKEVDGYDLINT
+1996 
-2008 ITGTTSVSGSK
+2008 
-2019 NWRVPEGTDLPES
+2019 
-2032 ITVILKRNDEPVA
+2032 
-2045 RKKVTAAD
+2045 
-2053 DWSYE
+2053 
-2058 FTELPAYSED
+2058 
-2068 GSTAYTYTVDE
+2068 
-2079 ESVEGY
+2079 
-2085 ITTVSGTNLINT
+2085 
-2097 ITGTTSVSGTKTWRA
+2097 A
-2112 PEGTELPESIT
+2112 PDGTELPESIT
-2123 VILKRNDE
+2123 VILNRNDE

-2153 YDEDGVAYTYE
+2153 YDEDGAAYTYE
-2164 VDEEPVEGY
+2164 VDEEPLAGY

-2190 SVSGTKTWRVPEGTD
+2190 SVSGTKTWRAPDGTE

-2214 KRNDEPVARKKVTAA
+2214 NRNDEPVARKKVTAA

-2242 DDDGAAY
+2242 DEDGAAY
-2249 TYEVDEEPVAGYN
+2249 TYEVDEEPLAGYN
-2262 KEVDGYDLI
+2262 KEVDGYD
-2271 NTKSEKIEITGTKT
+2271 
-2285 WRVPDGTELPESITV
+2285 
-2300 ILKRNDEPVARKKV
+2300 
-2314 TAADDWSYEF
+2314 
-2324 TELPAYSED
+2324 
-2333 GRTAYTYTVDEES
+2333 
-2346 VEGYITT
+2346 
-2353 TVSGS
+2353 
-2358 NLINTITGTTS
+2358 LINTITGTTS
-2369 VSGTKTWRAPEGTEL
+2369 VSGTKTWRAP
-2384 PESITVIL
+2384 
-2392 KRNDEPVAR
+2392 
-2401 KKVTAADDWS
+2401 
-2411 YEFTELP
+2411 
-2418 AYSEDGRTAYTY
+2418 
-2430 TVDEEPVAG
+2430 
-2439 YNKEVDG
+2439 
-2446 YDLINTKS
+2446 
-2454 EKIEITGTKTW
+2454 
-2465 RVPDGTELPESITVI
+2465 DGTELPESITVI
-2480 LKRNDEPVA
+2480 LNRNDEPVA

-2517 TYTVDEEPVEGYIT
+2517 TYTVDEEPVAGYNKE
-2531 TVSGTNLINTITG
+2531 VDGYDLINTKSEKIEIT
-2544 TTSVSGTK
+2544 
-2552 TWRAPEGTELPESIT
+2552 
-2567 VILNRNGS
+2567 
-2575 PVDSK
+2575 
-2580 KVTAT
+2580 
-2585 DDWSYEFTNLPAYSE
+2585 
-2600 DGRTAYTYTVD
+2600 
-2611 EESVEGYI
+2611 
-2619 TTVSGTNLINTI
+2619 
-2631 TGTTSVSGT
+2631 
-2640 KTWRA
+2640 
-2645 PEGTELPESITVIL
+2645 
-2659 NRNDEPVARK
+2659 
-2669 KVTAADDWSY
+2669 
-2679 EFTELPAYSEDGSTA
+2679 
-2694 YTYTVD
+2694 
-2700 EEPVEGYIT
+2700 
-2709 AVSGTNLINTI
+2709 
-2720 TGTTSVSGTK
+2720 GTK

-2824 EGTKLPESITV
+2824 DGTELPESITV
-2835 ILNRNGSPVDSKKV
+2835 ILNRNGSPV
-2849 TATDDWSYEF
+2849 
-2859 TNLPAYSEDGLT
+2859 
-2871 AYTYTVDEESVAG
+2871 
-2884 YNKEVDGYDLINT
+2884 
-2897 KSEKI
+2897 
-2902 EITGTKTWRA
+2902 
-2912 PEGTELPE
+2912 
-2920 SITVILK
+2920 
-2927 RNDEPV
+2927 
-2933 ARKKVTAA
+2933 ARKKVTAD

-2978 SGTDLINTI
+2978 SGTNLINTITGTTSVSGTKTWRAPEGTKLPESITVILNRNDEPVARKKVTAADDWSYEFTELPAYSEDGRIAYTYTVEEKPVEGYITTVSGTNLINTITGTTSVSGTKTWRAPEGTKLPESITVILKRNGSPVDTKKVTADDDWSYEFTELPAYSEDGSTAYTYTVDEEPVAGYNKEVDGYDLINTKSEKIEITGTKTWRAPEGTKLPESITVILKRNGSPVDTKKVTADDDWSYEFTELPAYSEDGRIAYTYTVEEKPVEGYITTVSGTNLINTI

-2993 KVDIANGE
+2993 KVDIDDGE

-3015 GEVVEEWTSTNKA
+3015 GEVVEEWTSTNEAHEVTGLTTGKTYILRETVAPEGYGITSDTTFELKEDGSIDTEKTTTTVSEEGVLLVEDTITSVKISKVDIADGEELEGATIQLIDKETGEVVEEWTSTNEA

-3091 FIINKVSAT
+3091 FIVNKVSAT

-3247 TTTSEEETSPEE
+3247 TTTSEEETTPEE

-3274 TLPSPDDEGST
+3274 TLPSPDDEEST

-3309 TTLSSERVILGIEDM
+3309 TTHSSERVILGIEDM

>member
-87 ETTVESTIAAALAE
+87 ETTVESTIAAALAA

-114 TPEPIVVEAPTPE
+114 TPEPIVVEEPTPEPIVVEEPTPEPTVVEAPTPE

-223 AGGAI
+223 AGEAI

-335 DFFFECKVGSRKTQ
+335 DFFFECKVGSSKTQ

-373 DIKTTKTASEVVQHG
+373 DIKTTKTASEVVQYG

-554 FKLDDTVIDINDI
+554 FKLDGTVIDINDI
-567 EGFYVDVQGGSN
+567 RYFYVDVQGGSN

-599 NKIVITYRYYPPA
+599 NKIVITYRYYPSA

-681 TDTLNQDHI
+681 TDTLNQDRI

-798 SSGYQTSIDEVK
+798 SSGYQTSIGEVK

-838 TDKLPEGAVYVED
+838 TDTLPEGAVYVED

-897 AIQISNANLS
+897 AVQISNANLS

-917 NTATSGEDK
+917 NTATSGEDT

-934 FEEKEI
+934 FEKKEI
-940 EEDDVIDKKGF
+940 EKDDVIDKKGF

-969 LIPNVN
+969 LIPNVD

-1012 DGKGVPVSKNFYTY
+1012 DGKGAPVSKNFYTY
-1026 QYNEKTHNISMIL
+1026 QYNEKTHNISMVL
-1039 PDSEAFVVEYTY
+1039 PDSAAFVVEYTY

-1166 YYLEEVQAPS
+1166 YYLEEIQAPS

-1204 VAKAVETADITV
+1204 VAKAVKAAKITV

-1338 GDDRGELNI
+1338 GNDCGELNI

-1362 LNKISIVF
+1362 LNKISIVV

-1380 GNKPGKVNGTIAALA
+1380 GNKPGKVNGTIATLA

-1410 NNWTAVVSDLPTKEN
+1410 NNWTAVVSGLPTKEN

-1472 ASFSINKVDASTAT
+1472 ASFSINKVDASTST

-1500 VKNDQNQLIRVG
+1500 VKNDQNQFIRVG

-1567 HGLQTNS
+1567 HGLQANS

-1599 MEEGMHYYIKVTLTD
+1599 MEGGMHYYIKVTLTD
-1614 AANKPLTGSFNGI
+1614 AADKPLTGSFNGI

-1844 WRVPEGTDLPES
+1844 WRAPEGTDLPES
-1856 ITVILKRNDEPVA
+1856 ITVILKRNGSPV
-1869 RKKVTAADD
+1869 D
-1878 WSYEFTELPMYD
+1878 S
-1890 DDGAAYTYEVDEE
+1890 
-1903 PVEGY
+1903 
-1908 NKEVDG
+1908 
-1914 YDLINTITGT
+1914 
-1924 TSVSGSKNWRVPEG
+1924 
-1938 TDLPESITVIL
+1938 
-1949 KRNDEPVAR
+1949 
-1958 KKVTA
+1958 
-1963 ANDWSYEFTE
+1963 
-1973 LPMYDDDGAAYTYEV
+1973 
-1988 DEEPVEGY
+1988 
-1996 NKEVDGYDLINT
+1996 
-2008 ITGTTSVSGSK
+2008 
-2019 NWRVPEGTDLPES
+2019 
-2032 ITVILKRNDEPVA
+2032 
-2045 RKKVTAAD
+2045 
-2053 DWSYE
+2053 
-2058 FTELPAYSED
+2058 
-2068 GSTAYTYTVDE
+2068 
-2079 ESVEGY
+2079 
-2085 ITTVSGTNLINT
+2085 
-2097 ITGTTSVSGTKTWRA
+2097 
-2112 PEGTELPESIT
+2112 
-2123 VILKRNDE
+2123 
-2131 PVARKKVTA
+2131 
-2140 ADDWSYEF
+2140 
-2148 TELPM
+2148 
-2153 YDEDGVAYTYE
+2153 
-2164 VDEEPVEGY
+2164 
-2173 NKEVDGYDL
+2173 
-2182 INTITGTT
+2182 
-2190 SVSGTKTWRVPEGTD
+2190 
-2205 LPESITVIL
+2205 
-2214 KRNDEPVARKKVTAA
+2214 
-2229 DDWSYEFTELPMY
+2229 
-2242 DDDGAAY
+2242 
-2249 TYEVDEEPVAGYN
+2249 
-2262 KEVDGYDLI
+2262 
-2271 NTKSEKIEITGTKT
+2271 
-2285 WRVPDGTELPESITV
+2285 
-2300 ILKRNDEPVARKKV
+2300 
-2314 TAADDWSYEF
+2314 
-2324 TELPAYSED
+2324 
-2333 GRTAYTYTVDEES
+2333 
-2346 VEGYITT
+2346 
-2353 TVSGS
+2353 
-2358 NLINTITGTTS
+2358 
-2369 VSGTKTWRAPEGTEL
+2369 
-2384 PESITVIL
+2384 
-2392 KRNDEPVAR
+2392 
-2401 KKVTAADDWS
+2401 
-2411 YEFTELP
+2411 
-2418 AYSEDGRTAYTY
+2418 
-2430 TVDEEPVAG
+2430 
-2439 YNKEVDG
+2439 
-2446 YDLINTKS
+2446 
-2454 EKIEITGTKTW
+2454 
-2465 RVPDGTELPESITVI
+2465 
-2480 LKRNDEPVA
+2480 
-2489 RKKVTA
+2489 KKVTA

-2517 TYTVDEEPVEGYIT
+2517 TYTVEEKPVEGYIT
-2531 TVSGTNLINTITG
+2531 T
-2544 TTSVSGTK
+2544 
-2552 TWRAPEGTELPESIT
+2552 
-2567 VILNRNGS
+2567 
-2575 PVDSK
+2575 
-2580 KVTAT
+2580 
-2585 DDWSYEFTNLPAYSE
+2585 
-2600 DGRTAYTYTVD
+2600 
-2611 EESVEGYI
+2611 
-2619 TTVSGTNLINTI
+2619 
-2631 TGTTSVSGT
+2631 
-2640 KTWRA
+2640 
-2645 PEGTELPESITVIL
+2645 
-2659 NRNDEPVARK
+2659 
-2669 KVTAADDWSY
+2669 
-2679 EFTELPAYSEDGSTA
+2679 
-2694 YTYTVD
+2694 
-2700 EEPVEGYIT
+2700 
-2709 AVSGTNLINTI
+2709 VSGTNLINTI

-2750 NDEPVAR
+2750 NGSPVDS

-2766 SYEFTELPAYSEDG
+2766 SYEFT
-2780 STAYT
+2780 
-2785 YTVDEEPVEG
+2785 
-2795 YITAV
+2795 
-2800 SGTNLINTI
+2800 
-2809 TGTTSVSGTKTWRAP
+2809 
-2824 EGTKLPESITV
+2824 
-2835 ILNRNGSPVDSKKV
+2835 
-2849 TATDDWSYEF
+2849 
-2859 TNLPAYSEDGLT
+2859 NLPAYSDDG
-2871 AYTYTVDEESVAG
+2871 S
-2884 YNKEVDGYDLINT
+2884 
-2897 KSEKI
+2897 
-2902 EITGTKTWRA
+2902 
-2912 PEGTELPE
+2912 
-2920 SITVILK
+2920 
-2927 RNDEPV
+2927 
-2933 ARKKVTAA
+2933 
-2941 DDWSYEFTELPAYSE
+2941 
-2956 DGLTAYTYTVDE
+2956 TAYTYTVDE

-2993 KVDIANGE
+2993 KVDIADGE

-3043 ETVAPEGYSITSDTT
+3043 ETVAPEGYGITSDTT

-3195 DEAGN
+3195 DEEGN

-3274 TLPSPDDEGST
+3274 TLPSPDDEEST

-3309 TTLSSERVILGIEDM
+3309 TTPSSERVILGIEDM
-3324 SRTIGMALAGFGA
+3324 SRTIGMALARFGA

>member
-18 VLEKGGKSMR
+18 VLGKGGKSMR

-41 AAALAAFVGVSS
+41 AAALATFVGVSS

-114 TPEPIVVEAPTPE
+114 TPEPIVVEAPTPEPTVVEAPTPEPTVVEAPTSE

-228 PRLDDYITDVTV
+228 PRLDTYITDVTV

-252 EITSGHNVRIDL
+252 EITSGHNARIDL

-290 DNPPLTGALKD
+290 DNPPLEGVLKD
-301 SSEQPVGTFSIDAN
+301 PSEVPVGNFSIDEN

-373 DIKTTKTASEVVQHG
+373 DIKTTKTASEVVQYG

-435 HIWDNNGNY
+435 NIWDNNGNY
-444 VENIQFEQYEN
+444 VENIQFEQYGN
-455 SGFVTTLPKLEAG
+455 GGFVTTLPKLEAG

-490 NLKLNKNIF
+490 TLKLNKNTF

-513 AEYRRNVIKKTS
+513 AKYSRNVIKKTS

-554 FKLDDTVIDINDI
+554 FKLDGTVIDINDI

-681 TDTLNQDHI
+681 TDTLNQDRI
-690 QSLLTPVTV
+690 QSLLTSVTV

-721 FAEGMIGFKVTFKAI
+721 FTEGMIGFKVTFKAI

-798 SSGYQTSIDEVK
+798 SSGYQTSIGEVK

-838 TDKLPEGAVYVED
+838 TDTLPEGAVYVED

-897 AIQISNANLS
+897 AVLISNENLS

-917 NTATSGEDK
+917 NTATSGEDT

-940 EEDDVIDKKGF
+940 EKDDVIDKKGF

-1012 DGKGVPVSKNFYTY
+1012 DGKGAPVSKNFYTY
-1026 QYNEKTHNISMIL
+1026 QYNEKTHNISMVL
-1039 PDSEAFVVEYTY
+1039 PDSAAFVVEYTY

-1166 YYLEEVQAPS
+1166 YYLEEIQAPS

-1204 VAKAVETADITV
+1204 VAKAVKAAKITV

-1338 GDDRGELNI
+1338 GNDCGELNI

-1362 LNKISIVF
+1362 LNKISIVV

-1380 GNKPGKVNGTIAALA
+1380 GNKPGKANGTIATLA

-1400 FVQNVTIDSH
+1400 FVRNVTIDSH

-1722 NQNEAFEF
+1722 NQDEAFEF

-1754 EIGSFGSITY
+1754 ETGSFGSITY

-1794 VVVSMNDERK
+1794 VVVSMNAERK

-1811 NIVMTDIP
+1811 NTVMTDIP
-1819 EVESDVRALVV
+1819 EVEIDASVLVV
-1830 TNTYRVTSVSGTKT
+1830 TNTYRVTSVSGTKI

-1856 ITVILKRNDEPVA
+1856 ITVILNRNDEPVA
-1869 RKKVTAADD
+1869 RKKVTVADD
-1878 WSYEFTELPMYD
+1878 WSYEFT
-1890 DDGAAYTYEVDEE
+1890 
-1903 PVEGY
+1903 
-1908 NKEVDG
+1908 N
-1914 YDLINTITGT
+1914 
-1924 TSVSGSKNWRVPEG
+1924 
-1938 TDLPESITVIL
+1938 
-1949 KRNDEPVAR
+1949 
-1958 KKVTA
+1958 
-1963 ANDWSYEFTE
+1963 
-1973 LPMYDDDGAAYTYEV
+1973 
-1988 DEEPVEGY
+1988 
-1996 NKEVDGYDLINT
+1996 
-2008 ITGTTSVSGSK
+2008 
-2019 NWRVPEGTDLPES
+2019 
-2032 ITVILKRNDEPVA
+2032 
-2045 RKKVTAAD
+2045 
-2053 DWSYE
+2053 
-2058 FTELPAYSED
+2058 
-2068 GSTAYTYTVDE
+2068 
-2079 ESVEGY
+2079 
-2085 ITTVSGTNLINT
+2085 
-2097 ITGTTSVSGTKTWRA
+2097 
-2112 PEGTELPESIT
+2112 
-2123 VILKRNDE
+2123 
-2131 PVARKKVTA
+2131 
-2140 ADDWSYEF
+2140 
-2148 TELPM
+2148 LPM

-2164 VDEEPVEGY
+2164 VDEEPLAGY

-2205 LPESITVIL
+2205 
-2214 KRNDEPVARKKVTAA
+2214 
-2229 DDWSYEFTELPMY
+2229 
-2242 DDDGAAY
+2242 
-2249 TYEVDEEPVAGYN
+2249 
-2262 KEVDGYDLI
+2262 
-2271 NTKSEKIEITGTKT
+2271 
-2285 WRVPDGTELPESITV
+2285 
-2300 ILKRNDEPVARKKV
+2300 
-2314 TAADDWSYEF
+2314 
-2324 TELPAYSED
+2324 
-2333 GRTAYTYTVDEES
+2333 
-2346 VEGYITT
+2346 
-2353 TVSGS
+2353 
-2358 NLINTITGTTS
+2358 
-2369 VSGTKTWRAPEGTEL
+2369 
-2384 PESITVIL
+2384 
-2392 KRNDEPVAR
+2392 
-2401 KKVTAADDWS
+2401 
-2411 YEFTELP
+2411 
-2418 AYSEDGRTAYTY
+2418 
-2430 TVDEEPVAG
+2430 
-2439 YNKEVDG
+2439 
-2446 YDLINTKS
+2446 
-2454 EKIEITGTKTW
+2454 
-2465 RVPDGTELPESITVI
+2465 
-2480 LKRNDEPVA
+2480 
-2489 RKKVTA
+2489 
-2495 ADDWSYEFT
+2495 
-2504 ELPAYSEDGLTAY
+2504 
-2517 TYTVDEEPVEGYIT
+2517 
-2531 TVSGTNLINTITG
+2531 
-2544 TTSVSGTK
+2544 
-2552 TWRAPEGTELPESIT
+2552 
-2567 VILNRNGS
+2567 
-2575 PVDSK
+2575 
-2580 KVTAT
+2580 
-2585 DDWSYEFTNLPAYSE
+2585 
-2600 DGRTAYTYTVD
+2600 
-2611 EESVEGYI
+2611 
-2619 TTVSGTNLINTI
+2619 
-2631 TGTTSVSGT
+2631 
-2640 KTWRA
+2640 
-2645 PEGTELPESITVIL
+2645 LPESITVIL

-2694 YTYTVD
+2694 YTYTV
-2700 EEPVEGYIT
+2700 EE
-2709 AVSGTNLINTI
+2709 
-2720 TGTTSVSGTK
+2720 K
-2730 TWRVPEGTEL
+2730 
-2740 PESITVILNR
+2740 
-2750 NDEPVAR
+2750 
-2757 KKVTAADDW
+2757 
-2766 SYEFTELPAYSEDG
+2766 
-2780 STAYT
+2780 
-2785 YTVDEEPVEG
+2785 
-2795 YITAV
+2795 
-2800 SGTNLINTI
+2800 
-2809 TGTTSVSGTKTWRAP
+2809 
-2824 EGTKLPESITV
+2824 
-2835 ILNRNGSPVDSKKV
+2835 
-2849 TATDDWSYEF
+2849 
-2859 TNLPAYSEDGLT
+2859 
-2871 AYTYTVDEESVAG
+2871 
-2884 YNKEVDGYDLINT
+2884 
-2897 KSEKI
+2897 
-2902 EITGTKTWRA
+2902 
-2912 PEGTELPE
+2912 
-2920 SITVILK
+2920 
-2927 RNDEPV
+2927 
-2933 ARKKVTAA
+2933 
-2941 DDWSYEFTELPAYSE
+2941 
-2956 DGLTAYTYTVDE
+2956 
-2968 EPVEGYITTV
+2968 PVEGYITTV

-2993 KVDIANGE
+2993 KVDITDGEELEGATIQLIDKETGEVVEEWTSTNEAHEVTGLTTGKTYILRETVAPEGYSITSDTTFELKEDGSIDTEKTTTTVSEEGVLLVEDTITSVKISKVDIADGE

-3274 TLPSPDDEGST
+3274 TLPSPDDEEST

-3309 TTLSSERVILGIEDM
+3309 TTPSSERVILGIEDM

>member
-1 MCRLYGKLDDV
+1 
-12 TERNSL
+12 
-18 VLEKGGKSMR
+18 MR

-59 GFSTVITDAD
+59 GFSTVITDAN

-76 LSEETPETTEE
+76 LSEETPEE
-87 ETTVESTIAAALAE
+87 ETTVESTIAAALAA

-114 TPEPIVVEAPTPE
+114 TPEPIVVAAPTPEPTVVEAPTPE

-135 PEPTVA
+135 SEPTVA

-149 TVVEAPTV
+149 TVVEAPMPEPTVAEEPTTPEPTVVEEPTV
-157 EEPTIEEAET
+157 EETTIEEAET

-181 ETEAETEKETEEET
+181 EETEAETENVTEEET

-228 PRLDDYITDVTV
+228 PRLDDYIKDVTI

-252 EITSGHNVRIDL
+252 EITSGHNARIDL

-290 DNPPLTGALKD
+290 DNPPLEGVLKD

-349 EEVIFSFPGKGEVT
+349 EEVTFSFPGKGEVT

-373 DIKTTKTASEVVQHG
+373 DIKTTKTASEVVQYG

-422 GSQMKQVILLNSI
+422 GSQMKQVILLDRI
-435 HIWDNNGNY
+435 YIWDNNGNY
-444 VENIQFEQYEN
+444 VENIQFEQYGN
-455 SGFVTTLPKLEAG
+455 GGFVTTLPKLEAG

-490 NLKLNKNIF
+490 KLKLNGNTF

-513 AEYRRNVIKKTS
+513 AEYSRNVIKKTS

-554 FKLDDTVIDINDI
+554 FKLDGTVIDINDI

-599 NKIVITYRYYPPA
+599 NKIVITYRYYPLA

-681 TDTLNQDHI
+681 TDTLNQNHT

-713 KDGVLVNE
+713 KNGVLVNE

-754 ASYPAGTFRYDNVAV
+754 ASYPAGTFRYNNVAV
-769 FASGSINQTKTDSY
+769 FASGSINQIKTDSY

-838 TDKLPEGAVYVED
+838 KDKLPEGAVYVED

-897 AIQISNANLS
+897 AIQISNANIS

-917 NTATSGEDK
+917 NTATSGEDT

-934 FEEKEI
+934 FEEEEI

-951 QNNSD
+951 QNDSD

-1012 DGKGVPVSKNFYTY
+1012 DGKGAPVSKNFYTY
-1026 QYNEKTHNISMIL
+1026 QYNEKTHNISMVL
-1039 PDSEAFVVEYTY
+1039 PDSAAFVVEYTY

-1070 ELVGSYKK
+1070 ELIGSYKK

-1129 LIQNDIEI
+1129 LIQSDIEI

-1166 YYLEEVQAPS
+1166 YYLEEIQAPS

-1320 WGGWDFASTQM
+1320 WGGWDFASAQM

-1362 LNKISIVF
+1362 LNKISIVV

-1380 GNKPGKVNGTIAALA
+1380 DSKPGKVNGTIATLA

-1400 FVQNVTIDSH
+1400 FVRNVTIDSH

-1459 IVVINKADEKVKT
+1459 IVVINKADEEVKT
-1472 ASFSINKVDASTAT
+1472 ASFSINKVDASTST

-1500 VKNDQNQLIRVG
+1500 VKNDQNQFIRVG

-1567 HGLQTNS
+1567 HGLQANS

-1668 GEEEYTSSLSTN
+1668 GEEEYTSRLTTN

-1703 IPETSAVISVKKI
+1703 IPETSAVISVQKI

-1722 NQNEAFEF
+1722 NQDEAFEF

-1754 EIGSFGSITY
+1754 ETGSFGSITY

-1794 VVVSMNDERK
+1794 VVVSMNAERK

-1844 WRVPEGTDLPES
+1844 WRAPEGSELPES
-1856 ITVILKRNDEPVA
+1856 ITVILNRNGSPV
-1869 RKKVTAADD
+1869 D
-1878 WSYEFTELPMYD
+1878 S
-1890 DDGAAYTYEVDEE
+1890 
-1903 PVEGY
+1903 
-1908 NKEVDG
+1908 
-1914 YDLINTITGT
+1914 
-1924 TSVSGSKNWRVPEG
+1924 
-1938 TDLPESITVIL
+1938 
-1949 KRNDEPVAR
+1949 
-1958 KKVTA
+1958 
-1963 ANDWSYEFTE
+1963 
-1973 LPMYDDDGAAYTYEV
+1973 
-1988 DEEPVEGY
+1988 
-1996 NKEVDGYDLINT
+1996 
-2008 ITGTTSVSGSK
+2008 
-2019 NWRVPEGTDLPES
+2019 
-2032 ITVILKRNDEPVA
+2032 
-2045 RKKVTAAD
+2045 KKVTAAD

-2068 GSTAYTYTVDE
+2068 GS
-2079 ESVEGY
+2079 
-2085 ITTVSGTNLINT
+2085 
-2097 ITGTTSVSGTKTWRA
+2097 
-2112 PEGTELPESIT
+2112 
-2123 VILKRNDE
+2123 
-2131 PVARKKVTA
+2131 
-2140 ADDWSYEF
+2140 
-2148 TELPM
+2148 
-2153 YDEDGVAYTYE
+2153 
-2164 VDEEPVEGY
+2164 
-2173 NKEVDGYDL
+2173 
-2182 INTITGTT
+2182 
-2190 SVSGTKTWRVPEGTD
+2190 
-2205 LPESITVIL
+2205 
-2214 KRNDEPVARKKVTAA
+2214 
-2229 DDWSYEFTELPMY
+2229 
-2242 DDDGAAY
+2242 
-2249 TYEVDEEPVAGYN
+2249 
-2262 KEVDGYDLI
+2262 
-2271 NTKSEKIEITGTKT
+2271 
-2285 WRVPDGTELPESITV
+2285 
-2300 ILKRNDEPVARKKV
+2300 
-2314 TAADDWSYEF
+2314 
-2324 TELPAYSED
+2324 
-2333 GRTAYTYTVDEES
+2333 
-2346 VEGYITT
+2346 
-2353 TVSGS
+2353 
-2358 NLINTITGTTS
+2358 
-2369 VSGTKTWRAPEGTEL
+2369 
-2384 PESITVIL
+2384 
-2392 KRNDEPVAR
+2392 
-2401 KKVTAADDWS
+2401 
-2411 YEFTELP
+2411 
-2418 AYSEDGRTAYTY
+2418 
-2430 TVDEEPVAG
+2430 
-2439 YNKEVDG
+2439 
-2446 YDLINTKS
+2446 
-2454 EKIEITGTKTW
+2454 
-2465 RVPDGTELPESITVI
+2465 
-2480 LKRNDEPVA
+2480 
-2489 RKKVTA
+2489 
-2495 ADDWSYEFT
+2495 
-2504 ELPAYSEDGLTAY
+2504 TAY

-2552 TWRAPEGTELPESIT
+2552 TWRVPEGT
-2567 VILNRNGS
+2567 
-2575 PVDSK
+2575 K
-2580 KVTAT
+2580 
-2585 DDWSYEFTNLPAYSE
+2585 
-2600 DGRTAYTYTVD
+2600 
-2611 EESVEGYI
+2611 
-2619 TTVSGTNLINTI
+2619 
-2631 TGTTSVSGT
+2631 
-2640 KTWRA
+2640 
-2645 PEGTELPESITVIL
+2645 LPESITVIL

-2709 AVSGTNLINTI
+2709 
-2720 TGTTSVSGTK
+2720 
-2730 TWRVPEGTEL
+2730 
-2740 PESITVILNR
+2740 
-2750 NDEPVAR
+2750 
-2757 KKVTAADDW
+2757 
-2766 SYEFTELPAYSEDG
+2766 
-2780 STAYT
+2780 
-2785 YTVDEEPVEG
+2785 
-2795 YITAV
+2795 
-2800 SGTNLINTI
+2800 
-2809 TGTTSVSGTKTWRAP
+2809 
-2824 EGTKLPESITV
+2824 
-2835 ILNRNGSPVDSKKV
+2835 
-2849 TATDDWSYEF
+2849 
-2859 TNLPAYSEDGLT
+2859 
-2871 AYTYTVDEESVAG
+2871 
-2884 YNKEVDGYDLINT
+2884 
-2897 KSEKI
+2897 
-2902 EITGTKTWRA
+2902 
-2912 PEGTELPE
+2912 
-2920 SITVILK
+2920 
-2927 RNDEPV
+2927 
-2933 ARKKVTAA
+2933 
-2941 DDWSYEFTELPAYSE
+2941 
-2956 DGLTAYTYTVDE
+2956 
-2968 EPVEGYITTV
+2968 TV
-2978 SGTDLINTI
+2978 SETNLINTI

-2993 KVDIANGE
+2993 KVDIADGE

-3015 GEVVEEWTSTNKA
+3015 GEVVEEWTSTNEA

-3043 ETVAPEGYSITSDTT
+3043 ETVAPEGYGITSDTT

-3091 FIINKVSAT
+3091 FIVNKVSAT

-3247 TTTSEEETSPEE
+3247 TTTSEEETTPEE

-3274 TLPSPDDEGST
+3274 TLPSPDDEEST

-3309 TTLSSERVILGIEDM
+3309 TTPSSERVILGIEDM

>member
-135 PEPTVA
+135 PEPTVVEAPTSEPTVA

-149 TVVEAPTV
+149 TVVEAPMPEPTVAEEPTTPEPTVVEEPTV
-157 EEPTIEEAET
+157 EETTIEEAET

-181 ETEAETEKETEEET
+181 EETEAETENVTEEET

-228 PRLDDYITDVTV
+228 PRLDDYIKDVTI

-252 EITSGHNVRIDL
+252 EITSGHNARIDL

-290 DNPPLTGALKD
+290 DNPPLEGVLKD

-349 EEVIFSFPGKGEVT
+349 EEVTFSFPGKGEVT

-373 DIKTTKTASEVVQHG
+373 DIKTTKTASEVVQYG

-422 GSQMKQVILLNSI
+422 GSQMKQVILLDRI
-435 HIWDNNGNY
+435 YIWDNNGNY
-444 VENIQFEQYEN
+444 VENIQFEQYGN
-455 SGFVTTLPKLEAG
+455 GGFVTTLPKLEAG

-490 NLKLNKNIF
+490 KLKLNGNTF

-513 AEYRRNVIKKTS
+513 AEYSRNVIKKTS

-554 FKLDDTVIDINDI
+554 FKLDGTVIDINDI

-599 NKIVITYRYYPPA
+599 NKIVITYRYYPLA

-681 TDTLNQDHI
+681 TDTLNQNHT

-713 KDGVLVNE
+713 KNGVLVNE

-754 ASYPAGTFRYDNVAV
+754 ASYPAGTFRYNNVAV
-769 FASGSINQTKTDSY
+769 FASGSINQIKTDSY

-838 TDKLPEGAVYVED
+838 KDKLPEGAVYVED

-897 AIQISNANLS
+897 AIQISNANIS

-917 NTATSGEDK
+917 NTATSGEDT

-934 FEEKEI
+934 FEEEEI

-951 QNNSD
+951 QNDSD

-1012 DGKGVPVSKNFYTY
+1012 DGKGAPVSKNFYTY
-1026 QYNEKTHNISMIL
+1026 QYNEKTHNISMVL
-1039 PDSEAFVVEYTY
+1039 PDSAAFVVEYTY

-1070 ELVGSYKK
+1070 ELIGSYKK

-1129 LIQNDIEI
+1129 LIQSDIEI

-1166 YYLEEVQAPS
+1166 YYLEEIQAPS

-1320 WGGWDFASTQM
+1320 WGGWDFASAQM

-1362 LNKISIVF
+1362 LNKISIVV

-1380 GNKPGKVNGTIAALA
+1380 DSKPGKVNGTIATLA

-1400 FVQNVTIDSH
+1400 FVRNVTIDSH

-1459 IVVINKADEKVKT
+1459 IVVINKADEEVKT
-1472 ASFSINKVDASTAT
+1472 ASFSINKVDASTST

-1500 VKNDQNQLIRVG
+1500 VKNDQNQFIRVG

-1567 HGLQTNS
+1567 HGLQANS

-1668 GEEEYTSSLSTN
+1668 GEEEYTSRLTTN

-1703 IPETSAVISVKKI
+1703 IPETSAVISVQKI

-1722 NQNEAFEF
+1722 NQDEAFEF

-1754 EIGSFGSITY
+1754 ETGSFGSITY

-1794 VVVSMNDERK
+1794 VVVSMNAERK

-1844 WRVPEGTDLPES
+1844 WRAPEGSE
-1856 ITVILKRNDEPVA
+1856 
-1869 RKKVTAADD
+1869 
-1878 WSYEFTELPMYD
+1878 
-1890 DDGAAYTYEVDEE
+1890 
-1903 PVEGY
+1903 
-1908 NKEVDG
+1908 
-1914 YDLINTITGT
+1914 
-1924 TSVSGSKNWRVPEG
+1924 
-1938 TDLPESITVIL
+1938 
-1949 KRNDEPVAR
+1949 
-1958 KKVTA
+1958 
-1963 ANDWSYEFTE
+1963 
-1973 LPMYDDDGAAYTYEV
+1973 
-1988 DEEPVEGY
+1988 
-1996 NKEVDGYDLINT
+1996 
-2008 ITGTTSVSGSK
+2008 
-2019 NWRVPEGTDLPES
+2019 LPES

-2079 ESVEGY
+2079 E
-2085 ITTVSGTNLINT
+2085 
-2097 ITGTTSVSGTKTWRA
+2097 
-2112 PEGTELPESIT
+2112 
-2123 VILKRNDE
+2123 
-2131 PVARKKVTA
+2131 
-2140 ADDWSYEF
+2140 
-2148 TELPM
+2148 
-2153 YDEDGVAYTYE
+2153 
-2164 VDEEPVEGY
+2164 
-2173 NKEVDGYDL
+2173 
-2182 INTITGTT
+2182 
-2190 SVSGTKTWRVPEGTD
+2190 
-2205 LPESITVIL
+2205 
-2214 KRNDEPVARKKVTAA
+2214 
-2229 DDWSYEFTELPMY
+2229 
-2242 DDDGAAY
+2242 
-2249 TYEVDEEPVAGYN
+2249 
-2262 KEVDGYDLI
+2262 
-2271 NTKSEKIEITGTKT
+2271 
-2285 WRVPDGTELPESITV
+2285 
-2300 ILKRNDEPVARKKV
+2300 
-2314 TAADDWSYEF
+2314 
-2324 TELPAYSED
+2324 
-2333 GRTAYTYTVDEES
+2333 
-2346 VEGYITT
+2346 
-2353 TVSGS
+2353 
-2358 NLINTITGTTS
+2358 
-2369 VSGTKTWRAPEGTEL
+2369 
-2384 PESITVIL
+2384 
-2392 KRNDEPVAR
+2392 
-2401 KKVTAADDWS
+2401 
-2411 YEFTELP
+2411 
-2418 AYSEDGRTAYTY
+2418 
-2430 TVDEEPVAG
+2430 
-2439 YNKEVDG
+2439 
-2446 YDLINTKS
+2446 
-2454 EKIEITGTKTW
+2454 
-2465 RVPDGTELPESITVI
+2465 
-2480 LKRNDEPVA
+2480 
-2489 RKKVTA
+2489 
-2495 ADDWSYEFT
+2495 
-2504 ELPAYSEDGLTAY
+2504 
-2517 TYTVDEEPVEGYIT
+2517 PVEGYIT
-2531 TVSGTNLINTITG
+2531 T
-2544 TTSVSGTK
+2544 
-2552 TWRAPEGTELPESIT
+2552 
-2567 VILNRNGS
+2567 
-2575 PVDSK
+2575 
-2580 KVTAT
+2580 
-2585 DDWSYEFTNLPAYSE
+2585 
-2600 DGRTAYTYTVD
+2600 
-2611 EESVEGYI
+2611 
-2619 TTVSGTNLINTI
+2619 
-2631 TGTTSVSGT
+2631 
-2640 KTWRA
+2640 
-2645 PEGTELPESITVIL
+2645 
-2659 NRNDEPVARK
+2659 
-2669 KVTAADDWSY
+2669 
-2679 EFTELPAYSEDGSTA
+2679 
-2694 YTYTVD
+2694 
-2700 EEPVEGYIT
+2700 
-2709 AVSGTNLINTI
+2709 VSGTNLINTI

-2795 YITAV
+2795 YIT
-2800 SGTNLINTI
+2800 
-2809 TGTTSVSGTKTWRAP
+2809 
-2824 EGTKLPESITV
+2824 
-2835 ILNRNGSPVDSKKV
+2835 
-2849 TATDDWSYEF
+2849 
-2859 TNLPAYSEDGLT
+2859 
-2871 AYTYTVDEESVAG
+2871 
-2884 YNKEVDGYDLINT
+2884 
-2897 KSEKI
+2897 
-2902 EITGTKTWRA
+2902 
-2912 PEGTELPE
+2912 
-2920 SITVILK
+2920 
-2927 RNDEPV
+2927 
-2933 ARKKVTAA
+2933 
-2941 DDWSYEFTELPAYSE
+2941 
-2956 DGLTAYTYTVDE
+2956 
-2968 EPVEGYITTV
+2968 TV
-2978 SGTDLINTI
+2978 SETNLINTI

-2993 KVDIANGE
+2993 KVDIADGE

-3015 GEVVEEWTSTNKA
+3015 GEVVEEWTSTNEA

-3043 ETVAPEGYSITSDTT
+3043 ETVAPEGYGITSDTT

-3091 FIINKVSAT
+3091 FIVNKVSAT

-3274 TLPSPDDEGST
+3274 TLPSPDDEEST

-3309 TTLSSERVILGIEDM
+3309 TTPSSERVILGIEDM

>member
-1 MCRLYGKLDDV
+1 
-12 TERNSL
+12 
-18 VLEKGGKSMR
+18 MR

-59 GFSTVITDAD
+59 GFSTVITDAY

-87 ETTVESTIAAALAE
+87 ETTVESTIAAALAA

-114 TPEPIVVEAPTPE
+114 TPEPIVAEAPTPE

-135 PEPTVA
+135 PEPTVVEAPTTPEPTAA
-141 EEPTTPEP
+141 EEPTTPEPTVVEEPTTPEPTVVEAPTTPEP

-157 EEPTIEEAET
+157 EETTIEEAET

-181 ETEAETEKETEEET
+181 ETETETEKETEEET

-228 PRLDDYITDVTV
+228 PWLDTYITDVTI

-264 KYTLPEGLI
+264 KYTLPEKLI

-290 DNPPLTGALKD
+290 DNPPLNGVLKD
-301 SSEQPVGTFSIDAN
+301 SSELPVGNFSIDAN

-349 EEVIFSFPGKGEVT
+349 EEVTFSFPGKGEVT

-373 DIKTTKTASEVVQHG
+373 DIKTTKTAGEVVQYG

-411 VFDYFSDDNVV
+411 VFDYFDDNIV
-422 GSQMKQVILLNSI
+422 GSQMKQVIRLNSI
-435 HIWDNNGNY
+435 SIQDNNGNN
-444 VENIQFEQYEN
+444 VENIQVIQYKD
-455 SGFVTTLPKLEAG
+455 SGFKTTLPKLEAG

-499 YVRSG
+499 RVKSG
-504 KNEHSSYAE
+504 KNEHSSSAE
-513 AEYRRNVIKKTS
+513 AEYSRNVIKKTS

-554 FKLDDTVIDINDI
+554 FKLDGTVIDINDI

-599 NKIVITYRYYPPA
+599 NKIVITYRYYPSA

-624 IEIGPNTWGEVEDT
+624 IEIGPNAWGEVEDT

-681 TDTLNQDHI
+681 TDTLKTDRI

-699 NGIEASDYTIQYLG
+699 NGIKASDYTIQYLG

-815 DGKLYYELEIKPA
+815 DCKLYYELEIKPA

-940 EEDDVIDKKGF
+940 EKDDVIDKKGF

-1012 DGKGVPVSKNFYTY
+1012 DGKGAPVSKNFYTY
-1026 QYNEKTHNISMIL
+1026 QYNEKTHNISMVL
-1039 PDSEAFVVEYTY
+1039 PDSAAFVVEYTY

-1166 YYLEEVQAPS
+1166 YYLEEIKAPS

-1204 VAKAVETADITV
+1204 VAKAVKAAEITV

-1296 STEYYRIGTKLT
+1296 STEYYRIGTTLT

-1362 LNKISIVF
+1362 LNKISIVV

-1380 GNKPGKVNGTIAALA
+1380 GSKPGKVNGTIATLA

-1400 FVQNVTIDSH
+1400 FVRNVTIDSH

-1459 IVVINKADEKVKT
+1459 IVVINKADEEVKT
-1472 ASFSINKVDASTAT
+1472 ASFSINKVDASTST

-1500 VKNDQNQLIRVG
+1500 VKNDQNQWIRVG

-1520 NASGTGVVFSG
+1520 NASGTGVAFLG

-1567 HGLQTNS
+1567 HGLQANS

-1599 MEEGMHYYIKVTLTD
+1599 MEEGMHYYINVTLTD
-1614 AANKPLTGSFNGI
+1614 AENKPLTGSFNGI

-1668 GEEEYTSSLSTN
+1668 GEEEYTSRLSTN

-1689 GTVAVNVTVTNIYE
+1689 GTVVVNVTVTNIYE

-1722 NQNEAFEF
+1722 NQDEAFEF
-1730 TLSAAEEGTPMPTE
+1730 TLSAAEEGIPMPTE

-1754 EIGSFGSITY
+1754 ETGSFGSITY
-1764 TDTGVYYYTVKETKG
+1764 TDTGIYYYTVKETKG
-1779 STVGMSYDETEYLVT
+1779 STVGMSYDETEYPVT
-1794 VVVSMNDERK
+1794 VVVSMNDEHK

-1811 NIVMTDIP
+1811 NVVMTDIP
-1819 EVESDVRALVV
+1819 EVEIDARALVV

-1844 WRVPEGTDLPES
+1844 WRVPEGTELPES
-1856 ITVILKRNDEPVA
+1856 ITVILKRNESPVDS
-1869 RKKVTAADD
+1869 KKVTA
-1878 WSYEFTELPMYD
+1878 E
-1890 DDGAAYTYEVDEE
+1890 
-1903 PVEGY
+1903 
-1908 NKEVDG
+1908 
-1914 YDLINTITGT
+1914 
-1924 TSVSGSKNWRVPEG
+1924 
-1938 TDLPESITVIL
+1938 
-1949 KRNDEPVAR
+1949 
-1958 KKVTA
+1958 
-1963 ANDWSYEFTE
+1963 
-1973 LPMYDDDGAAYTYEV
+1973 
-1988 DEEPVEGY
+1988 
-1996 NKEVDGYDLINT
+1996 
-2008 ITGTTSVSGSK
+2008 
-2019 NWRVPEGTDLPES
+2019 
-2032 ITVILKRNDEPVA
+2032 
-2045 RKKVTAAD
+2045 D

-2079 ESVEGY
+2079 E
-2085 ITTVSGTNLINT
+2085 
-2097 ITGTTSVSGTKTWRA
+2097 
-2112 PEGTELPESIT
+2112 P
-2123 VILKRNDE
+2123 
-2131 PVARKKVTA
+2131 
-2140 ADDWSYEF
+2140 
-2148 TELPM
+2148 
-2153 YDEDGVAYTYE
+2153 
-2164 VDEEPVEGY
+2164 
-2173 NKEVDGYDL
+2173 
-2182 INTITGTT
+2182 
-2190 SVSGTKTWRVPEGTD
+2190 
-2205 LPESITVIL
+2205 
-2214 KRNDEPVARKKVTAA
+2214 
-2229 DDWSYEFTELPMY
+2229 
-2242 DDDGAAY
+2242 
-2249 TYEVDEEPVAGYN
+2249 
-2262 KEVDGYDLI
+2262 
-2271 NTKSEKIEITGTKT
+2271 
-2285 WRVPDGTELPESITV
+2285 
-2300 ILKRNDEPVARKKV
+2300 
-2314 TAADDWSYEF
+2314 
-2324 TELPAYSED
+2324 
-2333 GRTAYTYTVDEES
+2333 
-2346 VEGYITT
+2346 
-2353 TVSGS
+2353 
-2358 NLINTITGTTS
+2358 
-2369 VSGTKTWRAPEGTEL
+2369 
-2384 PESITVIL
+2384 
-2392 KRNDEPVAR
+2392 
-2401 KKVTAADDWS
+2401 
-2411 YEFTELP
+2411 
-2418 AYSEDGRTAYTY
+2418 
-2430 TVDEEPVAG
+2430 
-2439 YNKEVDG
+2439 
-2446 YDLINTKS
+2446 
-2454 EKIEITGTKTW
+2454 
-2465 RVPDGTELPESITVI
+2465 
-2480 LKRNDEPVA
+2480 
-2489 RKKVTA
+2489 
-2495 ADDWSYEFT
+2495 
-2504 ELPAYSEDGLTAY
+2504 
-2517 TYTVDEEPVEGYIT
+2517 
-2531 TVSGTNLINTITG
+2531 
-2544 TTSVSGTK
+2544 
-2552 TWRAPEGTELPESIT
+2552 
-2567 VILNRNGS
+2567 
-2575 PVDSK
+2575 
-2580 KVTAT
+2580 
-2585 DDWSYEFTNLPAYSE
+2585 
-2600 DGRTAYTYTVD
+2600 
-2611 EESVEGYI
+2611 VEGYI

-2679 EFTELPAYSEDGSTA
+2679 EFTELPAYSEDGLTA

-2709 AVSGTNLINTI
+2709 TVSGTNLINTI

-2757 KKVTAADDW
+2757 KKVTADDDW
-2766 SYEFTELPAYSEDG
+2766 NYEFTE
-2780 STAYT
+2780 
-2785 YTVDEEPVEG
+2785 
-2795 YITAV
+2795 
-2800 SGTNLINTI
+2800 
-2809 TGTTSVSGTKTWRAP
+2809 
-2824 EGTKLPESITV
+2824 
-2835 ILNRNGSPVDSKKV
+2835 
-2849 TATDDWSYEF
+2849 
-2859 TNLPAYSEDGLT
+2859 LPAYSEDGLT

-2902 EITGTKTWRA
+2902 EITGTKAWRV
-2912 PEGTELPE
+2912 PEGTKLPE
-2920 SITVILK
+2920 SITVILN

-2941 DDWSYEFTELPAYSE
+2941 DDWNYEFTELPAYSE
-2956 DGLTAYTYTVDE
+2956 DGSTAYTYTVDE

-2978 SGTDLINTI
+2978 SGTNLINTI

-2993 KVDIANGE
+2993 KVDIADGE

-3043 ETVAPEGYSITSDTT
+3043 ETVAPEGYGITSDITFELKEDGSIDTEKTTTTVSEEGVLLVEDTITSVKISKVDIADGEELEGATIQLIDKETGEVVEEWTSTNEAHEVTGLTTGKTYILRETVAPEGYGITSDTT

-3091 FIINKVSAT
+3091 FIVNKVSAT

-3137 LKLSCGKSYIL
+3137 LKLSCGKLYIL

-3274 TLPSPDDEGST
+3274 TLPSPDDEEST

-3309 TTLSSERVILGIEDM
+3309 TTPSSERVILGIEDM

>member
-1 MCRLYGKLDDV
+1 
-12 TERNSL
+12 
-18 VLEKGGKSMR
+18 MR

-59 GFSTVITDAD
+59 GFSTVITDAN

-76 LSEETPETTEE
+76 LSEETPEE
-87 ETTVESTIAAALAE
+87 ETTVESTIAAALAA

-114 TPEPIVVEAPTPE
+114 TPEPIVVAAPTPE

-135 PEPTVA
+135 SEPTVA

-149 TVVEAPTV
+149 TVVEAPMPEPTVAEEPTTPEPTVVEEPTV
-157 EEPTIEEAET
+157 EETTIEEAET

-181 ETEAETEKETEEET
+181 EETEAETENVTEEET

-228 PRLDDYITDVTV
+228 PRLDDYIKDVTI

-252 EITSGHNVRIDL
+252 EITSGHNARIDL

-290 DNPPLTGALKD
+290 DNPPLEGVLKD

-349 EEVIFSFPGKGEVT
+349 EEVTFSFPGKGEVT

-373 DIKTTKTASEVVQHG
+373 DIKTTKTASEVVQYG

-422 GSQMKQVILLNSI
+422 GSQMKQVILLDRI
-435 HIWDNNGNY
+435 YIWDNNGNY
-444 VENIQFEQYEN
+444 VENIQFEQYGN
-455 SGFVTTLPKLEAG
+455 GGFVTTLPKLEAG

-490 NLKLNKNIF
+490 KLKLNGNTF

-513 AEYRRNVIKKTS
+513 AEYSRNVIKKTS

-554 FKLDDTVIDINDI
+554 FKLDGTVIDINDI

-599 NKIVITYRYYPPA
+599 NKIVITYRYYPLA

-681 TDTLNQDHI
+681 TDTLNQNHT

-713 KDGVLVNE
+713 KNGVLVNE

-754 ASYPAGTFRYDNVAV
+754 ASYPAGTFRYNNVAV
-769 FASGSINQTKTDSY
+769 FASGSINQIKTDSY

-838 TDKLPEGAVYVED
+838 KDKLPEGAVYVED

-897 AIQISNANLS
+897 AIQISNANIS

-917 NTATSGEDK
+917 NTATSGEDT

-934 FEEKEI
+934 FEEEEI

-951 QNNSD
+951 QNDSD

-1012 DGKGVPVSKNFYTY
+1012 DGKGAPVSKNFYTY
-1026 QYNEKTHNISMIL
+1026 QYNEKTHNISMVL
-1039 PDSEAFVVEYTY
+1039 PDSAAFVVEYTY

-1070 ELVGSYKK
+1070 ELIGSYKK

-1129 LIQNDIEI
+1129 LIQSDIEI

-1166 YYLEEVQAPS
+1166 YYLEEIQAPS

-1320 WGGWDFASTQM
+1320 WGGWDFASAQM

-1362 LNKISIVF
+1362 LNKISIVV

-1380 GNKPGKVNGTIAALA
+1380 DSKPGKVNGTIATLA

-1400 FVQNVTIDSH
+1400 FVRNVTIDSH

-1459 IVVINKADEKVKT
+1459 IVVINKADEEVKT
-1472 ASFSINKVDASTAT
+1472 ASFSINKVDASTST

-1500 VKNDQNQLIRVG
+1500 VKNDQNQFIRVG

-1567 HGLQTNS
+1567 HGLQANS

-1668 GEEEYTSSLSTN
+1668 GEEEYTSRLTTN

-1703 IPETSAVISVKKI
+1703 IPETSAVISVQKI

-1722 NQNEAFEF
+1722 NQDEAFEF

-1754 EIGSFGSITY
+1754 ETGSFGSITY

-1794 VVVSMNDERK
+1794 VVVSMNAERK

-1844 WRVPEGTDLPES
+1844 WRAPEGSELPES
-1856 ITVILKRNDEPVA
+1856 ITVILNRNGSPV
-1869 RKKVTAADD
+1869 D
-1878 WSYEFTELPMYD
+1878 S
-1890 DDGAAYTYEVDEE
+1890 
-1903 PVEGY
+1903 
-1908 NKEVDG
+1908 
-1914 YDLINTITGT
+1914 
-1924 TSVSGSKNWRVPEG
+1924 
-1938 TDLPESITVIL
+1938 
-1949 KRNDEPVAR
+1949 
-1958 KKVTA
+1958 
-1963 ANDWSYEFTE
+1963 
-1973 LPMYDDDGAAYTYEV
+1973 
-1988 DEEPVEGY
+1988 
-1996 NKEVDGYDLINT
+1996 
-2008 ITGTTSVSGSK
+2008 
-2019 NWRVPEGTDLPES
+2019 
-2032 ITVILKRNDEPVA
+2032 
-2045 RKKVTAAD
+2045 KKVTAAD

-2068 GSTAYTYTVDE
+2068 GS
-2079 ESVEGY
+2079 
-2085 ITTVSGTNLINT
+2085 
-2097 ITGTTSVSGTKTWRA
+2097 
-2112 PEGTELPESIT
+2112 
-2123 VILKRNDE
+2123 
-2131 PVARKKVTA
+2131 
-2140 ADDWSYEF
+2140 
-2148 TELPM
+2148 
-2153 YDEDGVAYTYE
+2153 
-2164 VDEEPVEGY
+2164 
-2173 NKEVDGYDL
+2173 
-2182 INTITGTT
+2182 
-2190 SVSGTKTWRVPEGTD
+2190 
-2205 LPESITVIL
+2205 
-2214 KRNDEPVARKKVTAA
+2214 
-2229 DDWSYEFTELPMY
+2229 
-2242 DDDGAAY
+2242 
-2249 TYEVDEEPVAGYN
+2249 
-2262 KEVDGYDLI
+2262 
-2271 NTKSEKIEITGTKT
+2271 
-2285 WRVPDGTELPESITV
+2285 
-2300 ILKRNDEPVARKKV
+2300 
-2314 TAADDWSYEF
+2314 
-2324 TELPAYSED
+2324 
-2333 GRTAYTYTVDEES
+2333 
-2346 VEGYITT
+2346 
-2353 TVSGS
+2353 
-2358 NLINTITGTTS
+2358 
-2369 VSGTKTWRAPEGTEL
+2369 
-2384 PESITVIL
+2384 
-2392 KRNDEPVAR
+2392 
-2401 KKVTAADDWS
+2401 
-2411 YEFTELP
+2411 
-2418 AYSEDGRTAYTY
+2418 
-2430 TVDEEPVAG
+2430 
-2439 YNKEVDG
+2439 
-2446 YDLINTKS
+2446 
-2454 EKIEITGTKTW
+2454 
-2465 RVPDGTELPESITVI
+2465 
-2480 LKRNDEPVA
+2480 
-2489 RKKVTA
+2489 
-2495 ADDWSYEFT
+2495 
-2504 ELPAYSEDGLTAY
+2504 TAY

-2552 TWRAPEGTELPESIT
+2552 TWRVPEGT
-2567 VILNRNGS
+2567 
-2575 PVDSK
+2575 K
-2580 KVTAT
+2580 
-2585 DDWSYEFTNLPAYSE
+2585 
-2600 DGRTAYTYTVD
+2600 
-2611 EESVEGYI
+2611 
-2619 TTVSGTNLINTI
+2619 
-2631 TGTTSVSGT
+2631 
-2640 KTWRA
+2640 
-2645 PEGTELPESITVIL
+2645 LPESITVIL

-2709 AVSGTNLINTI
+2709 
-2720 TGTTSVSGTK
+2720 
-2730 TWRVPEGTEL
+2730 
-2740 PESITVILNR
+2740 
-2750 NDEPVAR
+2750 
-2757 KKVTAADDW
+2757 
-2766 SYEFTELPAYSEDG
+2766 
-2780 STAYT
+2780 
-2785 YTVDEEPVEG
+2785 
-2795 YITAV
+2795 
-2800 SGTNLINTI
+2800 
-2809 TGTTSVSGTKTWRAP
+2809 
-2824 EGTKLPESITV
+2824 
-2835 ILNRNGSPVDSKKV
+2835 
-2849 TATDDWSYEF
+2849 
-2859 TNLPAYSEDGLT
+2859 
-2871 AYTYTVDEESVAG
+2871 
-2884 YNKEVDGYDLINT
+2884 
-2897 KSEKI
+2897 
-2902 EITGTKTWRA
+2902 
-2912 PEGTELPE
+2912 
-2920 SITVILK
+2920 
-2927 RNDEPV
+2927 
-2933 ARKKVTAA
+2933 
-2941 DDWSYEFTELPAYSE
+2941 
-2956 DGLTAYTYTVDE
+2956 
-2968 EPVEGYITTV
+2968 TV
-2978 SGTDLINTI
+2978 SETNLINTI

-2993 KVDIANGE
+2993 KVDIADGE

-3015 GEVVEEWTSTNKA
+3015 GEVVEEWTSTNEA

-3043 ETVAPEGYSITSDTT
+3043 ETVAPEGYGITSDTT

-3091 FIINKVSAT
+3091 FIVNKVSAT

-3274 TLPSPDDEGST
+3274 TLPSPDDEEST

-3309 TTLSSERVILGIEDM
+3309 TTPSSERVILGIEDM

>member
-1 MCRLYGKLDDV
+1 
-12 TERNSL
+12 
-18 VLEKGGKSMR
+18 MR

-59 GFSTVITDAD
+59 GFSTVITDAN

-87 ETTVESTIAAALAE
+87 ETTVESTIAAALAA

-114 TPEPIVVEAPTPE
+114 TPEPIVAEAPTPEPPVAEAPTPEPIVVEEPTPEPTVVEAPTPE

-135 PEPTVA
+135 PEPTAA

-181 ETEAETEKETEEET
+181 EETEAETENVTEEET
-195 EPETDEDD
+195 EPETEEDD

-228 PRLDDYITDVTV
+228 PWLDTYITDVTI

-290 DNPPLTGALKD
+290 DNPPLNGVLKD
-301 SSEQPVGTFSIDAN
+301 SSEQPVGTFSIDEN

-398 TISSKKGTGKDIE
+398 TISSKKGTGEDIE
-411 VFDYFSDDNVV
+411 VFDHFDDNVV
-422 GSQMKQVILLNSI
+422 GSQTKQVIRLNSI
-435 HIWDNNGNY
+435 SIQDNNGNN
-444 VENIQFEQYEN
+444 VENIQVIQYKD
-455 SGFVTTLPKLEAG
+455 SGFKTTLPKLEAG

-499 YVRSG
+499 RVKSG
-504 KNEHSSYAE
+504 KNEHSSSAE
-513 AEYRRNVIKKTS
+513 AEYSRNVIKKTS

-554 FKLDDTVIDINDI
+554 FKLDGTVIDINDI

-681 TDTLNQDHI
+681 TDTLNQDRT

-721 FAEGMIGFKVTFKAI
+721 FAKGMIGFKVTFKAI

-1012 DGKGVPVSKNFYTY
+1012 DGKGAPVSKNFYTY

-1166 YYLEEVQAPS
+1166 YYLEEIQAPS

-1204 VAKAVETADITV
+1204 VAKAVKAAKITV

-1362 LNKISIVF
+1362 LNKISIVV

-1380 GNKPGKVNGTIAALA
+1380 GSKPGKVNGTIATLA

-1400 FVQNVTIDSH
+1400 FVRNVTIDSH

-1459 IVVINKADEKVKT
+1459 IVVINKADEEVKT

-1500 VKNDQNQLIRVG
+1500 VKNDQNQWIRVG

-1531 LIPGEYLLYETSAP
+1531 MIPGEYLLYETSAP

-1567 HGLQTNS
+1567 HGLQANS

-1668 GEEEYTSSLSTN
+1668 GEEEYTSRLSTN

-1703 IPETSAVISVKKI
+1703 IPETSAVISVQKI

-1722 NQNEAFEF
+1722 NQDEAFEF

-1754 EIGSFGSITY
+1754 ETGSFGSITY
-1764 TDTGVYYYTVKETKG
+1764 TDTGVYYYNVKETKG

-1794 VVVSMNDERK
+1794 VVVSMNAERK

-1856 ITVILKRNDEPVA
+1856 ITVILNRNGSPVDS
-1869 RKKVTAADD
+1869 KKVTAADD
-1878 WSYEFTELPMYD
+1878 WSYEFTNLP
-1890 DDGAAYTYEVDEE
+1890 V
-1903 PVEGY
+1903 
-1908 NKEVDG
+1908 
-1914 YDLINTITGT
+1914 
-1924 TSVSGSKNWRVPEG
+1924 
-1938 TDLPESITVIL
+1938 
-1949 KRNDEPVAR
+1949 
-1958 KKVTA
+1958 
-1963 ANDWSYEFTE
+1963 
-1973 LPMYDDDGAAYTYEV
+1973 
-1988 DEEPVEGY
+1988 
-1996 NKEVDGYDLINT
+1996 
-2008 ITGTTSVSGSK
+2008 
-2019 NWRVPEGTDLPES
+2019 
-2032 ITVILKRNDEPVA
+2032 
-2045 RKKVTAAD
+2045 
-2053 DWSYE
+2053 
-2058 FTELPAYSED
+2058 YSD
-2068 GSTAYTYTVDE
+2068 
-2079 ESVEGY
+2079 
-2085 ITTVSGTNLINT
+2085 
-2097 ITGTTSVSGTKTWRA
+2097 
-2112 PEGTELPESIT
+2112 
-2123 VILKRNDE
+2123 
-2131 PVARKKVTA
+2131 
-2140 ADDWSYEF
+2140 
-2148 TELPM
+2148 
-2153 YDEDGVAYTYE
+2153 
-2164 VDEEPVEGY
+2164 
-2173 NKEVDGYDL
+2173 
-2182 INTITGTT
+2182 
-2190 SVSGTKTWRVPEGTD
+2190 
-2205 LPESITVIL
+2205 
-2214 KRNDEPVARKKVTAA
+2214 
-2229 DDWSYEFTELPMY
+2229 
-2242 DDDGAAY
+2242 
-2249 TYEVDEEPVAGYN
+2249 
-2262 KEVDGYDLI
+2262 
-2271 NTKSEKIEITGTKT
+2271 
-2285 WRVPDGTELPESITV
+2285 
-2300 ILKRNDEPVARKKV
+2300 
-2314 TAADDWSYEF
+2314 
-2324 TELPAYSED
+2324 
-2333 GRTAYTYTVDEES
+2333 
-2346 VEGYITT
+2346 
-2353 TVSGS
+2353 
-2358 NLINTITGTTS
+2358 
-2369 VSGTKTWRAPEGTEL
+2369 
-2384 PESITVIL
+2384 
-2392 KRNDEPVAR
+2392 
-2401 KKVTAADDWS
+2401 
-2411 YEFTELP
+2411 
-2418 AYSEDGRTAYTY
+2418 
-2430 TVDEEPVAG
+2430 
-2439 YNKEVDG
+2439 
-2446 YDLINTKS
+2446 
-2454 EKIEITGTKTW
+2454 
-2465 RVPDGTELPESITVI
+2465 
-2480 LKRNDEPVA
+2480 
-2489 RKKVTA
+2489 
-2495 ADDWSYEFT
+2495 
-2504 ELPAYSEDGLTAY
+2504 DGLTAY

-2531 TVSGTNLINTITG
+2531 TVS
-2544 TTSVSGTK
+2544 
-2552 TWRAPEGTELPESIT
+2552 E
-2567 VILNRNGS
+2567 
-2575 PVDSK
+2575 
-2580 KVTAT
+2580 
-2585 DDWSYEFTNLPAYSE
+2585 
-2600 DGRTAYTYTVD
+2600 
-2611 EESVEGYI
+2611 
-2619 TTVSGTNLINTI
+2619 
-2631 TGTTSVSGT
+2631 
-2640 KTWRA
+2640 
-2645 PEGTELPESITVIL
+2645 
-2659 NRNDEPVARK
+2659 
-2669 KVTAADDWSY
+2669 
-2679 EFTELPAYSEDGSTA
+2679 
-2694 YTYTVD
+2694 
-2700 EEPVEGYIT
+2700 
-2709 AVSGTNLINTI
+2709 TNLINTI

-2757 KKVTAADDW
+2757 KKVTADDDW

-2780 STAYT
+2780 RTAYT
-2785 YTVDEEPVEG
+2785 YTVEE
-2795 YITAV
+2795 
-2800 SGTNLINTI
+2800 
-2809 TGTTSVSGTKTWRAP
+2809 K
-2824 EGTKLPESITV
+2824 
-2835 ILNRNGSPVDSKKV
+2835 
-2849 TATDDWSYEF
+2849 
-2859 TNLPAYSEDGLT
+2859 
-2871 AYTYTVDEESVAG
+2871 
-2884 YNKEVDGYDLINT
+2884 
-2897 KSEKI
+2897 
-2902 EITGTKTWRA
+2902 
-2912 PEGTELPE
+2912 
-2920 SITVILK
+2920 
-2927 RNDEPV
+2927 
-2933 ARKKVTAA
+2933 
-2941 DDWSYEFTELPAYSE
+2941 
-2956 DGLTAYTYTVDE
+2956 
-2968 EPVEGYITTV
+2968 PVEGYITTV
-2978 SGTDLINTI
+2978 IGTNLINTI

-2993 KVDIANGE
+2993 KVDIADGE
-3001 ELEGATIQLIDKET
+3001 ELEGATIQLIDKDT

-3274 TLPSPDDEGST
+3274 TLPSPDDEEST

-3309 TTLSSERVILGIEDM
+3309 TTHSSERVILGIEDM

>member
-1 MCRLYGKLDDV
+1 
-12 TERNSL
+12 
-18 VLEKGGKSMR
+18 MR

-59 GFSTVITDAD
+59 GFSTVITDAN

-76 LSEETPETTEE
+76 LSEETPEE
-87 ETTVESTIAAALAE
+87 ETTVESTIAAALAA

-114 TPEPIVVEAPTPE
+114 TPEPIVVAAPTPEPTVVEAPTPE

-135 PEPTVA
+135 SEPTVA

-149 TVVEAPTV
+149 TVVEAPMPEPTVAEEPTTPEPTVVEEPTV
-157 EEPTIEEAET
+157 EETTIEEAET

-181 ETEAETEKETEEET
+181 EETEAETENVTEEET

-228 PRLDDYITDVTV
+228 PRLDDYIKDVTI

-252 EITSGHNVRIDL
+252 EITSGHNARIDL

-290 DNPPLTGALKD
+290 DNPPLEGVLKD

-349 EEVIFSFPGKGEVT
+349 EEVTFSFPGKGEVT

-373 DIKTTKTASEVVQHG
+373 DIKTTKTASEVVQYG

-422 GSQMKQVILLNSI
+422 GSQMKQVILLDRI
-435 HIWDNNGNY
+435 YIWDNNGNY
-444 VENIQFEQYEN
+444 VENIQFEQYGN
-455 SGFVTTLPKLEAG
+455 GGFVTTLPKLEAG

-490 NLKLNKNIF
+490 KLKLNGNTF

-513 AEYRRNVIKKTS
+513 AEYSRNVIKKTS

-554 FKLDDTVIDINDI
+554 FKLDGTVIDINDI

-599 NKIVITYRYYPPA
+599 NKIVITYRYYPLA

-681 TDTLNQDHI
+681 TDTLNQNHT

-713 KDGVLVNE
+713 KNGVLVNE

-754 ASYPAGTFRYDNVAV
+754 ASYPAGTFRYNNVAV
-769 FASGSINQTKTDSY
+769 FASGSINQIKTDSY

-838 TDKLPEGAVYVED
+838 KDKLPEGAVYVED

-897 AIQISNANLS
+897 AIQISNANIS

-917 NTATSGEDK
+917 NTATSGEDT

-934 FEEKEI
+934 FEEEEI

-951 QNNSD
+951 QNDSD

-1012 DGKGVPVSKNFYTY
+1012 DGKGAPVSKNFYTY
-1026 QYNEKTHNISMIL
+1026 QYNEKTHNISMVL
-1039 PDSEAFVVEYTY
+1039 PDSAAFVVEYTY

-1070 ELVGSYKK
+1070 ELIGSYKK

-1129 LIQNDIEI
+1129 LIQSDIEI

-1166 YYLEEVQAPS
+1166 YYLEEIQAPS

-1320 WGGWDFASTQM
+1320 WGGWDFASAQM

-1362 LNKISIVF
+1362 LNKISIVV

-1380 GNKPGKVNGTIAALA
+1380 DSKPGKVNGTIATLA

-1400 FVQNVTIDSH
+1400 FVRNVTIDSH

-1459 IVVINKADEKVKT
+1459 IVVINKADEEVKT
-1472 ASFSINKVDASTAT
+1472 ASFSINKVDASTST

-1500 VKNDQNQLIRVG
+1500 VKNDQNQFIRVG

-1567 HGLQTNS
+1567 HGLQANS

-1668 GEEEYTSSLSTN
+1668 GEEEYTSRLTTN

-1703 IPETSAVISVKKI
+1703 IPETSAVISVQKI

-1722 NQNEAFEF
+1722 NQDEAFEF

-1754 EIGSFGSITY
+1754 ETGSFGSITY

-1794 VVVSMNDERK
+1794 VVVSMNAERK

-1844 WRVPEGTDLPES
+1844 WRAPEGSELPES
-1856 ITVILKRNDEPVA
+1856 ITVILNRNGSPV
-1869 RKKVTAADD
+1869 D
-1878 WSYEFTELPMYD
+1878 S
-1890 DDGAAYTYEVDEE
+1890 
-1903 PVEGY
+1903 
-1908 NKEVDG
+1908 
-1914 YDLINTITGT
+1914 
-1924 TSVSGSKNWRVPEG
+1924 
-1938 TDLPESITVIL
+1938 
-1949 KRNDEPVAR
+1949 
-1958 KKVTA
+1958 
-1963 ANDWSYEFTE
+1963 
-1973 LPMYDDDGAAYTYEV
+1973 
-1988 DEEPVEGY
+1988 
-1996 NKEVDGYDLINT
+1996 
-2008 ITGTTSVSGSK
+2008 
-2019 NWRVPEGTDLPES
+2019 
-2032 ITVILKRNDEPVA
+2032 
-2045 RKKVTAAD
+2045 KKVTAAD

-2068 GSTAYTYTVDE
+2068 GS
-2079 ESVEGY
+2079 
-2085 ITTVSGTNLINT
+2085 
-2097 ITGTTSVSGTKTWRA
+2097 
-2112 PEGTELPESIT
+2112 
-2123 VILKRNDE
+2123 
-2131 PVARKKVTA
+2131 
-2140 ADDWSYEF
+2140 
-2148 TELPM
+2148 
-2153 YDEDGVAYTYE
+2153 
-2164 VDEEPVEGY
+2164 
-2173 NKEVDGYDL
+2173 
-2182 INTITGTT
+2182 
-2190 SVSGTKTWRVPEGTD
+2190 
-2205 LPESITVIL
+2205 
-2214 KRNDEPVARKKVTAA
+2214 
-2229 DDWSYEFTELPMY
+2229 
-2242 DDDGAAY
+2242 
-2249 TYEVDEEPVAGYN
+2249 
-2262 KEVDGYDLI
+2262 
-2271 NTKSEKIEITGTKT
+2271 
-2285 WRVPDGTELPESITV
+2285 
-2300 ILKRNDEPVARKKV
+2300 
-2314 TAADDWSYEF
+2314 
-2324 TELPAYSED
+2324 
-2333 GRTAYTYTVDEES
+2333 
-2346 VEGYITT
+2346 
-2353 TVSGS
+2353 
-2358 NLINTITGTTS
+2358 
-2369 VSGTKTWRAPEGTEL
+2369 
-2384 PESITVIL
+2384 
-2392 KRNDEPVAR
+2392 
-2401 KKVTAADDWS
+2401 
-2411 YEFTELP
+2411 
-2418 AYSEDGRTAYTY
+2418 
-2430 TVDEEPVAG
+2430 
-2439 YNKEVDG
+2439 
-2446 YDLINTKS
+2446 
-2454 EKIEITGTKTW
+2454 
-2465 RVPDGTELPESITVI
+2465 
-2480 LKRNDEPVA
+2480 
-2489 RKKVTA
+2489 
-2495 ADDWSYEFT
+2495 
-2504 ELPAYSEDGLTAY
+2504 TAY

-2552 TWRAPEGTELPESIT
+2552 I
-2567 VILNRNGS
+2567 
-2575 PVDSK
+2575 
-2580 KVTAT
+2580 
-2585 DDWSYEFTNLPAYSE
+2585 
-2600 DGRTAYTYTVD
+2600 
-2611 EESVEGYI
+2611 
-2619 TTVSGTNLINTI
+2619 
-2631 TGTTSVSGT
+2631 
-2640 KTWRA
+2640 WRA

-2700 EEPVEGYIT
+2700 EEPVAGYNKE
-2709 AVSGTNLINTI
+2709 VDGYDLINTKSEKIEI
-2720 TGTTSVSGTK
+2720 TGTK
-2730 TWRVPEGTEL
+2730 TWRAPEGTEL

-2780 STAYT
+2780 S
-2785 YTVDEEPVEG
+2785 
-2795 YITAV
+2795 
-2800 SGTNLINTI
+2800 
-2809 TGTTSVSGTKTWRAP
+2809 
-2824 EGTKLPESITV
+2824 
-2835 ILNRNGSPVDSKKV
+2835 
-2849 TATDDWSYEF
+2849 
-2859 TNLPAYSEDGLT
+2859 T

-2941 DDWSYEFTELPAYSE
+2941 DDWSYEFTELSAYSEDGRIAYTYTVDEEPVEGYITTVSGSNLINTITGTTSVSGTKTWRVPEGTDLPESITVILNRDGSPVDSKKVTAADDWSYEFTELPAYSE
-2956 DGLTAYTYTVDE
+2956 DGLTAYTYTVDEESVAGYNKEVDGYDLINTKSEKIEITGTKTWRVPEGTELPESITVILKRNDEPVARKKVTAADDWSYEFTNLPVYSDDGRIAYTYTVDE

-2978 SGTDLINTI
+2978 SGTNLINTI

-2993 KVDIANGE
+2993 KVDIADGE

-3015 GEVVEEWTSTNKA
+3015 GEVVEEWTSTNEA

-3043 ETVAPEGYSITSDTT
+3043 ETVAPEGYGITSDTT

-3091 FIINKVSAT
+3091 FIVNKVSAT

-3274 TLPSPDDEGST
+3274 TLPSPDDEEST

-3309 TTLSSERVILGIEDM
+3309 TTPSSERVILGIEDM

>member
-135 PEPTVA
+135 PEPTVVEAPTPEPTVVEAPTPEPTVVEAPTPEPTVA

-167 TDEEETILSVEETE
+167 TDEEETILSVE
-181 ETEAETEKETEEET
+181 ETEEET

-554 FKLDDTVIDINDI
+554 FKLDGTVIDINDI

-883 EDGSYKHDVLYIHY
+883 EDGSYKHNVLYIHY

-1095 YNSLIV
+1095 YNYLIV

-1204 VAKAVETADITV
+1204 VAKAVEAADITV

-1362 LNKISIVF
+1362 LNKISIVV

-1380 GNKPGKVNGTIAALA
+1380 GNKPGKANGTIATLA

-1410 NNWTAVVSDLPTKEN
+1410 NNWTAVVSGLPTKEN

-1459 IVVINKADEKVKT
+1459 IVVINKADEEVKT
-1472 ASFSINKVDASTAT
+1472 ASFSINKVDASTST

-1500 VKNDQNQLIRVG
+1500 VKNDQNQFIRVG

-1520 NASGTGVVFSG
+1520 NASGTGVAFSG

-1567 HGLQTNS
+1567 HGLQANS

-1614 AANKPLTGSFNGI
+1614 AADKPLTGSFNGI

-1653 KYTVEE
+1653 KYNVEE

-1830 TNTYRVTSVSGTKT
+1830 TNTYRV
-1844 WRVPEGTDLPES
+1844 
-1856 ITVILKRNDEPVA
+1856 
-1869 RKKVTAADD
+1869 
-1878 WSYEFTELPMYD
+1878 
-1890 DDGAAYTYEVDEE
+1890 
-1903 PVEGY
+1903 
-1908 NKEVDG
+1908 
-1914 YDLINTITGT
+1914 
-1924 TSVSGSKNWRVPEG
+1924 
-1938 TDLPESITVIL
+1938 
-1949 KRNDEPVAR
+1949 
-1958 KKVTA
+1958 
-1963 ANDWSYEFTE
+1963 
-1973 LPMYDDDGAAYTYEV
+1973 
-1988 DEEPVEGY
+1988 
-1996 NKEVDGYDLINT
+1996 
-2008 ITGTTSVSGSK
+2008 
-2019 NWRVPEGTDLPES
+2019 
-2032 ITVILKRNDEPVA
+2032 
-2045 RKKVTAAD
+2045 
-2053 DWSYE
+2053 
-2058 FTELPAYSED
+2058 
-2068 GSTAYTYTVDE
+2068 
-2079 ESVEGY
+2079 
-2085 ITTVSGTNLINT
+2085 
-2097 ITGTTSVSGTKTWRA
+2097 
-2112 PEGTELPESIT
+2112 
-2123 VILKRNDE
+2123 
-2131 PVARKKVTA
+2131 
-2140 ADDWSYEF
+2140 
-2148 TELPM
+2148 
-2153 YDEDGVAYTYE
+2153 
-2164 VDEEPVEGY
+2164 
-2173 NKEVDGYDL
+2173 
-2182 INTITGTT
+2182 
-2190 SVSGTKTWRVPEGTD
+2190 
-2205 LPESITVIL
+2205 
-2214 KRNDEPVARKKVTAA
+2214 
-2229 DDWSYEFTELPMY
+2229 
-2242 DDDGAAY
+2242 
-2249 TYEVDEEPVAGYN
+2249 
-2262 KEVDGYDLI
+2262 
-2271 NTKSEKIEITGTKT
+2271 
-2285 WRVPDGTELPESITV
+2285 
-2300 ILKRNDEPVARKKV
+2300 
-2314 TAADDWSYEF
+2314 
-2324 TELPAYSED
+2324 
-2333 GRTAYTYTVDEES
+2333 
-2346 VEGYITT
+2346 
-2353 TVSGS
+2353 
-2358 NLINTITGTTS
+2358 TS

-2552 TWRAPEGTELPESIT
+2552 TWRAPEGT
-2567 VILNRNGS
+2567 G
-2575 PVDSK
+2575 
-2580 KVTAT
+2580 
-2585 DDWSYEFTNLPAYSE
+2585 
-2600 DGRTAYTYTVD
+2600 
-2611 EESVEGYI
+2611 
-2619 TTVSGTNLINTI
+2619 
-2631 TGTTSVSGT
+2631 
-2640 KTWRA
+2640 
-2645 PEGTELPESITVIL
+2645 
-2659 NRNDEPVARK
+2659 
-2669 KVTAADDWSY
+2669 
-2679 EFTELPAYSEDGSTA
+2679 
-2694 YTYTVD
+2694 
-2700 EEPVEGYIT
+2700 
-2709 AVSGTNLINTI
+2709 
-2720 TGTTSVSGTK
+2720 
-2730 TWRVPEGTEL
+2730 
-2740 PESITVILNR
+2740 
-2750 NDEPVAR
+2750 
-2757 KKVTAADDW
+2757 
-2766 SYEFTELPAYSEDG
+2766 
-2780 STAYT
+2780 
-2785 YTVDEEPVEG
+2785 
-2795 YITAV
+2795 
-2800 SGTNLINTI
+2800 
-2809 TGTTSVSGTKTWRAP
+2809 
-2824 EGTKLPESITV
+2824 
-2835 ILNRNGSPVDSKKV
+2835 
-2849 TATDDWSYEF
+2849 
-2859 TNLPAYSEDGLT
+2859 
-2871 AYTYTVDEESVAG
+2871 
-2884 YNKEVDGYDLINT
+2884 
-2897 KSEKI
+2897 
-2902 EITGTKTWRA
+2902 
-2912 PEGTELPE
+2912 LPE

-3043 ETVAPEGYSITSDTT
+3043 ETVAPEGYGITSDTT

-3079 GVLLVEDTRRID
+3079 GVLLVEDTRRVD
-3091 FIINKVSAT
+3091 FIVNKVSAT

-3115 TDEGE
+3115 TDESE

-3247 TTTSEEETSPEE
+3247 TTTSEEETTPEE

-3274 TLPSPDDEGST
+3274 TLPSPDDEEST

-3309 TTLSSERVILGIEDM
+3309 TTPSSERVILGIEDM

>member
-1 MCRLYGKLDDV
+1 
-12 TERNSL
+12 
-18 VLEKGGKSMR
+18 MR

-59 GFSTVITDAD
+59 GFSTVITDAN

-76 LSEETPETTEE
+76 LSEETPEE
-87 ETTVESTIAAALAE
+87 ETTVESTIAAALAA

-114 TPEPIVVEAPTPE
+114 TPEPIVVAAPTPE

-135 PEPTVA
+135 PEPTVVEAPTSEPTVA

-149 TVVEAPTV
+149 TVVEEPTV
-157 EEPTIEEAET
+157 EETTIEEAET

-181 ETEAETEKETEEET
+181 EETEAETENVTEEET

-228 PRLDDYITDVTV
+228 PRLDDYIKDVTI

-252 EITSGHNVRIDL
+252 EITSGHNARIDL

-290 DNPPLTGALKD
+290 DNPPLEGVLKD

-349 EEVIFSFPGKGEVT
+349 EEVTFSFPGKGEVT

-373 DIKTTKTASEVVQHG
+373 DIKTTKTASEVVQYG

-422 GSQMKQVILLNSI
+422 GSQMKQVILLDRI
-435 HIWDNNGNY
+435 YIWDNNGNY
-444 VENIQFEQYEN
+444 VENIQFEQYGN
-455 SGFVTTLPKLEAG
+455 GGFVTTLPKLEAG

-490 NLKLNKNIF
+490 KLKLNGNTF

-513 AEYRRNVIKKTS
+513 AEYSRNVIKKTS

-554 FKLDDTVIDINDI
+554 FKLDGTVIDINDI

-599 NKIVITYRYYPPA
+599 NKIVITYRYYPLA

-681 TDTLNQDHI
+681 TDTLNQNHT

-713 KDGVLVNE
+713 KNGVLVNE

-754 ASYPAGTFRYDNVAV
+754 ASYPAGTFRYNNVAV
-769 FASGSINQTKTDSY
+769 FASGSINQIKTDSY

-838 TDKLPEGAVYVED
+838 KDKLPEGAAYVED

-897 AIQISNANLS
+897 AIQISNANIS

-917 NTATSGEDK
+917 NTATSGEDT

-934 FEEKEI
+934 FEEEEI

-951 QNNSD
+951 QNDSD

-1012 DGKGVPVSKNFYTY
+1012 DGKGAPVSKNFYTY
-1026 QYNEKTHNISMIL
+1026 QYNEKTHNISMVL
-1039 PDSEAFVVEYTY
+1039 PDSAAFVVEYTY

-1070 ELVGSYKK
+1070 ELIGSYKK

-1129 LIQNDIEI
+1129 LIQSDIEI

-1166 YYLEEVQAPS
+1166 YYLEEIQAPS

-1320 WGGWDFASTQM
+1320 WGGWDFASAQM

-1362 LNKISIVF
+1362 LNKISIVV

-1380 GNKPGKVNGTIAALA
+1380 DSKPGKVNGTIATLA

-1400 FVQNVTIDSH
+1400 FVRNVTIDSH

-1459 IVVINKADEKVKT
+1459 IVVINKADEEVKT
-1472 ASFSINKVDASTAT
+1472 ASFSINKVDASTST

-1500 VKNDQNQLIRVG
+1500 VKNDQNQFIRVG

-1567 HGLQTNS
+1567 HGLQANS

-1668 GEEEYTSSLSTN
+1668 GEEEYTSRLTTN

-1703 IPETSAVISVKKI
+1703 IPETSAVISVQKI

-1722 NQNEAFEF
+1722 NQDEAFEF

-1754 EIGSFGSITY
+1754 ETGSFGSITY

-1794 VVVSMNDERK
+1794 VVVSMNAERK

-1844 WRVPEGTDLPES
+1844 WRAPEGSELPES
-1856 ITVILKRNDEPVA
+1856 ITVILNRNGSPVDS
-1869 RKKVTAADD
+1869 KKVTAADD
-1878 WSYEFTELPMYD
+1878 WSYEFTELPAYSE
-1890 DDGAAYTYEVDEE
+1890 DGSTAYTYTVDEE

-1908 NKEVDG
+1908 ITTVSGTN
-1914 YDLINTITGT
+1914 LINTITGT
-1924 TSVSGSKNWRVPEG
+1924 TSVSGTKTWRVPEG
-1938 TDLPESITVIL
+1938 TKLPESITVIL
-1949 KRNDEPVAR
+1949 N
-1958 KKVTA
+1958 
-1963 ANDWSYEFTE
+1963 
-1973 LPMYDDDGAAYTYEV
+1973 
-1988 DEEPVEGY
+1988 
-1996 NKEVDGYDLINT
+1996 
-2008 ITGTTSVSGSK
+2008 
-2019 NWRVPEGTDLPES
+2019 
-2032 ITVILKRNDEPVA
+2032 RNDEPVA

-2079 ESVEGY
+2079 E
-2085 ITTVSGTNLINT
+2085 
-2097 ITGTTSVSGTKTWRA
+2097 
-2112 PEGTELPESIT
+2112 
-2123 VILKRNDE
+2123 
-2131 PVARKKVTA
+2131 
-2140 ADDWSYEF
+2140 
-2148 TELPM
+2148 
-2153 YDEDGVAYTYE
+2153 
-2164 VDEEPVEGY
+2164 
-2173 NKEVDGYDL
+2173 
-2182 INTITGTT
+2182 
-2190 SVSGTKTWRVPEGTD
+2190 
-2205 LPESITVIL
+2205 
-2214 KRNDEPVARKKVTAA
+2214 
-2229 DDWSYEFTELPMY
+2229 
-2242 DDDGAAY
+2242 
-2249 TYEVDEEPVAGYN
+2249 PVAGYN

-2271 NTKSEKIEITGTKT
+2271 NTKSEKIEIT
-2285 WRVPDGTELPESITV
+2285 
-2300 ILKRNDEPVARKKV
+2300 
-2314 TAADDWSYEF
+2314 
-2324 TELPAYSED
+2324 
-2333 GRTAYTYTVDEES
+2333 
-2346 VEGYITT
+2346 
-2353 TVSGS
+2353 
-2358 NLINTITGTTS
+2358 
-2369 VSGTKTWRAPEGTEL
+2369 
-2384 PESITVIL
+2384 
-2392 KRNDEPVAR
+2392 
-2401 KKVTAADDWS
+2401 
-2411 YEFTELP
+2411 
-2418 AYSEDGRTAYTY
+2418 
-2430 TVDEEPVAG
+2430 
-2439 YNKEVDG
+2439 
-2446 YDLINTKS
+2446 
-2454 EKIEITGTKTW
+2454 
-2465 RVPDGTELPESITVI
+2465 
-2480 LKRNDEPVA
+2480 
-2489 RKKVTA
+2489 
-2495 ADDWSYEFT
+2495 
-2504 ELPAYSEDGLTAY
+2504 
-2517 TYTVDEEPVEGYIT
+2517 
-2531 TVSGTNLINTITG
+2531 
-2544 TTSVSGTK
+2544 
-2552 TWRAPEGTELPESIT
+2552 
-2567 VILNRNGS
+2567 
-2575 PVDSK
+2575 
-2580 KVTAT
+2580 
-2585 DDWSYEFTNLPAYSE
+2585 
-2600 DGRTAYTYTVD
+2600 
-2611 EESVEGYI
+2611 
-2619 TTVSGTNLINTI
+2619 
-2631 TGTTSVSGT
+2631 GT

-2709 AVSGTNLINTI
+2709 
-2720 TGTTSVSGTK
+2720 
-2730 TWRVPEGTEL
+2730 
-2740 PESITVILNR
+2740 
-2750 NDEPVAR
+2750 
-2757 KKVTAADDW
+2757 
-2766 SYEFTELPAYSEDG
+2766 
-2780 STAYT
+2780 
-2785 YTVDEEPVEG
+2785 
-2795 YITAV
+2795 
-2800 SGTNLINTI
+2800 
-2809 TGTTSVSGTKTWRAP
+2809 
-2824 EGTKLPESITV
+2824 
-2835 ILNRNGSPVDSKKV
+2835 
-2849 TATDDWSYEF
+2849 
-2859 TNLPAYSEDGLT
+2859 
-2871 AYTYTVDEESVAG
+2871 
-2884 YNKEVDGYDLINT
+2884 
-2897 KSEKI
+2897 
-2902 EITGTKTWRA
+2902 
-2912 PEGTELPE
+2912 
-2920 SITVILK
+2920 
-2927 RNDEPV
+2927 
-2933 ARKKVTAA
+2933 
-2941 DDWSYEFTELPAYSE
+2941 
-2956 DGLTAYTYTVDE
+2956 
-2968 EPVEGYITTV
+2968 TV
-2978 SGTDLINTI
+2978 SETNLINTI

-2993 KVDIANGE
+2993 KVDIADGE

-3015 GEVVEEWTSTNKA
+3015 GEVVEEWTSTNEA

-3043 ETVAPEGYSITSDTT
+3043 ETVAPEGYGITSDTT

-3091 FIINKVSAT
+3091 FIVNKVSAT

-3274 TLPSPDDEGST
+3274 TLPSPDDEEST

-3309 TTLSSERVILGIEDM
+3309 TTPSSERVILGIEDM

>member
-18 VLEKGGKSMR
+18 VLGKGGKSMR

-76 LSEETPETTEE
+76 LSEETPEITEE
-87 ETTVESTIAAALAE
+87 ETTVESTIAAALAA

-114 TPEPIVVEAPTPE
+114 TPEPIVVAAPTPEPTVVETPTPEPTVVEAPTPE

-135 PEPTVA
+135 PEPTVVEA
-141 EEPTTPEP
+141 PTPEPTVVEAPTPEP

-167 TDEEETILSVEETE
+167 TNEEETILSVEETE

-228 PRLDDYITDVTV
+228 PWLDTYITDVTI

-264 KYTLPEGLI
+264 KYTLPEKLI

-290 DNPPLTGALKD
+290 DNPPLKGALKD
-301 SSEQPVGTFSIDAN
+301 SSEQPVGKFSIDAN
-315 GLVTFEYSQ
+315 GLVTFEYSK

-335 DFFFECKVGSRKTQ
+335 DFFFECKVGSSKTQ

-373 DIKTTKTASEVVQHG
+373 DIKTTKTASEVVQYG

-411 VFDYFSDDNVV
+411 VFDYFDDNIV
-422 GSQMKQVILLNSI
+422 GSQTKQVIRLNSI
-435 HIWDNNGNY
+435 SIQDNNGNN
-444 VENIQFEQYEN
+444 VENIQIEQYEN

-490 NLKLNKNIF
+490 KLKLNGNTF

-513 AEYRRNVIKKTS
+513 AEYSRNVIKKTS

-554 FKLDDTVIDINDI
+554 FKLDGTVIDINDI

-926 ASVTVPVL
+926 ASVTVSVL

-1012 DGKGVPVSKNFYTY
+1012 DGKGAPVSKNFYTY

-1039 PDSEAFVVEYTY
+1039 LDSEAFVVEYTY

-1176 GYKIEAGHEK
+1176 GYKIEVGHEK

-1204 VAKAVETADITV
+1204 VAKAVKAAKITV

-1265 KTHHRYTDAQPV
+1265 KTHHRYTDAQLV

-1296 STEYYRIGTKLT
+1296 STEYYRIGTTLT

-1362 LNKISIVF
+1362 LNKISIVV

-1380 GNKPGKVNGTIAALA
+1380 DSKPGKVNGTIATLA

-1400 FVQNVTIDSH
+1400 FVRNVTIDSH

-1459 IVVINKADEKVKT
+1459 IVVINKADEEVKT

-1500 VKNDQNQLIRVG
+1500 VKNDQNQWIRVG

-1545 TGYVTPSEPWRITVN
+1545 MGYVTPSEPWRITVN

-1567 HGLQTNS
+1567 HGLQANS

-1614 AANKPLTGSFNGI
+1614 AADKPLTGSFNGI

-1668 GEEEYTSSLSTN
+1668 GEEKYTSSLSTN

-1856 ITVILKRNDEPVA
+1856 ITVILKRNGSPV
-1869 RKKVTAADD
+1869 D
-1878 WSYEFTELPMYD
+1878 S
-1890 DDGAAYTYEVDEE
+1890 
-1903 PVEGY
+1903 
-1908 NKEVDG
+1908 
-1914 YDLINTITGT
+1914 
-1924 TSVSGSKNWRVPEG
+1924 
-1938 TDLPESITVIL
+1938 
-1949 KRNDEPVAR
+1949 
-1958 KKVTA
+1958 
-1963 ANDWSYEFTE
+1963 
-1973 LPMYDDDGAAYTYEV
+1973 
-1988 DEEPVEGY
+1988 
-1996 NKEVDGYDLINT
+1996 
-2008 ITGTTSVSGSK
+2008 
-2019 NWRVPEGTDLPES
+2019 
-2032 ITVILKRNDEPVA
+2032 
-2045 RKKVTAAD
+2045 
-2053 DWSYE
+2053 
-2058 FTELPAYSED
+2058 
-2068 GSTAYTYTVDE
+2068 
-2079 ESVEGY
+2079 
-2085 ITTVSGTNLINT
+2085 
-2097 ITGTTSVSGTKTWRA
+2097 
-2112 PEGTELPESIT
+2112 
-2123 VILKRNDE
+2123 
-2131 PVARKKVTA
+2131 
-2140 ADDWSYEF
+2140 
-2148 TELPM
+2148 
-2153 YDEDGVAYTYE
+2153 
-2164 VDEEPVEGY
+2164 
-2173 NKEVDGYDL
+2173 
-2182 INTITGTT
+2182 
-2190 SVSGTKTWRVPEGTD
+2190 
-2205 LPESITVIL
+2205 
-2214 KRNDEPVARKKVTAA
+2214 
-2229 DDWSYEFTELPMY
+2229 
-2242 DDDGAAY
+2242 
-2249 TYEVDEEPVAGYN
+2249 
-2262 KEVDGYDLI
+2262 
-2271 NTKSEKIEITGTKT
+2271 
-2285 WRVPDGTELPESITV
+2285 
-2300 ILKRNDEPVARKKV
+2300 KKV

-2333 GRTAYTYTVDEES
+2333 GRTAYTYTVEE
-2346 VEGYITT
+2346 
-2353 TVSGS
+2353 
-2358 NLINTITGTTS
+2358 
-2369 VSGTKTWRAPEGTEL
+2369 K
-2384 PESITVIL
+2384 
-2392 KRNDEPVAR
+2392 
-2401 KKVTAADDWS
+2401 
-2411 YEFTELP
+2411 
-2418 AYSEDGRTAYTY
+2418 
-2430 TVDEEPVAG
+2430 
-2439 YNKEVDG
+2439 
-2446 YDLINTKS
+2446 
-2454 EKIEITGTKTW
+2454 
-2465 RVPDGTELPESITVI
+2465 
-2480 LKRNDEPVA
+2480 
-2489 RKKVTA
+2489 
-2495 ADDWSYEFT
+2495 
-2504 ELPAYSEDGLTAY
+2504 
-2517 TYTVDEEPVEGYIT
+2517 PVEGYIT

-2544 TTSVSGTK
+2544 TTSVSGSK
-2552 TWRAPEGTELPESIT
+2552 TWRVPEGTKLPESIT

-2575 PVDSK
+2575 PVDTK
-2580 KVTAT
+2580 KVTAD

-2611 EESVEGYI
+2611 EEPVAGYI

-2631 TGTTSVSGT
+2631 T
-2640 KTWRA
+2640 
-2645 PEGTELPESITVIL
+2645 
-2659 NRNDEPVARK
+2659 
-2669 KVTAADDWSY
+2669 
-2679 EFTELPAYSEDGSTA
+2679 
-2694 YTYTVD
+2694 
-2700 EEPVEGYIT
+2700 
-2709 AVSGTNLINTI
+2709 
-2720 TGTTSVSGTK
+2720 
-2730 TWRVPEGTEL
+2730 
-2740 PESITVILNR
+2740 
-2750 NDEPVAR
+2750 
-2757 KKVTAADDW
+2757 
-2766 SYEFTELPAYSEDG
+2766 
-2780 STAYT
+2780 
-2785 YTVDEEPVEG
+2785 
-2795 YITAV
+2795 
-2800 SGTNLINTI
+2800 
-2809 TGTTSVSGTKTWRAP
+2809 
-2824 EGTKLPESITV
+2824 
-2835 ILNRNGSPVDSKKV
+2835 
-2849 TATDDWSYEF
+2849 
-2859 TNLPAYSEDGLT
+2859 
-2871 AYTYTVDEESVAG
+2871 
-2884 YNKEVDGYDLINT
+2884 
-2897 KSEKI
+2897 
-2902 EITGTKTWRA
+2902 
-2912 PEGTELPE
+2912 
-2920 SITVILK
+2920 
-2927 RNDEPV
+2927 
-2933 ARKKVTAA
+2933 
-2941 DDWSYEFTELPAYSE
+2941 
-2956 DGLTAYTYTVDE
+2956 
-2968 EPVEGYITTV
+2968 
-2978 SGTDLINTI
+2978 
-2987 TSVKIS
+2987 SVKIS
-2993 KVDIANGE
+2993 KVDIADGE

-3015 GEVVEEWTSTNKA
+3015 GEVVEEWTSTNEA

-3043 ETVAPEGYSITSDTT
+3043 ETVAPEGYGITSDTT

-3091 FIINKVSAT
+3091 FIVNKVSAT

-3274 TLPSPDDEGST
+3274 TLPSPDDEEST

-3309 TTLSSERVILGIEDM
+3309 TTPSSERVILGIEDM

>member
-1 MCRLYGKLDDV
+1 M
-12 TERNSL
+12 
-18 VLEKGGKSMR
+18 
-28 KEKKKMSIKRRIA
+28 
-41 AAALAAFVGVSS
+41 
-53 LNVSIP
+53 
-59 GFSTVITDAD
+59 
-69 ETEIASQ
+69 
-76 LSEETPETTEE
+76 
-87 ETTVESTIAAALAE
+87 
-101 EAPAPV
+101 
-107 APAAEEP
+107 
-114 TPEPIVVEAPTPE
+114 
-127 PTVVEAPT
+127 
-135 PEPTVA
+135 
-141 EEPTTPEP
+141 
-149 TVVEAPTV
+149 
-157 EEPTIEEAET
+157 
-167 TDEEETILSVEETE
+167 
-181 ETEAETEKETEEET
+181 
-195 EPETDEDD
+195 
-203 LLSNDPV
+203 
-210 TFGLRGANGLMLT
+210 
-223 AGGAI
+223 
-228 PRLDDYITDVTV
+228 
-240 SKRRGDSWVKVN
+240 
-252 EITSGHNVRIDL
+252 
-264 KYTLPEGLI
+264 
-273 TSQSRKI
+273 
-280 QYQLPDVIKI
+280 
-290 DNPPLTGALKD
+290 
-301 SSEQPVGTFSIDAN
+301 
-315 GLVTFEYSQ
+315 
-324 EFSEDEKSFSG
+324 
-335 DFFFECKVGSRKTQ
+335 
-349 EEVIFSFPGKGEVT
+349 
-363 FTIKPSSLAF
+363 
-373 DIKTTKTASEVVQHG
+373 
-388 DGEWYVTYTM
+388 
-398 TISSKKGTGKDIE
+398 
-411 VFDYFSDDNVV
+411 
-422 GSQMKQVILLNSI
+422 
-435 HIWDNNGNY
+435 
-444 VENIQFEQYEN
+444 
-455 SGFVTTLPKLEAG
+455 
-468 QKYTITCVALV
+468 
-479 NKQLLSTSATT
+479 
-490 NLKLNKNIF
+490 
-499 YVRSG
+499 
-504 KNEHSSYAE
+504 
-513 AEYRRNVIKKTS
+513 
-525 EKQEDGSYKYTVTIN
+525 
-540 ESQENLK
+540 
-547 GLTIKDT
+547 
-554 FKLDDTVIDINDI
+554 
-567 EGFYVDVQGGSN
+567 QGGSN

-883 EDGSYKHDVLYIHY
+883 EDGSYKHNVLYIHY

-1176 GYKIEAGHEK
+1176 GYKIEAEHEK

-1362 LNKISIVF
+1362 LNKISIVV

-1380 GNKPGKVNGTIAALA
+1380 GNKPGKANGTIAALA

-1436 FSLYGYTISYQNNG
+1436 FGLYGYTISYQNNG

-1567 HGLQTNS
+1567 HGLQANS

-1614 AANKPLTGSFNGI
+1614 AADKPLTGSFNGI

-1653 KYTVEE
+1653 KYNVEE

-1914 YDLINTITGT
+1914 YDLINIITGT
-1924 TSVSGSKNWRVPEG
+1924 TSVSGTKTWRVPEG

-1949 KRNDEPVAR
+1949 N
-1958 KKVTA
+1958 
-1963 ANDWSYEFTE
+1963 
-1973 LPMYDDDGAAYTYEV
+1973 
-1988 DEEPVEGY
+1988 
-1996 NKEVDGYDLINT
+1996 
-2008 ITGTTSVSGSK
+2008 
-2019 NWRVPEGTDLPES
+2019 
-2032 ITVILKRNDEPVA
+2032 RNDEPVA

-2053 DWSYE
+2053 NWSYE
-2058 FTELPAYSED
+2058 FT
-2068 GSTAYTYTVDE
+2068 
-2079 ESVEGY
+2079 
-2085 ITTVSGTNLINT
+2085 N
-2097 ITGTTSVSGTKTWRA
+2097 
-2112 PEGTELPESIT
+2112 
-2123 VILKRNDE
+2123 
-2131 PVARKKVTA
+2131 
-2140 ADDWSYEF
+2140 
-2148 TELPM
+2148 LPM

-2229 DDWSYEFTELPMY
+2229 DDWSYEFTELP
-2242 DDDGAAY
+2242 
-2249 TYEVDEEPVAGYN
+2249 
-2262 KEVDGYDLI
+2262 
-2271 NTKSEKIEITGTKT
+2271 
-2285 WRVPDGTELPESITV
+2285 
-2300 ILKRNDEPVARKKV
+2300 
-2314 TAADDWSYEF
+2314 
-2324 TELPAYSED
+2324 AYSED
-2333 GRTAYTYTVDEES
+2333 GR
-2346 VEGYITT
+2346 I
-2353 TVSGS
+2353 
-2358 NLINTITGTTS
+2358 
-2369 VSGTKTWRAPEGTEL
+2369 
-2384 PESITVIL
+2384 
-2392 KRNDEPVAR
+2392 
-2401 KKVTAADDWS
+2401 
-2411 YEFTELP
+2411 
-2418 AYSEDGRTAYTY
+2418 
-2430 TVDEEPVAG
+2430 
-2439 YNKEVDG
+2439 
-2446 YDLINTKS
+2446 
-2454 EKIEITGTKTW
+2454 
-2465 RVPDGTELPESITVI
+2465 
-2480 LKRNDEPVA
+2480 
-2489 RKKVTA
+2489 
-2495 ADDWSYEFT
+2495 
-2504 ELPAYSEDGLTAY
+2504 
-2517 TYTVDEEPVEGYIT
+2517 
-2531 TVSGTNLINTITG
+2531 
-2544 TTSVSGTK
+2544 
-2552 TWRAPEGTELPESIT
+2552 
-2567 VILNRNGS
+2567 
-2575 PVDSK
+2575 
-2580 KVTAT
+2580 
-2585 DDWSYEFTNLPAYSE
+2585 
-2600 DGRTAYTYTVD
+2600 
-2611 EESVEGYI
+2611 
-2619 TTVSGTNLINTI
+2619 
-2631 TGTTSVSGT
+2631 
-2640 KTWRA
+2640 
-2645 PEGTELPESITVIL
+2645 
-2659 NRNDEPVARK
+2659 
-2669 KVTAADDWSY
+2669 
-2679 EFTELPAYSEDGSTA
+2679 
-2694 YTYTVD
+2694 
-2700 EEPVEGYIT
+2700 
-2709 AVSGTNLINTI
+2709 
-2720 TGTTSVSGTK
+2720 
-2730 TWRVPEGTEL
+2730 
-2740 PESITVILNR
+2740 
-2750 NDEPVAR
+2750 
-2757 KKVTAADDW
+2757 
-2766 SYEFTELPAYSEDG
+2766 
-2780 STAYT
+2780 
-2785 YTVDEEPVEG
+2785 
-2795 YITAV
+2795 
-2800 SGTNLINTI
+2800 
-2809 TGTTSVSGTKTWRAP
+2809 
-2824 EGTKLPESITV
+2824 
-2835 ILNRNGSPVDSKKV
+2835 
-2849 TATDDWSYEF
+2849 
-2859 TNLPAYSEDGLT
+2859 
-2871 AYTYTVDEESVAG
+2871 
-2884 YNKEVDGYDLINT
+2884 
-2897 KSEKI
+2897 
-2902 EITGTKTWRA
+2902 
-2912 PEGTELPE
+2912 
-2920 SITVILK
+2920 
-2927 RNDEPV
+2927 
-2933 ARKKVTAA
+2933 
-2941 DDWSYEFTELPAYSE
+2941 
-2956 DGLTAYTYTVDE
+2956 AYTYTVDE

-2993 KVDIANGE
+2993 KVDIADGE
-3001 ELEGATIQLIDKET
+3001 ELEGATIQLIDKGT

-3043 ETVAPEGYSITSDTT
+3043 ETVAPEGYGITSDTT

-3079 GVLLVEDTRRID
+3079 GVLLVEDTRRVD
-3091 FIINKVSAT
+3091 FIVNKVSAT

-3115 TDEGE
+3115 TDESE

-3247 TTTSEEETSPEE
+3247 TTTSEEETTPEE

-3274 TLPSPDDEGST
+3274 TLPSPDDEEST

-3309 TTLSSERVILGIEDM
+3309 TTPSSERVILGIEDM

>member
-1 MCRLYGKLDDV
+1 
-12 TERNSL
+12 
-18 VLEKGGKSMR
+18 MR

-59 GFSTVITDAD
+59 GFSTVITDAN

-76 LSEETPETTEE
+76 LSEETPEE
-87 ETTVESTIAAALAE
+87 ETTVESTIAAALAA

-114 TPEPIVVEAPTPE
+114 TPEPIVVAAPTPEPTVVEAPTPE

-135 PEPTVA
+135 SEPTVA

-149 TVVEAPTV
+149 TVVEAPMPEPTVAEEPTTPEPTVVEEPTV
-157 EEPTIEEAET
+157 EETTIEEAET

-181 ETEAETEKETEEET
+181 EETEAETENVTEEET

-228 PRLDDYITDVTV
+228 PRLDDYIKDVTI

-252 EITSGHNVRIDL
+252 EITSGHNARIDL

-290 DNPPLTGALKD
+290 DNPPLEGVLKD

-349 EEVIFSFPGKGEVT
+349 EEVTFSFPGKGEVT

-373 DIKTTKTASEVVQHG
+373 DIKTTKTASEVVQYG

-422 GSQMKQVILLNSI
+422 GSQMKQVILLDRI
-435 HIWDNNGNY
+435 YIWDNNGNY
-444 VENIQFEQYEN
+444 VENIQFEQYGN
-455 SGFVTTLPKLEAG
+455 GGFVTTLPKLEAG

-490 NLKLNKNIF
+490 KLKLNGNTF

-513 AEYRRNVIKKTS
+513 AEYSRNVIKKTS

-554 FKLDDTVIDINDI
+554 FKLDGTVIDINDI

-599 NKIVITYRYYPPA
+599 NKIVITYRYYPLA

-681 TDTLNQDHI
+681 TDTLNQNHT

-713 KDGVLVNE
+713 KNGVLVNE

-754 ASYPAGTFRYDNVAV
+754 ASYPAGTFRYNNVAV
-769 FASGSINQTKTDSY
+769 FASGSINQIKTDSY

-838 TDKLPEGAVYVED
+838 KDKLPEGAVYVED

-897 AIQISNANLS
+897 AIQISNANIS

-917 NTATSGEDK
+917 NTATSGEDT

-934 FEEKEI
+934 FEEEEI

-951 QNNSD
+951 QNDSD

-1012 DGKGVPVSKNFYTY
+1012 DGKGAPVSKNFYTY
-1026 QYNEKTHNISMIL
+1026 QYNEKTHNISMVL
-1039 PDSEAFVVEYTY
+1039 PDSAAFVVEYTY

-1070 ELVGSYKK
+1070 ELIGSYKK

-1129 LIQNDIEI
+1129 LIQSDIEI

-1166 YYLEEVQAPS
+1166 YYLEEIQAPS

-1320 WGGWDFASTQM
+1320 WGGWDFASAQM

-1362 LNKISIVF
+1362 LNKISIAV

-1380 GNKPGKVNGTIAALA
+1380 DSKPGKVNGTIATLA

-1400 FVQNVTIDSH
+1400 FVRNVTIDSH

-1459 IVVINKADEKVKT
+1459 IVVINKADEEVKT
-1472 ASFSINKVDASTAT
+1472 ASFSINKVDASTST

-1500 VKNDQNQLIRVG
+1500 VKNDQNQFIRVG

-1567 HGLQTNS
+1567 HGLQANS

-1668 GEEEYTSSLSTN
+1668 GEEEYTSRLTTN

-1703 IPETSAVISVKKI
+1703 IPETSAVISVQKI

-1722 NQNEAFEF
+1722 NQDEAFEF

-1754 EIGSFGSITY
+1754 ETGSFGSITY

-1794 VVVSMNDERK
+1794 VVVSMNAERK

-1844 WRVPEGTDLPES
+1844 WRAPEGSE
-1856 ITVILKRNDEPVA
+1856 
-1869 RKKVTAADD
+1869 
-1878 WSYEFTELPMYD
+1878 
-1890 DDGAAYTYEVDEE
+1890 
-1903 PVEGY
+1903 
-1908 NKEVDG
+1908 
-1914 YDLINTITGT
+1914 
-1924 TSVSGSKNWRVPEG
+1924 
-1938 TDLPESITVIL
+1938 
-1949 KRNDEPVAR
+1949 
-1958 KKVTA
+1958 
-1963 ANDWSYEFTE
+1963 
-1973 LPMYDDDGAAYTYEV
+1973 
-1988 DEEPVEGY
+1988 
-1996 NKEVDGYDLINT
+1996 
-2008 ITGTTSVSGSK
+2008 
-2019 NWRVPEGTDLPES
+2019 LPES

-2079 ESVEGY
+2079 E
-2085 ITTVSGTNLINT
+2085 
-2097 ITGTTSVSGTKTWRA
+2097 
-2112 PEGTELPESIT
+2112 
-2123 VILKRNDE
+2123 
-2131 PVARKKVTA
+2131 
-2140 ADDWSYEF
+2140 
-2148 TELPM
+2148 
-2153 YDEDGVAYTYE
+2153 
-2164 VDEEPVEGY
+2164 
-2173 NKEVDGYDL
+2173 
-2182 INTITGTT
+2182 
-2190 SVSGTKTWRVPEGTD
+2190 
-2205 LPESITVIL
+2205 
-2214 KRNDEPVARKKVTAA
+2214 
-2229 DDWSYEFTELPMY
+2229 
-2242 DDDGAAY
+2242 
-2249 TYEVDEEPVAGYN
+2249 PVAGYN

-2271 NTKSEKIEITGTKT
+2271 NTKSEKIEIT
-2285 WRVPDGTELPESITV
+2285 
-2300 ILKRNDEPVARKKV
+2300 
-2314 TAADDWSYEF
+2314 
-2324 TELPAYSED
+2324 
-2333 GRTAYTYTVDEES
+2333 
-2346 VEGYITT
+2346 
-2353 TVSGS
+2353 
-2358 NLINTITGTTS
+2358 
-2369 VSGTKTWRAPEGTEL
+2369 
-2384 PESITVIL
+2384 
-2392 KRNDEPVAR
+2392 
-2401 KKVTAADDWS
+2401 
-2411 YEFTELP
+2411 
-2418 AYSEDGRTAYTY
+2418 
-2430 TVDEEPVAG
+2430 
-2439 YNKEVDG
+2439 
-2446 YDLINTKS
+2446 
-2454 EKIEITGTKTW
+2454 
-2465 RVPDGTELPESITVI
+2465 
-2480 LKRNDEPVA
+2480 
-2489 RKKVTA
+2489 
-2495 ADDWSYEFT
+2495 
-2504 ELPAYSEDGLTAY
+2504 
-2517 TYTVDEEPVEGYIT
+2517 
-2531 TVSGTNLINTITG
+2531 
-2544 TTSVSGTK
+2544 
-2552 TWRAPEGTELPESIT
+2552 
-2567 VILNRNGS
+2567 
-2575 PVDSK
+2575 
-2580 KVTAT
+2580 
-2585 DDWSYEFTNLPAYSE
+2585 
-2600 DGRTAYTYTVD
+2600 
-2611 EESVEGYI
+2611 
-2619 TTVSGTNLINTI
+2619 
-2631 TGTTSVSGT
+2631 GT

-2709 AVSGTNLINTI
+2709 
-2720 TGTTSVSGTK
+2720 
-2730 TWRVPEGTEL
+2730 
-2740 PESITVILNR
+2740 
-2750 NDEPVAR
+2750 
-2757 KKVTAADDW
+2757 
-2766 SYEFTELPAYSEDG
+2766 
-2780 STAYT
+2780 
-2785 YTVDEEPVEG
+2785 
-2795 YITAV
+2795 
-2800 SGTNLINTI
+2800 
-2809 TGTTSVSGTKTWRAP
+2809 
-2824 EGTKLPESITV
+2824 
-2835 ILNRNGSPVDSKKV
+2835 
-2849 TATDDWSYEF
+2849 
-2859 TNLPAYSEDGLT
+2859 
-2871 AYTYTVDEESVAG
+2871 
-2884 YNKEVDGYDLINT
+2884 
-2897 KSEKI
+2897 
-2902 EITGTKTWRA
+2902 
-2912 PEGTELPE
+2912 
-2920 SITVILK
+2920 
-2927 RNDEPV
+2927 
-2933 ARKKVTAA
+2933 
-2941 DDWSYEFTELPAYSE
+2941 
-2956 DGLTAYTYTVDE
+2956 
-2968 EPVEGYITTV
+2968 TV
-2978 SGTDLINTI
+2978 SETNLINTI

-2993 KVDIANGE
+2993 KVDIADGE

-3015 GEVVEEWTSTNKA
+3015 GEVVEEWTSTNEA

-3043 ETVAPEGYSITSDTT
+3043 ETVAPEGYGITSDTT

-3091 FIINKVSAT
+3091 FIVNKVSAT

-3274 TLPSPDDEGST
+3274 TLPSPDDEEST

-3309 TTLSSERVILGIEDM
+3309 TTPSSERVILGIEDM

>member
-18 VLEKGGKSMR
+18 VLGKGGKSMR

-59 GFSTVITDAD
+59 GFSTVITDAN

-87 ETTVESTIAAALAE
+87 ETTVESTIAAALAA

-114 TPEPIVVEAPTPE
+114 TPEPIVAEAPTPEPPVAEAPTPEPIVVEEPTPE

-223 AGGAI
+223 AGEAI

-490 NLKLNKNIF
+490 NLKLNKNTF

-513 AEYRRNVIKKTS
+513 AKYSRNVIKKTS

-554 FKLDDTVIDINDI
+554 FKLDGTVIDINDI

-599 NKIVITYRYYPPA
+599 NKIVITYRYYPSA

-624 IEIGPNTWGEVEDT
+624 IEIGSNTWGEVEDT

-681 TDTLNQDHI
+681 TDTLNQDRI

-838 TDKLPEGAVYVED
+838 TDTLPEGAVYVED

-917 NTATSGEDK
+917 NTATSGEDT

-940 EEDDVIDKKGF
+940 EKDDVIDKKGF

-956 ITYTIVVNKNRLD
+956 ITYTIVANKNRLD
-969 LIPNVN
+969 LIPNVD

-1012 DGKGVPVSKNFYTY
+1012 DGKGAPVSKNFYTY
-1026 QYNEKTHNISMIL
+1026 QYNEKTHNISMVL
-1039 PDSEAFVVEYTY
+1039 PDSAAFVVEYTY

-1166 YYLEEVQAPS
+1166 YYLEEIQAPS

-1204 VAKAVETADITV
+1204 VAKAVKAAKITV

-1338 GDDRGELNI
+1338 GNDCGELNI

-1362 LNKISIVF
+1362 LNKISIVV

-1380 GNKPGKVNGTIAALA
+1380 GNKPGKANGTIATLA

-1410 NNWTAVVSDLPTKEN
+1410 NNWTAVVSDLPIKEN

-1614 AANKPLTGSFNGI
+1614 AANKPLIGSFNGI

-1722 NQNEAFEF
+1722 NQDEAFEF

-1754 EIGSFGSITY
+1754 ETGSFGSITY

-1794 VVVSMNDERK
+1794 VVVSMNAERK

-1811 NIVMTDIP
+1811 NTVMTDIP
-1819 EVESDVRALVV
+1819 EVEIDASVLVV
-1830 TNTYRVTSVSGTKT
+1830 TNTYRV
-1844 WRVPEGTDLPES
+1844 
-1856 ITVILKRNDEPVA
+1856 
-1869 RKKVTAADD
+1869 
-1878 WSYEFTELPMYD
+1878 
-1890 DDGAAYTYEVDEE
+1890 
-1903 PVEGY
+1903 
-1908 NKEVDG
+1908 
-1914 YDLINTITGT
+1914 
-1924 TSVSGSKNWRVPEG
+1924 
-1938 TDLPESITVIL
+1938 
-1949 KRNDEPVAR
+1949 
-1958 KKVTA
+1958 
-1963 ANDWSYEFTE
+1963 
-1973 LPMYDDDGAAYTYEV
+1973 
-1988 DEEPVEGY
+1988 
-1996 NKEVDGYDLINT
+1996 
-2008 ITGTTSVSGSK
+2008 
-2019 NWRVPEGTDLPES
+2019 
-2032 ITVILKRNDEPVA
+2032 
-2045 RKKVTAAD
+2045 
-2053 DWSYE
+2053 
-2058 FTELPAYSED
+2058 
-2068 GSTAYTYTVDE
+2068 
-2079 ESVEGY
+2079 
-2085 ITTVSGTNLINT
+2085 
-2097 ITGTTSVSGTKTWRA
+2097 TSVSGTKTWRA

-2123 VILKRNDE
+2123 VILN
-2131 PVARKKVTA
+2131 
-2140 ADDWSYEF
+2140 
-2148 TELPM
+2148 
-2153 YDEDGVAYTYE
+2153 
-2164 VDEEPVEGY
+2164 
-2173 NKEVDGYDL
+2173 
-2182 INTITGTT
+2182 
-2190 SVSGTKTWRVPEGTD
+2190 
-2205 LPESITVIL
+2205 
-2214 KRNDEPVARKKVTAA
+2214 
-2229 DDWSYEFTELPMY
+2229 
-2242 DDDGAAY
+2242 
-2249 TYEVDEEPVAGYN
+2249 
-2262 KEVDGYDLI
+2262 
-2271 NTKSEKIEITGTKT
+2271 
-2285 WRVPDGTELPESITV
+2285 
-2300 ILKRNDEPVARKKV
+2300 
-2314 TAADDWSYEF
+2314 
-2324 TELPAYSED
+2324 
-2333 GRTAYTYTVDEES
+2333 
-2346 VEGYITT
+2346 
-2353 TVSGS
+2353 
-2358 NLINTITGTTS
+2358 
-2369 VSGTKTWRAPEGTEL
+2369 
-2384 PESITVIL
+2384 
-2392 KRNDEPVAR
+2392 
-2401 KKVTAADDWS
+2401 
-2411 YEFTELP
+2411 
-2418 AYSEDGRTAYTY
+2418 
-2430 TVDEEPVAG
+2430 
-2439 YNKEVDG
+2439 
-2446 YDLINTKS
+2446 
-2454 EKIEITGTKTW
+2454 
-2465 RVPDGTELPESITVI
+2465 
-2480 LKRNDEPVA
+2480 RNDEPVA

-2552 TWRAPEGTELPESIT
+2552 TWRAPEGT
-2567 VILNRNGS
+2567 
-2575 PVDSK
+2575 K
-2580 KVTAT
+2580 
-2585 DDWSYEFTNLPAYSE
+2585 
-2600 DGRTAYTYTVD
+2600 
-2611 EESVEGYI
+2611 
-2619 TTVSGTNLINTI
+2619 
-2631 TGTTSVSGT
+2631 
-2640 KTWRA
+2640 
-2645 PEGTELPESITVIL
+2645 LPESITVIL

-2679 EFTELPAYSEDGSTA
+2679 EFTELPAYSEDGRIA
-2694 YTYTVD
+2694 YTYTV
-2700 EEPVEGYIT
+2700 EEKPVEGYIT
-2709 AVSGTNLINTI
+2709 T
-2720 TGTTSVSGTK
+2720 
-2730 TWRVPEGTEL
+2730 
-2740 PESITVILNR
+2740 
-2750 NDEPVAR
+2750 
-2757 KKVTAADDW
+2757 
-2766 SYEFTELPAYSEDG
+2766 
-2780 STAYT
+2780 
-2785 YTVDEEPVEG
+2785 
-2795 YITAV
+2795 V

-2835 ILNRNGSPVDSKKV
+2835 ILKRNGSPVDTKKV
-2849 TATDDWSYEF
+2849 TADDDWSYEF
-2859 TNLPAYSEDGLT
+2859 TELPAYSEDGST
-2871 AYTYTVDEESVAG
+2871 AYTYTVDEEPVAG

-2912 PEGTELPE
+2912 PEGTKLPE

-2927 RNDEPV
+2927 RNGSPV
-2933 ARKKVTAA
+2933 DTKKVTAD

-2956 DGLTAYTYTVDE
+2956 DGRIAYTYTVE
-2968 EPVEGYITTV
+2968 EKPVEGYITTV
-2978 SGTDLINTI
+2978 SGTNLINTITSVKISKVDIDDGEELEGATIQLIDKETGEVVEEWTSTNEAHEVTGLTTGKTYILRETVAPEGYGITSDTTFELKEDGSIDTEKTTTTVSEEGVLLVEDTI

-3091 FIINKVSAT
+3091 FIVNKVSAT

>member
-87 ETTVESTIAAALAE
+87 ETTVESTIAAALAA

-114 TPEPIVVEAPTPE
+114 TPEPIVVEEPTPEPTVVEAPTPE

-1012 DGKGVPVSKNFYTY
+1012 DGKGAPVSKNFYTY

-1338 GDDRGELNI
+1338 GNDCGELNI

-1362 LNKISIVF
+1362 LNKISIVV

-1380 GNKPGKVNGTIAALA
+1380 GNKPGKANGTIAALA

-1436 FSLYGYTISYQNNG
+1436 FGLYGYTISYQNNG

-1614 AANKPLTGSFNGI
+1614 AANKPLIGSFNGI

-1668 GEEEYTSSLSTN
+1668 GEEEYTSSLSIN

-1722 NQNEAFEF
+1722 NQDEAFEF

-1754 EIGSFGSITY
+1754 ETGSFGSITY

-1794 VVVSMNDERK
+1794 VVVSMNAERK

-1811 NIVMTDIP
+1811 NTVMTDIP
-1819 EVESDVRALVV
+1819 EVEIDASVLVV
-1830 TNTYRVTSVSGTKT
+1830 TNTYRVTSVSGTKI

-1856 ITVILKRNDEPVA
+1856 ITVILNRNDEPVA
-1869 RKKVTAADD
+1869 RKKVTVADD
-1878 WSYEFTELPMYD
+1878 WSYEFT
-1890 DDGAAYTYEVDEE
+1890 
-1903 PVEGY
+1903 
-1908 NKEVDG
+1908 N
-1914 YDLINTITGT
+1914 
-1924 TSVSGSKNWRVPEG
+1924 
-1938 TDLPESITVIL
+1938 
-1949 KRNDEPVAR
+1949 
-1958 KKVTA
+1958 
-1963 ANDWSYEFTE
+1963 
-1973 LPMYDDDGAAYTYEV
+1973 
-1988 DEEPVEGY
+1988 
-1996 NKEVDGYDLINT
+1996 
-2008 ITGTTSVSGSK
+2008 
-2019 NWRVPEGTDLPES
+2019 
-2032 ITVILKRNDEPVA
+2032 
-2045 RKKVTAAD
+2045 
-2053 DWSYE
+2053 
-2058 FTELPAYSED
+2058 
-2068 GSTAYTYTVDE
+2068 
-2079 ESVEGY
+2079 
-2085 ITTVSGTNLINT
+2085 
-2097 ITGTTSVSGTKTWRA
+2097 
-2112 PEGTELPESIT
+2112 
-2123 VILKRNDE
+2123 
-2131 PVARKKVTA
+2131 
-2140 ADDWSYEF
+2140 
-2148 TELPM
+2148 LPM

-2164 VDEEPVEGY
+2164 VDEEP
-2173 NKEVDGYDL
+2173 L
-2182 INTITGTT
+2182 
-2190 SVSGTKTWRVPEGTD
+2190 
-2205 LPESITVIL
+2205 
-2214 KRNDEPVARKKVTAA
+2214 
-2229 DDWSYEFTELPMY
+2229 
-2242 DDDGAAY
+2242 
-2249 TYEVDEEPVAGYN
+2249 AGYN
-2262 KEVDGYDLI
+2262 KEVDGYD
-2271 NTKSEKIEITGTKT
+2271 
-2285 WRVPDGTELPESITV
+2285 
-2300 ILKRNDEPVARKKV
+2300 
-2314 TAADDWSYEF
+2314 
-2324 TELPAYSED
+2324 
-2333 GRTAYTYTVDEES
+2333 
-2346 VEGYITT
+2346 
-2353 TVSGS
+2353 
-2358 NLINTITGTTS
+2358 LINTITGTTS

-2418 AYSEDGRTAYTY
+2418 AYSEDG
-2430 TVDEEPVAG
+2430 
-2439 YNKEVDG
+2439 
-2446 YDLINTKS
+2446 
-2454 EKIEITGTKTW
+2454 
-2465 RVPDGTELPESITVI
+2465 
-2480 LKRNDEPVA
+2480 
-2489 RKKVTA
+2489 
-2495 ADDWSYEFT
+2495 
-2504 ELPAYSEDGLTAY
+2504 
-2517 TYTVDEEPVEGYIT
+2517 
-2531 TVSGTNLINTITG
+2531 
-2544 TTSVSGTK
+2544 
-2552 TWRAPEGTELPESIT
+2552 
-2567 VILNRNGS
+2567 
-2575 PVDSK
+2575 
-2580 KVTAT
+2580 
-2585 DDWSYEFTNLPAYSE
+2585 
-2600 DGRTAYTYTVD
+2600 
-2611 EESVEGYI
+2611 
-2619 TTVSGTNLINTI
+2619 
-2631 TGTTSVSGT
+2631 
-2640 KTWRA
+2640 
-2645 PEGTELPESITVIL
+2645 
-2659 NRNDEPVARK
+2659 
-2669 KVTAADDWSY
+2669 
-2679 EFTELPAYSEDGSTA
+2679 
-2694 YTYTVD
+2694 
-2700 EEPVEGYIT
+2700 
-2709 AVSGTNLINTI
+2709 
-2720 TGTTSVSGTK
+2720 
-2730 TWRVPEGTEL
+2730 
-2740 PESITVILNR
+2740 
-2750 NDEPVAR
+2750 
-2757 KKVTAADDW
+2757 
-2766 SYEFTELPAYSEDG
+2766 
-2780 STAYT
+2780 
-2785 YTVDEEPVEG
+2785 
-2795 YITAV
+2795 
-2800 SGTNLINTI
+2800 
-2809 TGTTSVSGTKTWRAP
+2809 
-2824 EGTKLPESITV
+2824 
-2835 ILNRNGSPVDSKKV
+2835 
-2849 TATDDWSYEF
+2849 
-2859 TNLPAYSEDGLT
+2859 LT
-2871 AYTYTVDEESVAG
+2871 AYTYTVDEES
-2884 YNKEVDGYDLINT
+2884 
-2897 KSEKI
+2897 
-2902 EITGTKTWRA
+2902 
-2912 PEGTELPE
+2912 
-2920 SITVILK
+2920 
-2927 RNDEPV
+2927 
-2933 ARKKVTAA
+2933 
-2941 DDWSYEFTELPAYSE
+2941 
-2956 DGLTAYTYTVDE
+2956 
-2968 EPVEGYITTV
+2968 VEGYITTV

-2993 KVDIANGE
+2993 KVDIANGEELEGATIQLIDKETGEVVEEWTSTNKAHEVTGLTTGKTYILRETVAPEGYGITSDTTFELKEDGSIDTEKTTTTVSEEGVLLVEDTITSVKISKVDIADGE

-3091 FIINKVSAT
+3091 FIVNKVSAT